1 MALTNQQVQQA
12 YLSVLGRPA
21 EGDAVLWGSLATDVP
36 GLINTIIT
44 IRNGV
49 DFNKDNTIFVQN
61 LYENLLGRT
70 GDDEG
75 LSFWVA
81 ALNAGMNH
89 GELVTSFISSAA
101 QTLNDL
107 YTIQN
112 KLALAEQIST
122 QIKTIKGGAPAEAKL
137 KALMNTIDDK
147 TSINDIQEDINHFIG
162 QFNEAKKVTVKPG
175 ADEPTQGSDEHASTY
190 NATVNL
196 NDEKTNLNIE
206 GSTSFDDTLNLTVKG
221 SSSNNTFN
229 SSDIGQLSN
238 LNTIN
243 LNLRDSRLTN
253 SNITTSDLGA
263 QNLKIKGTSA
273 DNITVNSQMSLLDT
287 GDGGDTL
294 SVNKSVESIKTGKGN
309 DKVTINAKVG
319 TLDTSAGN
327 DNIKVNAQVN
337 SIDAGS
343 GNDIIDLAAGSKIN
357 KLNAGAGDDIIS
369 ISQKANIKNALIDGG
384 AGFNSIKLYDGLV
397 DLTQTTLSGINA
409 LSGEARLKLSQ
420 IGAQNFILG
429 VERLDNFAEPTGVF
443 DSAKLEIKAEQG
455 SMDLSKLAIAQ
466 DSTGHELKILDVKNS
481 AIKLNDNN
489 LGNSDGS
496 DSTKVSV
503 YGTDG
508 NDTITI
514 ESGKVS
520 LLDSLSGND
529 TITISKA
536 ASIAILNAND
546 GKNKITIAG
555 KVGTLTTKS
564 GDDNISVSGEAGT
577 INTNDGNDIINI
589 SGQVNRLDTGAG
601 NDNISLSGALKE
613 LNAGSG
619 NDTIN
624 INQGAKIR
632 DLKAGDGDDTINI
645 QKGADINNAKIDGGS
660 GFNSL
665 KLSDG
670 EVDLSK
676 TSLNNISAISGEA
689 KLSANQVNNKSL
701 TLGTGQKDN
710 YGDPSGVFD
719 SATLNIQADKA
730 DLNLQ
735 GLKIASG
742 SKNHTINIQNAKESQ
757 ISLNDQNLGNDGIDD
772 VAVFASKVNVAGTAN
787 KDKITLK
794 EGKFASLDTNN
805 GNDIINIEK
814 GASLA
819 NLKAGD
825 GNDTINIK
833 GKVSE
838 LDAGNGD
845 DDVIVE
851 KDAEVK
857 KLNAG
862 AGDDIIRV
870 KNGAKIDL
878 IDGNAGSDTL
888 AFDKNASGSTS
899 QTPTDISKATISNIE
914 ILDGFGLLSAKQI
927 NGQSFILGGDKDKE
941 VDGQK
946 LSGNAKL
953 QVKSDDLTNINLANL
968 KSQTGVKDN
977 TVEIQDVSE
986 GKITLSDAKQYIKET
1001 IKLTAN
1007 AHSVDISNI
1016 KGGDKI
1022 DFENIQ
1028 KLNGSTGTNSAASSP
1043 EALDNSTN
1051 KTISSSKLYTINL
1064 VNGSVDD
1071 LSSLDSTLSAYS
1083 VSSNANA
1090 LLAINQNGKAHI
1102 FKVNGPSTQS
1112 SLNSNMLKLLAIT
1125 DSEINLGTTKVI
1137 GNTIEINGSVTITIN
1152 KGDTKVQSA
1161 GDADTVFVG
1170 SVDLSQADQGTP
1182 NNKTEIIGSKD
1193 FTDTLAIQITSGSS
1207 TGGTTQ
1213 KLDKSN
1219 FEKIVDTSKVKD
1231 VENLT
1236 LSTGNVEVDLTL
1248 ENTNGNFQNEVTIA
1262 GSGTTKL
1269 QVKQDTQKISLGSG
1283 SGDVTVSSASVG
1295 DLNLGGGQN
1304 TLKVENSGKIGE
1316 VTGSNEKDTI
1326 TISGSG
1332 LVDKITTNG
1341 GADEIKLE
1349 NAGTL
1354 KTLEAS
1360 SGNGTDTVT
1369 ISGSG
1374 SISNITGEGKVTIG
1388 NNTTLQNQ
1396 LDIGSYKND
1405 LTISG
1410 SSAKVKELLAD
1421 DNKIKLEAGSEVEK
1435 LQIKDGGNVSVSGSG
1450 SITFDTTNDTGTHTL
1465 TVGQDTTLKT
1475 FTAGSG
1481 DDTITIANGGKLSGD
1496 KLELTNGNN
1505 TLNVAS
1511 GGNVENLTS
1520 ITTGNGTNK
1529 ITIDKNATASKLATI
1544 NLGNGTNTLDLSVS
1558 GVSTGLT
1565 VSGGSGTDNINLSGT
1580 NGKITTLNAGA
1591 NSTNIHLNTSNNTI
1605 TTINANDKGST
1616 INIASGSGTITTI
1629 EGKSGLDSIS
1639 VGKGNTISEIKT
1651 GTGAISIDGEGTITK
1666 VTVSQNAS
1674 GDISIGNGTKT
1685 TVTTLQAGNNGT
1697 SNQNINLANGSTIS
1711 TLEAKSGGAI
1721 TLNGNG
1727 EVSTLDLTGNST
1739 ENITIANGAS
1749 VKNFTTD
1756 QNGSDNI
1763 TVASGG
1769 KLDVTDAGKNL
1780 NFSGGNDKL
1789 EVQSGGDISTITTIT
1804 MGSGSGSV
1812 ILQNGAKADK
1822 LTTINLGDGNNNLD
1836 LGISGA
1842 ANGIT
1847 VSGGSGTDTIKVSG
1861 AGKITTLN
1869 AGANKTDITL
1879 ENGGSISTIN
1889 ANNNASSTISVSG
1902 SGHIT
1907 KIAGNT
1913 QDDTITLGKD
1923 ITVDTIDTG
1932 ANQTTTINGGT
1943 ITTVSTTATGNVAV
1957 TVDKNAHITTL
1968 NTSNTAGAVTI
1979 SGASTVDS
1987 LTAAGAVTISGAST
2001 VNSLTATGS
2010 GAVTISGASTVNSLT
2025 TTGSGDIT
2033 LSGAG
2038 TTLKNDLNGKSGAN
2052 NKITIADGAKVD
2064 GTINLNTAQDSDLQN
2079 SKTGDQVIVSG
2090 ANTVVNKIDTG
2101 SGAKTIT
2108 LENNATINTI
2118 DAGHKKNDILLSGSG
2133 TVKELITGD
2142 TTSND
2147 THKIK
2152 IGGDTAGTTLSV
2164 EKFTAGTGKDEI
2176 TVASGGKISN
2186 QEINLNNGDNTF
2198 SVSGDISGANK
2209 ILTGSGANTITL
2221 SDGAKLK
2228 DNLMVDFSNAKDDK
2242 ASNLAMNASGSISV
2256 TASKNTTISV
2266 SGTNTGVDAKAKID
2280 TLKAGAGTTTI
2291 NLDNQAKIKTINA
2304 NDAADSTIT
2313 VSGTGTIENIS
2324 GSDTKDTINIKD
2336 AGSSI
2341 TNLNAGAGETDVVF
2355 SGGATVTNL
2364 NVSQSGSDI
2373 KLKNTTTNE
2382 ATINKLNTTGTGT
2395 HKIDVDNKVKIAG
2408 FEAGN
2413 GDDSI
2418 TVKSGGTISATS
2430 LDFKSG
2436 TNTLDLKSGANIT
2449 SLTNLKMGDGG
2460 NANLTIE
2467 DGVTLGNSLA
2477 IELGSAGTGATD
2489 KNTFTLKASGDKITL
2504 SGSSSLDEITVA
2516 GNNAKLGTLNAGT
2529 GTTQIT
2535 LNDNASIDTIN
2546 AKDTEGGT
2554 INISGSG
2561 SITTIVGK
2569 SGADTITLGQ
2579 NITVKTYTGGTG
2591 DDNINLSGATI
2602 TTLDTNAGNTTISGD
2617 ATSKGT
2623 VETLKTTSGDNH
2635 TITVSNATI
2644 KNYTAGTQNDTLIV
2658 SSGGVIGDNNTTLN
2672 FSGGNNTLMVKS
2684 GGDISKLG
2692 TITMGD
2698 NGNANITIENG
2709 AKLSSTDQTINL
2721 GTAAANGKNTF
2732 TLKAS
2737 GDHLNLSGSSS
2748 MDEITISGNGIN
2760 LNKLSAGSGTTTIN
2774 LESNGGIKTL
2784 DMGNDA
2790 NTITINGSGGVS
2802 TITATGSST
2811 HTITIGDK
2819 ATISTYTG
2827 GSGDDTITLQ
2837 SGASIGTT
2845 AAGATGGTGLKI
2857 ETGSGSDTITIE
2869 KGAKFGSG
2877 VTIDFGASGSGTLK
2891 LKGADFDLTKMT
2903 GTTGTANALNVTNV
2917 TNIDLT
2923 EATGNIN
2930 FGGNSG
2936 ATTSKTGNNQVEITG
2951 VTKTNSTITLSDKAK
2966 ETVKLENDAKGI
2978 TILSVTSGD
2987 KIDFSKVSTELST
3000 AISTTNF
3007 SSVSSTGSI
3016 SSSGA
3021 YVWND
3026 KMQDNEFGST
3036 EQVKAKI
3043 KEAAKN
3049 LNDNQKALVAVKN
3062 NNESKSAI
3070 YLVSGSGTNGNSDN
3084 ITLDLLGIVG
3094 HKIDNGDKL
3103 AANGVIEF
3111 A

>member
-137 KALMNTIDDK
+137 KALMSTVDDQ

-175 ADEPTQGSDEHASTY
+175 ADEPTIGSDEHASTY

-196 NDEKTNLNIE
+196 NDEKTDLNIE

-384 AGFNSIKLYDGLV
+384 AGFNSLKLYDGLV

-420 IGAQNFILG
+420 INAQNFILG

-443 DSAKLEIKAEQG
+443 DTAKLEIKAEQG

-564 GDDNISVSGEAGT
+564 GDDNISVSGEVGT
-577 INTNDGNDIINI
+577 INTNDGNDIIDI
-589 SGQVNRLDTGAG
+589 SGKVNSLNTGAG
-601 NDNISLSGALKE
+601 NDTISVSGQVSKE

-624 INQGAKIR
+624 INQGARIR
-632 DLKAGDGDDTINI
+632 DLKAGDGDDIISI
-645 QKGADINNAKIDGGS
+645 QKGADISNAKIDGGS

-665 KLSDG
+665 KLLNG

-689 KLSANQVNNKSL
+689 KLQANQVNNKSL

-730 DLNLQ
+730 DLSLNN
-735 GLKIASG
+735 LKIASG

-757 ISLNDQNLGNDGIDD
+757 ISLNDKNLGNDGIDD
-772 VAVFASKVNVAGTAN
+772 VEVFASKVNVTGTAN

-794 EGKFASLDTNN
+794 EGKFASLDANN

-819 NLKAGD
+819 SLKAGD

-870 KNGAKIDL
+870 KNGAKIEL

-888 AFDKNASGSTS
+888 AFDRSSGGTS
-899 QTPTDISKATISNIE
+899 QTPTDISKTTISNIE
-914 ILDGFGLLSAKQI
+914 ILDGEGVLSAKQI
-927 NGQSFILGGDKDKE
+927 NGQSFILGGDKNKE

-946 LSGNAKL
+946 LLGNAKL

-1028 KLNGSTGTNSAASSP
+1028 KLTGSTGTGTNSAASSP

-1071 LSSLDSTLSAYS
+1071 LSSLDSTLSTYS
-1083 VSSNANA
+1083 VSSGANA

-1102 FKVNGPSTQS
+1102 FKVNGPSTTS
-1112 SLNSNMLKLLAIT
+1112 KLNSNMLKLLAIT

-1161 GDADTVFVG
+1161 GNADTVFVG

-1182 NNKTEIIGSKD
+1182 NNKTQIIGSKD
-1193 FTDTLAIQITSGSS
+1193 FTDTLAIQITSGS
-1207 TGGTTQ
+1207 GTAGT
-1213 KLDKSN
+1213 KLDKDK
-1219 FEKIVDTSKVKD
+1219 FDKIVDTSKVKD

-1236 LSTGNVEVDLTL
+1236 LSTGSVEVNLTL

-1332 LVDKITTNG
+1332 SVDKITTNG
-1341 GADEIKLE
+1341 GADTITLSG
-1349 NAGTL
+1349 NGTL

-1360 SGNGTDTVT
+1360 KGNDEVT

-1374 SISNITGEGKVTIG
+1374 SISNITGEGKVKIG
-1388 NNTTLQNQ
+1388 DQTTLNNT
-1396 LDIGSYKND
+1396 LDIGSYKAE

-1410 SSAKVKELLAD
+1410 GSANVKNLLAD
-1421 DNKIKLEAGSEVEK
+1421 NNQIKLEANSQIEK

-1505 TLNVAS
+1505 TLNIAS
-1511 GGNVENLTS
+1511 GGNVENLTN

-1565 VSGGSGTDNINLSGT
+1565 VSGGSGTDNINLSEA

-1591 NSTNIHLNTSNNTI
+1591 NSTNISLKDSANTI

-1629 EGKSGLDSIS
+1629 EGKSGADSIS
-1639 VGKGNTISEIKT
+1639 IGKGNTVNEIKT

-1685 TVTTLQAGNNGT
+1685 TVATLQTGNNGT

-1727 EVSTLDLTGNST
+1727 EVTTLNLSGATT

-1756 QNGSDNI
+1756 NQGSDNI

-1769 KLDVTDAGKNL
+1769 KFGSGTTL

-1804 MGSGSGSV
+1804 MGDGSGSV
-1812 ILQNGAKADK
+1812 TLKDGAKADK
-1822 LTTINLGDGNNNLD
+1822 LATINLGDGNNNLE
-1836 LGISGA
+1836 LGISGDKTQ
-1842 ANGIT
+1842 GIT
-1847 VSGGSGTDTIKVSG
+1847 VTGGSGTDTIKVSG
-1861 AGKITTLN
+1861 AGKITTLV
-1869 AGANKTDITL
+1869 AGQNDTKITL

-1889 ANNNASSTISVSG
+1889 ANNTASSTISVSG
-1902 SGHIT
+1902 SGYID

-1923 ITVDTIDTG
+1923 ITVGTIDAG
-1932 ANQTTTINGGT
+1932 VNKTTTINGGN
-1943 ITTVSTTATGNVAV
+1943 ITTLSTKSTGNVSV
-1957 TVDKNAHITTL
+1957 KVDQKANIKTID
-1968 NTSNTAGAVTI
+1968 TSSTGGPVTI
-1979 SGASTVDS
+1979 SGASTVET
-1987 LTAAGAVTISGAST
+1987 LKAAGAVTISGAST
-2001 VNSLTATGS
+2001 VNSLTA
-2010 GAVTISGASTVNSLT
+2010 V
-2025 TTGSGDIT
+2025 GSGDIT
-2033 LSGAG
+2033 LSGDG

-2064 GTINLNTAQDSDLQN
+2064 GTINLKAAKDDTRGAST
-2079 SKTGDQVIVSG
+2079 SGDVVNISG
-2090 ANTVVNKIDTG
+2090 ANTVVNKIDTD
-2101 SGAKTIT
+2101 SGVKTIT
-2108 LENNATINTI
+2108 LDQATINTI
-2118 DAGHKKNDILLSGSG
+2118 DAGYKNNDILLSGSG

-2142 TTSND
+2142 TAPGGTD
-2147 THKIK
+2147 KHVIQ
-2152 IGGDTAGTTLSV
+2152 IGGNDKNKMLSV
-2164 EKFTAGTGKDEI
+2164 ENFTAGTGKDEI

-2186 QEINLNNGDNTF
+2186 QEINLNDGDNTF

-2228 DNLMVDFSNAKDDK
+2228 DNLMVDFSNAGDK
-2242 ASNLAMNASGSISV
+2242 ASTLAMNASGSISV

-2266 SGTNTGVDAKAKID
+2266 SGANTDQKAKID
-2280 TLKAGAGTTTI
+2280 TLKAGASTTTI
-2291 NLDNQAKIKTINA
+2291 NFTDNAKIKIINA
-2304 NDAADSTIT
+2304 SDTNDSTIT

-2324 GSDTKDTINIKD
+2324 GSDTKDIIKISGT
-2336 AGSSI
+2336 GSTI
-2341 TNLNAGAGETDVVF
+2341 TNLNAGASGTDITF
-2355 SGGATVTNL
+2355 SGNATVANL
-2364 NVSQSGSDI
+2364 NVSKSGSEINITNTD
-2373 KLKNTTTNE
+2373 TTTG
-2382 ATINKLNTTGTGT
+2382 ATITKLNTTGEGKHTIT
-2395 HKIDVDNKVKIAG
+2395 VDNKVTIAG

-2418 TVKSGGTISATS
+2418 TVKSGGTISASS
-2430 LDFKSG
+2430 LNFSGG
-2436 TNTLDLKSGANIT
+2436 TNTLDLQSGASIV
-2449 SLTNLKMGDGG
+2449 NLETIQMGDGTNTINIKDG
-2460 NANLTIE
+2460 ATASKLKTINLGNGTNTLELGVSGDVTNGITVTGGSGTDTIKVSGTNGKIKTLVAGANETKINLDNNGSIETINAN
-2467 DGVTLGNSLA
+2467 D
-2477 IELGSAGTGATD
+2477 
-2489 KNTFTLKASGDKITL
+2489 ASGSTISVSGSGTIKEIVGKNKADNITL
-2504 SGSSSLDEITVA
+2504 SQGITV
-2516 GNNAKLGTLNAGT
+2516 T
-2529 GTTQIT
+2529 
-2535 LNDNASIDTIN
+2535 
-2546 AKDTEGGT
+2546 
-2554 INISGSG
+2554 
-2561 SITTIVGK
+2561 
-2569 SGADTITLGQ
+2569 
-2579 NITVKTYTGGTG
+2579 TYTGGTG

-2602 TTLDTNAGNTTISGD
+2602 TTLDTNTGNTTISGD
-2617 ATSKGT
+2617 TTNKGT
-2623 VETLKTTSGDNH
+2623 VGTLKTTSGGSH

-2644 KNYTAGTQNDTLIV
+2644 NKYEAGTQNDTLIV
-2658 SSGGVIGDNNTTLN
+2658 SNGGVIGNNTNNTLN
-2672 FSGGNNTLMVKS
+2672 FSGGNNTLEVKS
-2684 GGDISKLG
+2684 GGDISKLS

-2709 AKLSSTDQTINL
+2709 AKLSTNTDTTINL
-2721 GTAAANGKNTF
+2721 GTAGTGGTNTF
-2732 TLKAS
+2732 KLYAS

-2748 MDEITISGNGIN
+2748 KDEITISGNGIN
-2760 LNKLSAGSGTTTIN
+2760 LKQLSAGSGTTTIN

-2784 DMGNDA
+2784 ELGDQA
-2790 NTITINGSGGVS
+2790 NTISINGSGGVS
-2802 TITATGSST
+2802 TITASGSVA
-2811 HTITIGDK
+2811 HTLTVGDK
-2819 ATISTYTG
+2819 ATISSYSG
-2827 GSGDDTITLQ
+2827 GSGADTITIG
-2837 SGASIGTT
+2837 SGANINVTSSNPSTQLNIT
-2845 AAGATGGTGLKI
+2845 
-2857 ETGSGSDTITIE
+2857 TGSGDDTITIE
-2869 KGAKFGSG
+2869 KGAKFASG
-2877 VTIDFGASGSGTLK
+2877 VAIDFTASGSGTLK
-2891 LKGADFDLTKMT
+2891 LKGNDFDLTKMDPIQ
-2903 GTTGTANALNVTNV
+2903 GTTKNALTVKNVTK
-2917 TNIDLT
+2917 IDLT
-2923 EATGNIN
+2923 DATGNIN

-2936 ATTSKTGNNQVEITG
+2936 ATQSKTGDNQVEITG

-3000 AISTTNF
+3000 AISSTNF
-3007 SSVSSTGSI
+3007 SSVGSTGTSTTI

-3026 KMQDNEFGST
+3026 NMSDSEFNNAD
-3036 EQVKAKI
+3036 QVKAKI
-3043 KEAAKN
+3043 KEVAKN

-3062 NNESKSAI
+3062 NNADKSAI

-3094 HKIDNGDKL
+3094 HKIDTQDKL

>member
-175 ADEPTQGSDEHASTY
+175 ADEPTIGSDEHASTY

-443 DSAKLEIKAEQG
+443 DTAKLEIKAEQG

-589 SGQVNRLDTGAG
+589 SGQANRLDTGAG

-632 DLKAGDGDDTINI
+632 DLKAGDGDDIISI

-665 KLSDG
+665 KLSNG

-689 KLSANQVNNKSL
+689 KLQANQVNNKSL

-730 DLNLQ
+730 DLNLNN
-735 GLKIASG
+735 LKIASG

-757 ISLNDQNLGNDGIDD
+757 ISLNDKNLGNDGIDD
-772 VAVFASKVNVAGTAN
+772 VEVFASKVNVAGTAN

-794 EGKFASLDTNN
+794 EGKFASLDANN

-819 NLKAGD
+819 SLKAGD

-870 KNGAKIDL
+870 KNGAKIEL

-888 AFDKNASGSTS
+888 AFDRSSGGTS
-899 QTPTDISKATISNIE
+899 QTPTDISKTTISNIE
-914 ILDGFGLLSAKQI
+914 ILDGEGVLSAKQI
-927 NGQSFILGGDKDKE
+927 NGQSFILGGDKNKE

-946 LSGNAKL
+946 LLGNAKL

-1022 DFENIQ
+1022 DFTNIQ
-1028 KLNGSTGTNSAASSP
+1028 SLNGASQNSAAHSP
-1043 EALDNSTN
+1043 ETLDNTS
-1051 KTISSSKLYTINL
+1051 KTISGSKLYTINL

-1083 VSSNANA
+1083 VASNANA

-1102 FKVNGPSTQS
+1102 FKVNGPSTAS
-1112 SLNSNMLKLLAIT
+1112 KLNSNMLKLLAIT

-1152 KGDTKVQSA
+1152 KEDKIVQSA
-1161 GDADTVFVG
+1161 GNADTVFVG

-1182 NNKTEIIGSKD
+1182 NKETQIIGSKD

-1207 TGGTTQ
+1207 TGGTPQ

-1219 FEKIVDTSKVKD
+1219 FEKIVDTNKVKD

-1236 LSTGNVEVDLTL
+1236 LSTGNVEVDLELT
-1248 ENTNGNFQNEVTIA
+1248 NTNGNFQNEVTIA

-1341 GADEIKLE
+1341 GADTITLSG
-1349 NAGTL
+1349 NGTL

-1360 SGNGTDTVT
+1360 SGAETVT
-1369 ISGSG
+1369 VSGSG
-1374 SISNITGEGKVTIG
+1374 SISNITGEGKVTIADQTTL
-1388 NNTTLQNQ
+1388 NNT

-1410 SSAKVKELLAD
+1410 AGANVKNLLAD
-1421 DNKIKLEAGSEVEK
+1421 NNKIKLEANSQIEK

-1529 ITIDKNATASKLATI
+1529 ITIDKDATASKLATI

-1558 GVSTGLT
+1558 GSNLT
-1565 VSGGSGTDNINLSGT
+1565 VSGGNGTDNINLSGA
-1580 NGKITTLNAGA
+1580 NGKIATLNAGA
-1591 NSTNIHLNTSNNTI
+1591 NSTNISLKANDNTI
-1605 TTINANDKGST
+1605 TTLNANDKGST

-1629 EGKSGLDSIS
+1629 EGKSGADSIS
-1639 VGKGNTISEIKT
+1639 IGKGNTISEIKT

-1685 TVTTLQAGNNGT
+1685 TVNELVAGNNST
-1697 SNQNINLANGSTIS
+1697 NQNINFDQGSVIT
-1711 TLEAKSGGAI
+1711 TLKAASGGTL

-1727 EVSTLDLTGNST
+1727 EVTTLNLSGATT

-1763 TVASGG
+1763 TVANGG
-1769 KLDVTDAGKNL
+1769 KLDVTDTSKTL

-1804 MGSGSGSV
+1804 MGDGSGSV
-1812 ILQNGAKADK
+1812 TLKDGAKADK
-1822 LTTINLGDGNNNLD
+1822 LSTINLGNGDNTLD

-1842 ANGIT
+1842 ANGLT

-1869 AGANKTDITL
+1869 AGQNNTNITL

-1889 ANNNASSTISVSG
+1889 ANNTTNSTNNISVSG

-1913 QDDTITLGKD
+1913 QNDTITLGEN
-1923 ITVDTIDTG
+1923 ITVGTLDTG
-1932 ANQTTTINGGT
+1932 ANGTANINGGN
-1943 ITTVSTTATGNVAV
+1943 ITTVQTTGTGNVV
-1957 TVDKNAHITTL
+1957 TTVNNKAHITTL
-1968 NTSNTAGAVTI
+1968 NASNTVGAVTI

-2001 VNSLTATGS
+2001 VNSLTA
-2010 GAVTISGASTVNSLT
+2010 V
-2025 TTGSGDIT
+2025 GSGDIT

-2064 GTINLNTAQDSDLQN
+2064 GTINLNTAQDSDRNNNQ
-2079 SKTGDQVIVSG
+2079 SGDQVIVSG
-2090 ANTVVNKIDTG
+2090 ANTVVNKIDTD
-2101 SGAKTIT
+2101 SGVKTIT
-2108 LENNATINTI
+2108 LDQATINTI
-2118 DAGHKKNDILLSGSG
+2118 DAGYKNNDILLSGSG

-2142 TTSND
+2142 TAPGSD
-2147 THKIK
+2147 KHIIQ
-2152 IGGDTAGTTLSV
+2152 IGGNDASKKVEVTT
-2164 EKFTAGTGKDEI
+2164 FTAGTGKDEI

-2198 SVSGDISGANK
+2198 SVSGDISKANK

-2221 SDGAKLK
+2221 DNGAKLK
-2228 DNLMVDFSNAKDDK
+2228 DNLMVDFSNANDSKN
-2242 ASNLAMNASGSISV
+2242 STLTMNASGSISV

-2266 SGTNTGVDAKAKID
+2266 SGANSGVDAKAKID

-2291 NLDNQAKIKTINA
+2291 TLENQAKIKTINA
-2304 NDAADSTIT
+2304 NDTNDSTIT
-2313 VSGTGTIENIS
+2313 VSGSGSITTLN
-2324 GSDTKDTINIKD
+2324 GSDTKDTIKIND
-2336 AGSSI
+2336 ANSSI

-2355 SGGATVTNL
+2355 SGGATVANL

-2382 ATINKLNTTGTGT
+2382 ATITKLSTNGTGT

-2408 FEAGN
+2408 FEAGS

-2436 TNTLDLKSGANIT
+2436 ANTLDLKSGANIA
-2449 SLTNLKMGDGG
+2449 SLTDLKMGDGG

-2467 DGVTLGNSLA
+2467 DGVTFGASTLNISLGTASN
-2477 IELGSAGTGATD
+2477 EQGA

-2504 SGSSSLDEITVA
+2504 SGSSSTDEITVA

-2529 GTTQIT
+2529 GTTQIN
-2535 LNDNASIDTIN
+2535 LNDNASIATIN
-2546 AKDTEGGT
+2546 AENTNGST

-2579 NITVKTYTGGTG
+2579 HITVTTYTGGTG

-2602 TTLDTNAGNTTISGD
+2602 TTLDTNTGNTTISGD
-2617 ATSKGT
+2617 TANQGT
-2623 VETLKTTSGDNH
+2623 VNELKTTSGDSH

-2644 KNYTAGTQNDTLIV
+2644 KKYTAGQKDDTLIV
-2658 SSGGVIGDNNTTLN
+2658 SGGGKIGDDSNKELN

-2684 GGDISKLG
+2684 GGDISKLN

-2698 NGNANITIENG
+2698 NGNANITIEKG
-2709 AKLSSTDQTINL
+2709 AMLSSTAQTINL
-2721 GTAAANGKNTF
+2721 GTAGSGQDAKNTF
-2732 TLKAS
+2732 KLYTS
-2737 GDHLNLSGSSS
+2737 GDNLSLSGSSS
-2748 MDEITISGNGIN
+2748 LDEITVSGNTA
-2760 LNKLSAGSGTTTIN
+2760 KLKTITAGANQTDIKLGGSSSITTV
-2774 LESNGGIKTL
+2774 
-2784 DMGNDA
+2784 DA
-2790 NTITINGSGGVS
+2790 NTEANTINIIAS
-2802 TITATGSST
+2802 GSST
-2811 HTITIGDK
+2811 TSNQTGTIDSITASGSSKHIININDKTLVYSYSGSGNSQNEINVKKGGAIGDITTASGTDTITLEAGSFFMLNK
-2819 ATISTYTG
+2819 SNQAPTINT
-2827 GSGDDTITLQ
+2827 GSGDDTITINGIL
-2837 SGASIGTT
+2837 ST
-2845 AAGATGGTGLKI
+2845 
-2857 ETGSGSDTITIE
+2857 TGSN
-2869 KGAKFGSG
+2869 
-2877 VTIDFGASGSGTLK
+2877 VTIDFGDGTNDTLVLSGDAVISNKITAIK
-2891 LKGADFDLTKMT
+2891 NVNKIDLTNS
-2903 GTTGTANALNVTNV
+2903 TA
-2917 TNIDLT
+2917 TNIDFSNVSGS
-2923 EATGNIN
+2923 A
-2930 FGGNSG
+2930 NS
-2936 ATTSKTGNNQVEITG
+2936 E
-2951 VTKTNSTITLSDKAK
+2951 VTIDKVNSNSTITLSKDNSTKTK
-2966 ETVKLENDAKGI
+2966 VVLEGKNA
-2978 TILSVTSGD
+2978 TILNVTSGD

-3026 KMQDNEFGST
+3026 KMSDSEFSNT

-3043 KEAAKN
+3043 KQAANN

-3062 NNESKSAI
+3062 NDESKSAI
-3070 YLVSGSGTNGNSDN
+3070 YLVSGSGTNGNGEN

-3094 HKIDNGDKL
+3094 HKIDNQDKL
-3103 AANGVIEF
+3103 AASGVIEF

>member
-190 NATVNL
+190 NATINL
-196 NDEKTNLNIE
+196 NDEKTDLNIE

-243 LNLRDSRLTN
+243 LNLRDSRITN

-273 DNITVNSQMSLLDT
+273 DNITVNTQMSLLDT

-343 GNDIIDLAAGSKIN
+343 GNDIINLAAGSKIN

-369 ISQKANIKNALIDGG
+369 ISQKANITNALIDGG
-384 AGFNSIKLYDGLV
+384 AGFNSLKLYDGLV
-397 DLTQTTLSGINA
+397 DLTKTTLSGINA

-443 DSAKLEIKAEQG
+443 DTAKLEIKAEQG
-455 SMDLSKLAIAQ
+455 SMDLSKLAIAE

-520 LLDSLSGND
+520 LLDSLKGND
-529 TITISKA
+529 TITISQA
-536 ASIAILNAND
+536 ASVAILNAND

-555 KVGTLTTKS
+555 KVGALTTKS

-589 SGQVNRLDTGAG
+589 SGQVNSLDTGAG
-601 NDNISLSGALKE
+601 NDNISVSGALKE

-632 DLKAGDGDDTINI
+632 NLKAGDGDDTISI
-645 QKGADINNAKIDGGS
+645 QKGADISNAKIDGGS

-665 KLSDG
+665 KLLNG
-670 EVDLSK
+670 EVNLSK

-730 DLNLQ
+730 DLSLNN
-735 GLKIASG
+735 LKIASG

-757 ISLNDQNLGNDGIDD
+757 ISLNDKNLGNDGTDD
-772 VAVFASKVNVAGTAN
+772 VEVFASKVNVTGSAN

-794 EGKFASLDTNN
+794 DGKFASLDAGD

-814 GASLA
+814 AASLA
-819 NLKAGD
+819 SLKAGD

-870 KNGAKIDL
+870 KNGAKIEL

-888 AFDKNASGSTS
+888 AFDRSSGGTS
-899 QTPTDISKATISNIE
+899 QTPTDISKTTISNIE
-914 ILDGFGLLSAKQI
+914 ILDGEGVLSAKQI
-927 NGQSFILGGDKDKE
+927 NGQSFILGGDKNKE

-946 LSGNAKL
+946 LLGNAKL

-1028 KLNGSTGTNSAASSP
+1028 KLTGSTGTNSAASSP
-1043 EALDNSTN
+1043 EALDNTKN
-1051 KTISSSKLYTINL
+1051 TTISGSKLYTINL

-1071 LSSLDSTLSAYS
+1071 LSSLDSTLSTYS
-1083 VSSNANA
+1083 VASNANA

-1112 SLNSNMLKLLAIT
+1112 PLNSNMLKLLAIT

-1137 GNTIEINGSVTITIN
+1137 GNTIELNGSVTITIN
-1152 KGDTKVQSA
+1152 KEDKIVQSA

-1182 NNKTEIIGSKD
+1182 NNKTQIIGSKD

-1207 TGGTTQ
+1207 TGGVGTSN
-1213 KLDKSN
+1213 KLDKTA
-1219 FEKIVDTSKVKD
+1219 FDKIVDTNKVKD

-1332 LVDKITTNG
+1332 SVDKITTNG
-1341 GADEIKLE
+1341 GADTITLSG
-1349 NAGTL
+1349 NGTL

-1360 SGNGTDTVT
+1360 KGNDEVT

-1374 SISNITGEGKVTIG
+1374 SISNITGEGKVKIG
-1388 NNTTLQNQ
+1388 DQTTLNNT
-1396 LDIGSYKND
+1396 LDIGSYKAE

-1410 SSAKVKELLAD
+1410 GSANVKNLLAD
-1421 DNKIKLEAGSEVEK
+1421 NNQIKLEANSQIEK

-1505 TLNVAS
+1505 TLNIAS
-1511 GGNVENLTS
+1511 GGNVENLTN

-1529 ITIDKNATASKLATI
+1529 ITINKDATASKLATI

-1565 VSGGSGTDNINLSGT
+1565 VSGGSGTDNINLSEA

-1591 NSTNIHLNTSNNTI
+1591 NSTNISLKDSANTI

-1629 EGKSGLDSIS
+1629 EGKSGADSIS
-1639 VGKGNTISEIKT
+1639 IGKGNTVNEIKT

-1685 TVTTLQAGNNGT
+1685 TVATLQTGNNGT

-1727 EVSTLDLTGNST
+1727 EVTTLNLSGATT

-1756 QNGSDNI
+1756 NQGSDNI

-1769 KLDVTDAGKNL
+1769 KFGSGTTL

-1804 MGSGSGSV
+1804 MGDGSGSV
-1812 ILQNGAKADK
+1812 TLKDGAKADK
-1822 LTTINLGDGNNNLD
+1822 LATINLGDGNNNLE
-1836 LGISGA
+1836 LGISGDKTQ
-1842 ANGIT
+1842 GIT
-1847 VSGGSGTDTIKVSG
+1847 VTGGSGTDTIKVSG
-1861 AGKITTLN
+1861 AGKITTLV
-1869 AGANKTDITL
+1869 AGQNDTKITL

-1889 ANNNASSTISVSG
+1889 ANNTASSTISVSG
-1902 SGHIT
+1902 SGYID

-1923 ITVDTIDTG
+1923 ITVGTIDAG
-1932 ANQTTTINGGT
+1932 VNKTTTINGGN
-1943 ITTVSTTATGNVAV
+1943 ITTLSTKSTGNVSV
-1957 TVDKNAHITTL
+1957 KVDQKANIKTID
-1968 NTSNTAGAVTI
+1968 TSSTGGPVTI
-1979 SGASTVDS
+1979 SGASTVET
-1987 LTAAGAVTISGAST
+1987 LKAAGAVTISGAST
-2001 VNSLTATGS
+2001 VNSLTA
-2010 GAVTISGASTVNSLT
+2010 V
-2025 TTGSGDIT
+2025 GSGDIT
-2033 LSGAG
+2033 LSGDG

-2064 GTINLNTAQDSDLQN
+2064 GTINLKAAKDDTRGAST
-2079 SKTGDQVIVSG
+2079 SGDVVNISG
-2090 ANTVVNKIDTG
+2090 ANTVVNKIDTD
-2101 SGAKTIT
+2101 SGVKTIT
-2108 LENNATINTI
+2108 LDQATINTI
-2118 DAGHKKNDILLSGSG
+2118 DAGYKNNDILLSGSG

-2142 TTSND
+2142 TAPGGTD
-2147 THKIK
+2147 KHVIQ
-2152 IGGDTAGTTLSV
+2152 IGGNDKNKMLSV
-2164 EKFTAGTGKDEI
+2164 ENFTAGTGKDEI

-2186 QEINLNNGDNTF
+2186 QEINLNDGDNTF

-2228 DNLMVDFSNAKDDK
+2228 DNLMVDFSNAGDK
-2242 ASNLAMNASGSISV
+2242 ASTLAMNASGSISV

-2266 SGTNTGVDAKAKID
+2266 SGANTDQKAKID
-2280 TLKAGAGTTTI
+2280 TLKAGASTTTI
-2291 NLDNQAKIKTINA
+2291 NFTDNAKIKIINA
-2304 NDAADSTIT
+2304 SDTNDSTIT

-2324 GSDTKDTINIKD
+2324 GSDTKDIIKISGT
-2336 AGSSI
+2336 GSTI
-2341 TNLNAGAGETDVVF
+2341 TNLNAGASGTDITF
-2355 SGGATVTNL
+2355 SGNATVANL
-2364 NVSQSGSDI
+2364 NVSKSGSEINITNTD
-2373 KLKNTTTNE
+2373 TTTG
-2382 ATINKLNTTGTGT
+2382 ATITKLNTTGEGKHTIT
-2395 HKIDVDNKVKIAG
+2395 VDNKVTIAG

-2418 TVKSGGTISATS
+2418 TVKSGGTISASS
-2430 LDFKSG
+2430 LNFSGG
-2436 TNTLDLKSGANIT
+2436 TNTLDLQSGASIV
-2449 SLTNLKMGDGG
+2449 NLETIQMGDGTNTINIKDG
-2460 NANLTIE
+2460 ATASKLKTINLGNGTNTLELGVSGDVTNGITVTGGSGTDTIKVSGTNGKIKTLVAGANETKINLDNNGSIETINAN
-2467 DGVTLGNSLA
+2467 D
-2477 IELGSAGTGATD
+2477 
-2489 KNTFTLKASGDKITL
+2489 ASGSTISVSGSGTIKEIVGKNKADNITL
-2504 SGSSSLDEITVA
+2504 SQGITV
-2516 GNNAKLGTLNAGT
+2516 T
-2529 GTTQIT
+2529 
-2535 LNDNASIDTIN
+2535 
-2546 AKDTEGGT
+2546 
-2554 INISGSG
+2554 
-2561 SITTIVGK
+2561 
-2569 SGADTITLGQ
+2569 
-2579 NITVKTYTGGTG
+2579 TYTGGTG

-2602 TTLDTNAGNTTISGD
+2602 TTLDTNTGNTTISGD
-2617 ATSKGT
+2617 TTNKGT
-2623 VETLKTTSGDNH
+2623 VGTLKTTSGGSH

-2644 KNYTAGTQNDTLIV
+2644 NKYEAGTQNDTLIV
-2658 SSGGVIGDNNTTLN
+2658 SNGGVIGDNTNNTLN
-2672 FSGGNNTLMVKS
+2672 FSGGNNTLEVKS
-2684 GGDISKLG
+2684 GGDISKLS

-2709 AKLSSTDQTINL
+2709 AKLSTNTDTTINL
-2721 GTAAANGKNTF
+2721 GTAGTGGTNTF
-2732 TLKAS
+2732 KLYAS

-2748 MDEITISGNGIN
+2748 KDEITISGNGIN
-2760 LNKLSAGSGTTTIN
+2760 LKQLSAGSGTTTIN

-2784 DMGNDA
+2784 ELGDQA
-2790 NTITINGSGGVS
+2790 NTISINGSGGVS
-2802 TITATGSST
+2802 TITASGSVA
-2811 HTITIGDK
+2811 HTLTVGDK
-2819 ATISTYTG
+2819 ATISSYSG
-2827 GSGDDTITLQ
+2827 GSGADTITIG
-2837 SGASIGTT
+2837 SGANINVTSSNPSTQLNIT
-2845 AAGATGGTGLKI
+2845 
-2857 ETGSGSDTITIE
+2857 TGSGDDTITIE
-2869 KGAKFGSG
+2869 KGAKFASG
-2877 VTIDFGASGSGTLK
+2877 VAIDFTASGSGTLK
-2891 LKGADFDLTKMT
+2891 LKGNDFDLTKMDPIQ
-2903 GTTGTANALNVTNV
+2903 GTTKNALTVKNVTK
-2917 TNIDLT
+2917 IDLT
-2923 EATGNIN
+2923 DATGNIN

-2936 ATTSKTGNNQVEITG
+2936 ATQSKTGDNQVEITG

-3000 AISTTNF
+3000 AISSTNF
-3007 SSVSSTGSI
+3007 SSVGSTGTSTTI

-3026 KMQDNEFGST
+3026 NMSDSEFNNAD
-3036 EQVKAKI
+3036 QVKAKI
-3043 KEAAKN
+3043 KEVAKN

-3062 NNESKSAI
+3062 NNADKSAI

-3094 HKIDNGDKL
+3094 HKIDTQDKL

>member
-137 KALMNTIDDK
+137 KALMSTVDDQ

-175 ADEPTQGSDEHASTY
+175 ADEPTIGSDEHASTY

-196 NDEKTNLNIE
+196 NDEKTDLNIE

-384 AGFNSIKLYDGLV
+384 AGFNSLKLYDGLV

-420 IGAQNFILG
+420 INAQNFILG

-443 DSAKLEIKAEQG
+443 DTAKLEIKAEQG

-564 GDDNISVSGEAGT
+564 GDDNISVSGEVGT
-577 INTNDGNDIINI
+577 INTNDGNDIIDI
-589 SGQVNRLDTGAG
+589 SGKVNSLNTGAG
-601 NDNISLSGALKE
+601 NDTISVSGQVSKE

-624 INQGAKIR
+624 INQGARIR
-632 DLKAGDGDDTINI
+632 DLKAGDGDDIISI

-665 KLSDG
+665 KLLNG

-689 KLSANQVNNKSL
+689 KLQANQVNNKSL

-730 DLNLQ
+730 DLSLNN
-735 GLKIASG
+735 LKIASG

-757 ISLNDQNLGNDGIDD
+757 ISLNDKNLGNDGIDD
-772 VAVFASKVNVAGTAN
+772 VEVFASKVNVTGTAN

-794 EGKFASLDTNN
+794 EGKFASLDANN

-819 NLKAGD
+819 SLKAGD

-870 KNGAKIDL
+870 KNGAKIEL

-888 AFDKNASGSTS
+888 AFDRSSGGTS
-899 QTPTDISKATISNIE
+899 QTPTDISKTTISNIE
-914 ILDGFGLLSAKQI
+914 ILDGEGVLSAKQI
-927 NGQSFILGGDKDKE
+927 NGQSFILGGDKNKE

-946 LSGNAKL
+946 LLGNAKL

-1028 KLNGSTGTNSAASSP
+1028 KLTGSTGTGTNSAASSP

-1071 LSSLDSTLSAYS
+1071 LSSLDSTLSTYS
-1083 VSSNANA
+1083 VSSGANA

-1102 FKVNGPSTQS
+1102 FKVNGPSTTS
-1112 SLNSNMLKLLAIT
+1112 KLNSNMLKLLAIT

-1161 GDADTVFVG
+1161 GNADTVFVG

-1182 NNKTEIIGSKD
+1182 NNKTQIIGSKD
-1193 FTDTLAIQITSGSS
+1193 FTDTLAIQITSGS
-1207 TGGTTQ
+1207 GTAGT
-1213 KLDKSN
+1213 KLDKDK
-1219 FEKIVDTSKVKD
+1219 FDKIVDTSKVKD

-1236 LSTGNVEVDLTL
+1236 LSTGSVEVNLTL

-1332 LVDKITTNG
+1332 SVDKITTNG
-1341 GADEIKLE
+1341 GADTITLSG
-1349 NAGTL
+1349 NGTL

-1360 SGNGTDTVT
+1360 KGNDEVT

-1374 SISNITGEGKVTIG
+1374 SISNITGEGKVKIG
-1388 NNTTLQNQ
+1388 DQTTLNNT
-1396 LDIGSYKND
+1396 LDIGSYKAE

-1410 SSAKVKELLAD
+1410 GSANVKNLLAD
-1421 DNKIKLEAGSEVEK
+1421 NNQIKLEANSQIEK

-1505 TLNVAS
+1505 TLNIAS
-1511 GGNVENLTS
+1511 GGNVENLTN

-1565 VSGGSGTDNINLSGT
+1565 VSGGSGTDNINLSEA

-1591 NSTNIHLNTSNNTI
+1591 NSTNISLKDSANTI

-1629 EGKSGLDSIS
+1629 EGKSGADSIS
-1639 VGKGNTISEIKT
+1639 IGKGNTVNEIKT

-1685 TVTTLQAGNNGT
+1685 TVATLQTGNNGT

-1727 EVSTLDLTGNST
+1727 EVTTLNLSGATT

-1756 QNGSDNI
+1756 NQGSDNI

-1769 KLDVTDAGKNL
+1769 KFGSGTTL

-1804 MGSGSGSV
+1804 MGDGSGSV
-1812 ILQNGAKADK
+1812 TLKDGAKADK
-1822 LTTINLGDGNNNLD
+1822 LATINLGDGNNNLE
-1836 LGISGA
+1836 LGISGDKTQ
-1842 ANGIT
+1842 GIT
-1847 VSGGSGTDTIKVSG
+1847 VTGGSGTDTIKVSG
-1861 AGKITTLN
+1861 AGKITTLV
-1869 AGANKTDITL
+1869 AGQNDTKITL

-1889 ANNNASSTISVSG
+1889 ANNTASSTISVSG
-1902 SGHIT
+1902 SGYID

-1923 ITVDTIDTG
+1923 ITVGTIDAG
-1932 ANQTTTINGGT
+1932 VNKTTTINGGN
-1943 ITTVSTTATGNVAV
+1943 ITTLSTKSTGNVSV
-1957 TVDKNAHITTL
+1957 KVDQKANIKTID
-1968 NTSNTAGAVTI
+1968 TSSTGGPVTI
-1979 SGASTVDS
+1979 SGASTVET
-1987 LTAAGAVTISGAST
+1987 LKAAGAVTISGAST
-2001 VNSLTATGS
+2001 VNSLTA
-2010 GAVTISGASTVNSLT
+2010 V
-2025 TTGSGDIT
+2025 GSGDIT
-2033 LSGAG
+2033 LSGDG

-2064 GTINLNTAQDSDLQN
+2064 GTINLKAAKDDTRGAST
-2079 SKTGDQVIVSG
+2079 SGDVVNISG
-2090 ANTVVNKIDTG
+2090 ANTVVNKIDTD
-2101 SGAKTIT
+2101 SGVKTIT
-2108 LENNATINTI
+2108 LDQATINTI
-2118 DAGHKKNDILLSGSG
+2118 DAGYKNNDILLSGSG

-2142 TTSND
+2142 TAPGGTD
-2147 THKIK
+2147 KHVIQ
-2152 IGGDTAGTTLSV
+2152 IGGNDKNKMLSV
-2164 EKFTAGTGKDEI
+2164 ENFTAGTGKDEI

-2186 QEINLNNGDNTF
+2186 QEINLNDGDNTF

-2228 DNLMVDFSNAKDDK
+2228 DNLMVDFSNAGDK
-2242 ASNLAMNASGSISV
+2242 ASTLAMNASGSISV

-2266 SGTNTGVDAKAKID
+2266 SGANTDQKAKID
-2280 TLKAGAGTTTI
+2280 TLKAGASTTTI
-2291 NLDNQAKIKTINA
+2291 NFTDNAKIKIINA
-2304 NDAADSTIT
+2304 SDTNDSTIT

-2324 GSDTKDTINIKD
+2324 GSDTKDIIKISGT
-2336 AGSSI
+2336 GSTI
-2341 TNLNAGAGETDVVF
+2341 TNLNAGASGTDITF
-2355 SGGATVTNL
+2355 SGNATVANL
-2364 NVSQSGSDI
+2364 NVSKSGSEINITNTD
-2373 KLKNTTTNE
+2373 TTTG
-2382 ATINKLNTTGTGT
+2382 ATITKLNTTGEGKHTIT
-2395 HKIDVDNKVKIAG
+2395 VDNKVTIAG

-2418 TVKSGGTISATS
+2418 TVKSGGTISASS
-2430 LDFKSG
+2430 LNFSGG
-2436 TNTLDLKSGANIT
+2436 TNTLDLQSGASIV
-2449 SLTNLKMGDGG
+2449 NLETIQMGDGTNTINIKDG
-2460 NANLTIE
+2460 ATASKLKTINLGNGTNTLELGVSGDVTNGITVTGGSGTDTIKVSGTNGKIKTLVAGANETKINLDNNGSIETINAN
-2467 DGVTLGNSLA
+2467 D
-2477 IELGSAGTGATD
+2477 
-2489 KNTFTLKASGDKITL
+2489 ASGSTISVSGSGTIKEIVGKNKADNITL
-2504 SGSSSLDEITVA
+2504 SQGITV
-2516 GNNAKLGTLNAGT
+2516 T
-2529 GTTQIT
+2529 
-2535 LNDNASIDTIN
+2535 
-2546 AKDTEGGT
+2546 
-2554 INISGSG
+2554 
-2561 SITTIVGK
+2561 
-2569 SGADTITLGQ
+2569 
-2579 NITVKTYTGGTG
+2579 TYTGGTG

-2602 TTLDTNAGNTTISGD
+2602 TTLDTNTGNTTISGD
-2617 ATSKGT
+2617 TTNKGT
-2623 VETLKTTSGDNH
+2623 VGTLKTTSGGSH

-2644 KNYTAGTQNDTLIV
+2644 NKYEAGTQNDTLIV
-2658 SSGGVIGDNNTTLN
+2658 SNGGVIGNNTNNTLN
-2672 FSGGNNTLMVKS
+2672 FSGGNNTLEVKS
-2684 GGDISKLG
+2684 GGDISKLS

-2709 AKLSSTDQTINL
+2709 AKLSTNTDTTINL
-2721 GTAAANGKNTF
+2721 GTAGTGGTNTF
-2732 TLKAS
+2732 KLYAS

-2748 MDEITISGNGIN
+2748 KDEITISGNGIN
-2760 LNKLSAGSGTTTIN
+2760 LKQLSAGSGTTTIN

-2784 DMGNDA
+2784 ELGDQA
-2790 NTITINGSGGVS
+2790 NTISINGSGGVS
-2802 TITATGSST
+2802 TITASGSVA
-2811 HTITIGDK
+2811 HTLTVGDK
-2819 ATISTYTG
+2819 ATISSYSG
-2827 GSGDDTITLQ
+2827 GSGADTITIG
-2837 SGASIGTT
+2837 SGANINVTSSNPSTQLNIT
-2845 AAGATGGTGLKI
+2845 
-2857 ETGSGSDTITIE
+2857 TGSGDDTITIE
-2869 KGAKFGSG
+2869 KGAKFASG
-2877 VTIDFGASGSGTLK
+2877 VAIDFTASGSGTLK
-2891 LKGADFDLTKMT
+2891 LKGNDFDLTKMDPIQ
-2903 GTTGTANALNVTNV
+2903 GTTKNALTVKNVTK
-2917 TNIDLT
+2917 IDLT
-2923 EATGNIN
+2923 DATGNIN

-2936 ATTSKTGNNQVEITG
+2936 ATQSKTGDNQVEITG

-3000 AISTTNF
+3000 AISSTNF
-3007 SSVSSTGSI
+3007 SSVGSTGTSTTI

-3026 KMQDNEFGST
+3026 NMSDSEFNNAD
-3036 EQVKAKI
+3036 QVKAKI
-3043 KEAAKN
+3043 KEVAKN

-3062 NNESKSAI
+3062 NNADKSAI

-3094 HKIDNGDKL
+3094 HKIDTQDKL

>member
-162 QFNEAKKVTVKPG
+162 QFNDAKKVTVKPG
-175 ADEPTQGSDEHASTY
+175 SDEPTIGSDEHASTY

-196 NDEKTNLNIE
+196 NDEKTDLNIE

-357 KLNAGAGDDIIS
+357 KLNAGAGDDIIN

-384 AGFNSIKLYDGLV
+384 AGFNSLKLYDGLV

-555 KVGTLTTKS
+555 KVGALTTKS
-564 GDDNISVSGEAGT
+564 SDDNISVSGEAGT

-665 KLSDG
+665 KLSNG

-757 ISLNDQNLGNDGIDD
+757 ISLNDKNLGNDGIDD
-772 VAVFASKVNVAGTAN
+772 VEVFASKVNVTGSAN

-794 EGKFASLDTNN
+794 EGKFASLDANN

-819 NLKAGD
+819 SLKAGD

-888 AFDKNASGSTS
+888 AFDRSSGGTS
-899 QTPTDISKATISNIE
+899 QTPTDISKTTISNIE
-914 ILDGFGLLSAKQI
+914 ILDGEGVLSAKQI
-927 NGQSFILGGDKDKE
+927 NGQSFILGGDKNKE

-946 LSGNAKL
+946 LLGNAKL
-953 QVKSDDLTNINLANL
+953 QVKSDDLTNINLNNL

-977 TVEIQDVSE
+977 TIELQDVSE

-1022 DFENIQ
+1022 DFTNIQ
-1028 KLNGSTGTNSAASSP
+1028 TLNGSTGTNSAASSP
-1043 EALDNSTN
+1043 EALDNTKN
-1051 KTISSSKLYTINL
+1051 TTISGSKLYTINL
-1064 VNGSVDD
+1064 VDGSVDD
-1071 LSSLDSTLSAYS
+1071 LSSLDSTLSTYS

-1102 FKVNGPSTQS
+1102 FKVNGPSTTS
-1112 SLNSNMLKLLAIT
+1112 KLNSNMLKLLAIT

-1207 TGGTTQ
+1207 TGGTSN
-1213 KLDKSN
+1213 KLDQTN
-1219 FEKIVDTSKVKD
+1219 FNKIVDTSKVKD
-1231 VENLT
+1231 VKNLT

-1304 TLKVENSGKIGE
+1304 TLKVESGGKIGE

-1332 LVDKITTNG
+1332 SVDKITTNG

-1360 SGNGTDTVT
+1360 SGSDTVT

-1374 SISNITGEGKVTIG
+1374 SISNITGEGKVKIG
-1388 NNTTLQNQ
+1388 DQTTLNNT
-1396 LDIGSYKND
+1396 LDIGSYKNE

-1410 SSAKVKELLAD
+1410 GSANVKNLLAD
-1421 DNKIKLEAGSEVEK
+1421 NNKIKLEANSQIEK

-1481 DDTITIANGGKLSGD
+1481 DDTITIANGGKLSGASIN
-1496 KLELTNGNN
+1496 LNNGDN

-1529 ITIDKNATASKLATI
+1529 ITIDKDATASKLATI

-1558 GVSTGLT
+1558 GSNLT
-1565 VSGGSGTDNINLSGT
+1565 VSGGNGTDNINLSGA

-1591 NSTNIHLNTSNNTI
+1591 NSTNISLKDSATI
-1605 TTINANDKGST
+1605 DNIKANEKGST
-1616 INIASGSGTITTI
+1616 INIASGTSTHTIKEIAGDSGA
-1629 EGKSGLDSIS
+1629 DSIS
-1639 VGKGNTISEIKT
+1639 VGKNITISEIKT

-1685 TVTTLQAGNNGT
+1685 TVGTLQAGNNGT

-1727 EVSTLDLTGNST
+1727 EVTTLNLSGATT

-1756 QNGSDNI
+1756 ANGNDNI
-1763 TVASGG
+1763 TVANGG
-1769 KLDVTDAGKNL
+1769 KFGSGTTLD
-1780 NFSGGNDKL
+1780 FSGGNDKL

-1812 ILQNGAKADK
+1812 TLKDGAKANK
-1822 LTTINLGDGNNNLD
+1822 LVTINLGDGNNNLD

-1842 ANGIT
+1842 TQGIT

-1861 AGKITTLN
+1861 AGKIKTLD
-1869 AGANKTDITL
+1869 AGANQTDITL

-1913 QDDTITLGKD
+1913 QNDTITLGKD
-1923 ITVDTIDTG
+1923 ITVDNIDTG
-1932 ANQTTTINGGT
+1932 ANGTTTINGGN
-1943 ITTVSTTATGNVAV
+1943 IDQVQTTGTGNVAT
-1957 TVDKNAHITTL
+1957 TVNNKAKITTL
-1968 NTSNTAGAVTI
+1968 DASNTLGAVTI

-1987 LTAAGAVTISGAST
+1987 LKV
-2001 VNSLTATGS
+2001 V

-2064 GTINLNTAQDSDLQN
+2064 GTINLNAAQDSDRQN
-2079 SKTGDQVIVSG
+2079 NTKTGDQVIVSG
-2090 ANTVVNKIDTG
+2090 ANTVVNKIITD
-2101 SGAKTIT
+2101 SGVKTIT

-2118 DAGHKKNDILLSGSG
+2118 DAGYKKNDILLSGEG
-2133 TVKELITGD
+2133 TVKELLTGD
-2142 TTSND
+2142 TAPGTD
-2147 THKIK
+2147 KHVIK
-2152 IGGDTAGTTLSV
+2152 IGGDDQNKMLSV
-2164 EKFTAGTGKDEI
+2164 EKFTAGTGTDEI

-2186 QEINLNNGDNTF
+2186 QEINLNNGDNKF
-2198 SVSGDISGANK
+2198 SVSGDISGANQ

-2221 SDGAKLK
+2221 DNGAKLK
-2228 DNLMVDFSNAKDDK
+2228 ENLMVDFSNAKDDK
-2242 ASNLAMNASGSISV
+2242 ASNLTMNASGSISV

-2266 SGTNTGVDAKAKID
+2266 SGANTDQKAKID
-2280 TLKAGAGTTTI
+2280 TLKAGTGTTTI
-2291 NLDNQAKIKTINA
+2291 NFTDNAKIKTINA
-2304 NDAADSTIT
+2304 NDAVDSTIT

-2324 GSDTKDTINIKD
+2324 GSDTKDTININD
-2336 AGSSI
+2336 ANSQI
-2341 TNLNAGAGETDVVF
+2341 TNLNAGASETDVVF

-2382 ATINKLNTTGTGT
+2382 ATITKLITTGTGT

-2408 FEAGN
+2408 FEAGS

-2436 TNTLDLKSGANIT
+2436 TNTLDLKSGASIVNLT
-2449 SLTNLKMGDGG
+2449 SLKMGDGG

-2467 DGVTLGNSLA
+2467 DGVTLNTSNLA

-2535 LNDNASIDTIN
+2535 LNNNASIDTIN

-2569 SGADTITLGQ
+2569 SGADIITLGQ
-2579 NITVKTYTGGTG
+2579 NITVTTYTGGTG
-2591 DDNINLSGATI
+2591 DDILNLSGATI
-2602 TTLDTNAGNTTISGD
+2602 TTLDTNTGTTMISGD
-2617 ATSKGT
+2617 TTSKGT
-2623 VETLKTTSGDNH
+2623 VGTLKTTSGDSH

-2644 KNYTAGTQNDTLIV
+2644 NKYEAGTKNDTLIV
-2658 SSGGVIGDNNTTLN
+2658 SNGGVIGDTTNNTLN

-2698 NGNANITIENG
+2698 GGNANITIENG
-2709 AKLSSTDQTINL
+2709 AKLSTNTDTTINL
-2721 GTAAANGKNTF
+2721 GTAGNEQGAKNTF
-2732 TLKAS
+2732 KLYAS

-2748 MDEITISGNGIN
+2748 TDEITISGNGIN
-2760 LNKLSAGSGTTTIN
+2760 LNKLSAGSGDTTIN
-2774 LESNGGIKTL
+2774 LQSNGGIKTL
-2784 DMGNDA
+2784 ELGNDA
-2790 NTITINGSGGVS
+2790 NNITINGSGGVS

-2869 KGAKFGSG
+2869 KGAKFGSN
-2877 VTIDFGASGSGTLK
+2877 VTIDFGADGNGTLK
-2891 LKGADFDLTKMT
+2891 LKGAGGFDLTQMDGT
-2903 GTTGTANALNVTNV
+2903 QGTTKNALTVKNV
-2917 TNIDLT
+2917 TNIDLS
-2923 EATGNIN
+2923 EASGSISL
-2930 FGGNSG
+2930 GGSG
-2936 ATTSKTGNNQVEITG
+2936 SNALAGKTNTQVEITG
-2951 VTKTNSTITLSDKAK
+2951 VTKDNTITLSDKAK
-2966 ETVKLENDAKGI
+2966 ETVKLDSNAKGI

-2987 KIDFSKVSTELST
+2987 KIDFHNVANDLST
-3000 AISTTNF
+3000 AISTGSF
-3007 SSVSSTGSI
+3007 SSVGSTGTSTTI

-3026 KMQDNEFGST
+3026 KMSDFDKQD
-3036 EQVKAKI
+3036 QVKEKI
-3043 KEAAKN
+3043 KTAAKDIGSN
-3049 LNDNQKALVAVKN
+3049 KQALVAIKN
-3062 NNESKSAI
+3062 DDEKKSAI
-3070 YLVSGSGTNGNSDN
+3070 YLVKGGSDTTNGND

>member
-175 ADEPTQGSDEHASTY
+175 ADEPTIGSDEHASTY

-206 GSTSFDDTLNLTVKG
+206 GSTSFDDTLNLTIKG

-384 AGFNSIKLYDGLV
+384 AGFNSLKLYDGLV

-489 LGNSDGS
+489 LGNSGS

-601 NDNISLSGALKE
+601 NDNISLSGVIKE

-665 KLSDG
+665 KLSNG

-757 ISLNDQNLGNDGIDD
+757 ISLNDKNLGNDGIDD
-772 VAVFASKVNVAGTAN
+772 VEVFASKVNVAGTAN

-794 EGKFASLDTNN
+794 EGKFASLDANN

-819 NLKAGD
+819 SLKAGD

-870 KNGAKIDL
+870 KNGAKIEL

-888 AFDKNASGSTS
+888 AFDKSSGSTS
-899 QTPTDISKATISNIE
+899 QTPTDISKTTISNIE
-914 ILDGFGLLSAKQI
+914 ILDGEGVLSAKQI

-946 LSGNAKL
+946 LLGNAKL

-1028 KLNGSTGTNSAASSP
+1028 KLNGSTGTNSAAHSP
-1043 EALDNSTN
+1043 ETLDNTS
-1051 KTISSSKLYTINL
+1051 KTISGSKLYTINL
-1064 VNGSVDD
+1064 VNGSLDD
-1071 LSSLDSTLSAYS
+1071 LSSLDSTLSTYS

-1102 FKVNGPSTQS
+1102 FKVNGPSTKS
-1112 SLNSNMLKLLAIT
+1112 PLNSNMLKLLAIT

-1152 KGDTKVQSA
+1152 KEDKIVQSA
-1161 GDADTVFVG
+1161 GNADTVFVG
-1170 SVDLSQADQGTP
+1170 SVDLSQADKGTP
-1182 NNKTEIIGSKD
+1182 NNQTQIIGSKD

-1213 KLDKSN
+1213 KLDNTN
-1219 FEKIVDTSKVKD
+1219 FKKIVDTNKVKD

-1283 SGDVTVSSASVG
+1283 SGDVTVSGASVG

-1316 VTGSNEKDTI
+1316 VTGSDSKDTI

-1332 LVDKITTNG
+1332 SVDKITTNG
-1341 GADEIKLE
+1341 GADTITLSG
-1349 NAGTL
+1349 NGTL

-1360 SGNGTDTVT
+1360 SGADTVT

-1374 SISNITGEGKVTIG
+1374 SISNITGEGKVKIG
-1388 NNTTLQNQ
+1388 DNTTLNNT
-1396 LDIGSYKND
+1396 LDIGDYKND

-1410 SSAKVKELLAD
+1410 GSAKVKNLLAD
-1421 DNKIKLEAGSEVEK
+1421 NNKIKLEANSQIEK

-1481 DDTITIANGGKLSGD
+1481 DDTITIANGGKLSGASIN
-1496 KLELTNGNN
+1496 LNNGDN

-1511 GGNVENLTS
+1511 GGKIEELAT

-1558 GVSTGLT
+1558 GATNGIT
-1565 VSGGSGTDNINLSGT
+1565 VSGGNGTDNINLSGA
-1580 NGKITTLNAGA
+1580 NGKIATLNAGA
-1591 NSTNIHLNTSNNTI
+1591 NSTNINLNTSDNTI
-1605 TTINANDKGST
+1605 TTLNANDKGST
-1616 INIASGSGTITTI
+1616 INIASGSGTIDKI
-1629 EGKSGLDSIS
+1629 AGKGGADSIS
-1639 VGKGNTISEIKT
+1639 VAKGNTIKDIET

-1685 TVTTLQAGNNGT
+1685 TVGTLQAGNNGT
-1697 SNQNINLANGSTIS
+1697 NNQNINLANGSTIS

-1749 VKNFTTD
+1749 VKNFTTN
-1756 QNGSDNI
+1756 QQGSENI

-1769 KLDVTDAGKNL
+1769 KLGSGTEL

-1804 MGSGSGSV
+1804 MGDGSGSV
-1812 ILQNGAKADK
+1812 TLKDGAKANK
-1822 LTTINLGDGNNNLD
+1822 LATINLGNGDNTLD

-1869 AGANKTDITL
+1869 AGQNATNIELKD
-1879 ENGGSISTIN
+1879 GGSISTIN
-1889 ANNNASSTISVSG
+1889 ANNNADSTISVSG
-1902 SGHIT
+1902 SGHI
-1907 KIAGNT
+1907 KEIKGNT
-1913 QDDTITLGKD
+1913 QNDTITLGKD
-1923 ITVDTIDTG
+1923 ITVDTIYTG
-1932 ANQTTTINGGT
+1932 GNNSATINGGT
-1943 ITTVSTTATGNVAV
+1943 ITTLSTQAVGNVNV
-1957 TVDKNAHITTL
+1957 TVDKNANIKTM
-1968 NTSNTAGAVTI
+1968 NTSNTGGTVTI

-2001 VNSLTATGS
+2001 VNSLT
-2010 GAVTISGASTVNSLT
+2010 TV
-2025 TTGSGDIT
+2025 GSGDIT
-2033 LSGAG
+2033 LSGDG

-2064 GTINLNTAQDSDLQN
+2064 GTINLNTAADSERNGTN
-2079 SKTGDQVIVSG
+2079 SGDVVNISG
-2090 ANTVVNKIDTG
+2090 TSTVVNKIITD
-2101 SGAKTIT
+2101 SGVKTIT

-2118 DAGHKKNDILLSGSG
+2118 DAGYKNNDILLSGSG

-2142 TTSND
+2142 TASSD
-2147 THKIK
+2147 THKIQ
-2152 IGGDTAGTTLSV
+2152 IGGNDASKKVEVTT
-2164 EKFTAGTGKDEI
+2164 FTAGTGKDEI

-2186 QEINLNNGDNTF
+2186 EVINLNNGDNTF
-2198 SVSGDISGANK
+2198 SVSGDISKADK

-2228 DNLMVDFSNAKDDK
+2228 DNLMVDFSNANDSKN
-2242 ASNLAMNASGSISV
+2242 STLTMNASGSISV

-2280 TLKAGAGTTTI
+2280 TLKAGTGETTI
-2291 NLDNQAKIKTINA
+2291 NLTANAKIKTINA
-2304 NDAADSTIT
+2304 NDVADSTIT

-2324 GSDTKDTINIKD
+2324 GSDTKDTIKIND
-2336 AGSSI
+2336 ANSSI

-2382 ATINKLNTTGTGT
+2382 ATITKLSTTGTGT

-2408 FEAGN
+2408 FEAGS

-2436 TNTLDLKSGANIT
+2436 ANTLDLKSGANIAN
-2449 SLTNLKMGDGG
+2449 LTTLKMGDGG

-2467 DGVTLGNSLA
+2467 NGVTLGNNLA
-2477 IELGSAGTGATD
+2477 IELGSAGTGTTD
-2489 KNTFTLKASGDKITL
+2489 KNTFTLKASGDTITL
-2504 SGSSSLDEITVA
+2504 SGSSSLDDITVA

-2535 LNDNASIDTIN
+2535 LNDNATITTIN
-2546 AKDTEGGT
+2546 AKDTEGST

-2569 SGADTITLGQ
+2569 SGADTINLSQ
-2579 NITVKTYTGGTG
+2579 HITVTTYTGGTG

-2602 TTLDTNAGNTTISGD
+2602 TTLDTNTGNTTISGD
-2617 ATSKGT
+2617 TTNKGT
-2623 VETLKTTSGDNH
+2623 VSTLKTTSGGSH

-2644 KNYTAGTQNDTLIV
+2644 NKYEAGTQNDTLIV
-2658 SSGGVIGDNNTTLN
+2658 SNGGAIGDNTNNTLN

-2684 GGDISKLG
+2684 GGDISNLS

-2698 NGNANITIENG
+2698 NGNANITIEKG
-2709 AKLSSTDQTINL
+2709 ATLSNSTQTINL
-2721 GTAAANGKNTF
+2721 GTAGTGGTNDKNTF
-2732 TLKAS
+2732 KLYAS
-2737 GDHLNLSGSSS
+2737 GDNLSLSGSSS
-2748 MDEITISGNGIN
+2748 LDEITVSGNGIN
-2760 LNKLSAGSGTTTIN
+2760 LGTLSAGSGTTTIN
-2774 LESNGGIKTL
+2774 LESKGGIKTL
-2784 DMGNDA
+2784 ELGDQA
-2790 NTITINGSGGVS
+2790 NTISINGEGGVS
-2802 TITATGSST
+2802 TITASGSVA
-2811 HTITIGDK
+2811 HTLTVGDK
-2819 ATISTYTG
+2819 ATISSYSG
-2827 GSGDDTITLQ
+2827 GSGADTITIG
-2837 SGASIGTT
+2837 SGANINVTSSNPSTQLNIT
-2845 AAGATGGTGLKI
+2845 
-2857 ETGSGSDTITIE
+2857 TGSGDDTITIE
-2869 KGAKFGSG
+2869 KGAKFASG
-2877 VTIDFGASGSGTLK
+2877 VAIDFTASGSGTLK
-2891 LKGADFDLTKMT
+2891 LKGNDFDLTKMDPIQ
-2903 GTTGTANALNVTNV
+2903 GTTKNALTVKNVTK
-2917 TNIDLT
+2917 IDLT
-2923 EATGNIN
+2923 DATGNIN
-2930 FGGNSG
+2930 LGDNQLTGQ
-2936 ATTSKTGNNQVEITG
+2936 TTTGSTKKDVEITG
-2951 VTKTNSTITLSDKAK
+2951 VTQGNTLTLSNGAHEKVILDQS
-2966 ETVKLENDAKGI
+2966 AKGI
-2978 TILSVTSGD
+2978 SILQVGSGD
-2987 KIDFSKVSTELST
+2987 KIDFHNVANDLST
-3000 AISTTNF
+3000 AISTGSF
-3007 SSVSSTGSI
+3007 SSANTTAGSTI
-3016 SSSGA
+3016 SASGT
-3021 YVWND
+3021 YVWHEGMND
-3026 KMQDNEFGST
+3026 FSNA

-3043 KEAAKN
+3043 KDAASN
-3049 LNDNQKALVAVKN
+3049 LTSGQKALVAIN
-3062 NNESKSAI
+3062 NSGGNTNDNKSAI
-3070 YLVSGSGTNGNSDN
+3070 YLVEGGNNSE

-3094 HKIDNGDKL
+3094 NKIDNNDKL
-3103 AANGVIEF
+3103 ASGGVIEF

>member
-12 YLSVLGRPA
+12 YLSILGRPA

-175 ADEPTQGSDEHASTY
+175 ADEPTIGSDKHASTY

-196 NDEKTNLNIE
+196 NDEKTDLNIE

-443 DSAKLEIKAEQG
+443 DTAKLEIKAEQG
-455 SMDLSKLAIAQ
+455 SMDLSKLAIAE

-589 SGQVNRLDTGAG
+589 SGQANRLDTGAG

-632 DLKAGDGDDTINI
+632 DLKAGDGDDIISI

-665 KLSDG
+665 KLSNG

-689 KLSANQVNNKSL
+689 KLQANQVNNKSL

-730 DLNLQ
+730 DLNLNN
-735 GLKIASG
+735 LKIASG

-757 ISLNDQNLGNDGIDD
+757 ISLNDKNLGNDGIDD
-772 VAVFASKVNVAGTAN
+772 VEVFASKVNVTGTAN

-819 NLKAGD
+819 SLKAGD

-888 AFDKNASGSTS
+888 AFDKSASGSTS

-914 ILDGFGLLSAKQI
+914 ILDGEGVLSAKQI
-927 NGQSFILGGDKDKE
+927 NGQSFILGGDKNKE

-1022 DFENIQ
+1022 DFTNIQ
-1028 KLNGSTGTNSAASSP
+1028 SLNGSTGTNSAAHSP
-1043 EALDNSTN
+1043 EALDNTKN
-1051 KTISSSKLYTINL
+1051 TTISGSKLYTINL

-1102 FKVNGPSTQS
+1102 FKVNGPSTTS
-1112 SLNSNMLKLLAIT
+1112 NLNSNMLKLLAIT

-1161 GDADTVFVG
+1161 GNADTVFVG

-1193 FTDTLAIQITSGSS
+1193 FTDTLAIQITSGS
-1207 TGGTTQ
+1207 GTAGI
-1213 KLDKSN
+1213 KLDKDK
-1219 FEKIVDTSKVKD
+1219 FDKIVDTSKVKD

-1236 LSTGNVEVDLTL
+1236 LSTGSVEVDLTL

-1262 GSGTTKL
+1262 GSGATKL

-1283 SGDVTVSSASVG
+1283 SGDVTVSGASVG

-1332 LVDKITTNG
+1332 SVDKITTNG
-1341 GADEIKLE
+1341 GADTITLSG
-1349 NAGTL
+1349 NGTL

-1374 SISNITGEGKVTIG
+1374 SISNITGEGKVKIG
-1388 NNTTLQNQ
+1388 DNTEIQNT

-1410 SSAKVKELLAD
+1410 ANAKVKELLAD
-1421 DNKIKLEAGSEVEK
+1421 DNKIKLEANSQIEK

-1511 GGNVENLTS
+1511 GGNVENLTN

-1529 ITIDKNATASKLATI
+1529 ITIDKDATANQLATI

-1558 GVSTGLT
+1558 GSNLT
-1565 VSGGSGTDNINLSGT
+1565 VSGGNGTDNINLSGA

-1591 NSTNIHLNTSNNTI
+1591 NSTNISLKDSATI
-1605 TTINANDKGST
+1605 DNIKANEKGST
-1616 INIASGSGTITTI
+1616 INIASGTSTHTIKEIAGDSGA
-1629 EGKSGLDSIS
+1629 DSIS
-1639 VGKGNTISEIKT
+1639 VGKNITISEIKT

-1685 TVTTLQAGNNGT
+1685 TVTTLQTGNNGT
-1697 SNQNINLANGSTIS
+1697 NKQNINLANGSTIS

-1756 QNGSDNI
+1756 ANGNDNI

-1780 NFSGGNDKL
+1780 NFSGGTSKL

-1804 MGSGSGSV
+1804 MGDGSGSV
-1812 ILQNGAKADK
+1812 TLKDGAKADK
-1822 LTTINLGDGNNNLD
+1822 LATINLGNGNNTLD

-1847 VSGGSGTDTIKVSG
+1847 VSGGSGIDTIKVSG
-1861 AGKITTLN
+1861 AGKITTLD

-1889 ANNNASSTISVSG
+1889 ANNTAGSTNNINISG

-1913 QDDTITLGKD
+1913 QTDNITLDKD
-1923 ITVDTIDTG
+1923 ITVGTIDAG
-1932 ANQTTTINGGT
+1932 VNGSTTINGGNINT
-1943 ITTVSTTATGNVAV
+1943 LNTKSTANVSI
-1957 TVDKNAHITTL
+1957 TVDQKAHITTL
-1968 NTSNTAGAVTI
+1968 NTSTSNGPVTI

-1987 LTAAGAVTISGAST
+1987 LTVAGE
-2001 VNSLTATGS
+2001 
-2010 GAVTISGASTVNSLT
+2010 VTISGASTVNSLT
-2025 TTGSGDIT
+2025 TTSSGAIT
-2033 LSGAG
+2033 ISGAG
-2038 TTLKNDLNGKSGAN
+2038 TTLKSELNGKSGAN

-2064 GTINLNTAQDSDLQN
+2064 GTINLNTAQDDSRN
-2079 SKTGDQVIVSG
+2079 NGANTGDQVIVSG
-2090 ANTVVNKIDTG
+2090 ANTVVNKIDTD
-2101 SGAKTIT
+2101 SGVKTIT
-2108 LENNATINTI
+2108 LDQATINTI
-2118 DAGHKKNDILLSGSG
+2118 DAGYKNNDILLSGSG

-2142 TTSND
+2142 TAPGSD
-2147 THKIK
+2147 KHIIQ
-2152 IGGDTAGTTLSV
+2152 IGGNDASKKVEVTT
-2164 EKFTAGTGKDEI
+2164 FTAGTGKDEI

-2198 SVSGDISGANK
+2198 SVSGDISGANQ
-2209 ILTGSGANTITL
+2209 ILTGSGENTITL
-2221 SDGAKLK
+2221 DNGAKLK

-2242 ASNLAMNASGSISV
+2242 ASNLTMNASGSISV

-2266 SGTNTGVDAKAKID
+2266 SGANTDNSKAKIN
-2280 TLKAGAGTTTI
+2280 TLDAGTGITTI
-2291 NLDNQAKIKTINA
+2291 NFTNNAKIKTINA
-2304 NDAADSTIT
+2304 NDASGSTIT

-2324 GSDTKDTINIKD
+2324 GSDTKDIIKISGT
-2336 AGSSI
+2336 GSSI
-2341 TNLNAGAGETDVVF
+2341 INLNAGASGTDITF
-2355 SGGATVTNL
+2355 SGNATVTNL
-2364 NVSQSGSDI
+2364 NVSKSGSEINITNTD
-2373 KLKNTTTNE
+2373 TTTG
-2382 ATINKLNTTGTGT
+2382 ATITKLSTANGTGT
-2395 HKIDVDNKVKIAG
+2395 HTITVGDKVTIAG

-2413 GDDSI
+2413 GDDTLIVS
-2418 TVKSGGTISATS
+2418 SGGAIGDTNSTELNLGSGSNTLTVQSGGDISKLGTIKMGDGTNNITIASGATVTG
-2430 LDFKSG
+2430 LKAITLGNG
-2436 TNTLDLKSGANIT
+2436 TNTLDIGVSGDTSNGITVTGGSGTDTIKVSGTNGKIKTLVAGANE
-2449 SLTNLKMGDGG
+2449 TN
-2460 NANLTIE
+2460 
-2467 DGVTLGNSLA
+2467 
-2477 IELGSAGTGATD
+2477 
-2489 KNTFTLKASGDKITL
+2489 ITL
-2504 SGSSSLDEITVA
+2504 D
-2516 GNNAKLGTLNAGT
+2516 NN
-2529 GTTQIT
+2529 
-2535 LNDNASIDTIN
+2535 
-2546 AKDTEGGT
+2546 
-2554 INISGSG
+2554 G
-2561 SITTIVGK
+2561 SITTINANDASGSTISVSGSGTINEIVGK
-2569 SGADTITLGQ
+2569 NKADNITLSQG
-2579 NITVKTYTGGTG
+2579 ITLTKYTGGTG

-2617 ATSKGT
+2617 ATHKGT
-2623 VETLKTTSGDNH
+2623 VETLKTTSGDSH
-2635 TITVSNATI
+2635 IITVSNATI
-2644 KNYTAGTQNDTLIV
+2644 NKYEAGTQNDTLIV
-2658 SSGGVIGDNNTTLN
+2658 SGGGQIGNDSNKELN

-2684 GGDISKLG
+2684 GGDISKLS
-2692 TITMGD
+2692 TITMGN
-2698 NGNANITIENG
+2698 NGNANITIEKG
-2709 AKLSSTDQTINL
+2709 ATLGTTTINL
-2721 GTAAANGKNTF
+2721 GTATTTNGKNTF
-2732 TLKAS
+2732 TLYAS
-2737 GDHLNLSGSSS
+2737 GDNLSLSGSSS
-2748 MDEITISGNGIN
+2748 TDEITISGNGIN

-2784 DMGNDA
+2784 ELGSVEN
-2790 NTITINGSGGVS
+2790 NITINGSGGVS
-2802 TITATGSST
+2802 TITASGNST
-2811 HTITIGDK
+2811 HTLTVGNQATISSYSGGSGADTITIGSG
-2819 ATISTYTG
+2819 ANINVTSNTPGASLNITT
-2827 GSGDDTITLQ
+2827 GSGD
-2837 SGASIGTT
+2837 
-2845 AAGATGGTGLKI
+2845 
-2857 ETGSGSDTITIE
+2857 DTITIE
-2869 KGAKFGSG
+2869 KGAKFGSN
-2877 VTIDFGASGSGTLK
+2877 VTIDFGADGNGTLK
-2891 LKGADFDLTKMT
+2891 LKGAGGFDLTQMD
-2903 GTTGTANALNVTNV
+2903 GTQGTKNALTVKNVTK
-2917 TNIDLT
+2917 IDLT
-2923 EATGNIN
+2923 DAMGNIN

-2936 ATTSKTGNNQVEITG
+2936 ATQSKTGDNQVEITG
-2951 VTKTNSTITLSDKAK
+2951 VTKTNSTITLSTKAK
-2966 ETVKLENDAKGI
+2966 ETVKLEQDAKGI

-2987 KIDFSKVSTELST
+2987 KIDFSNVANDLST
-3000 AISTTNF
+3000 AISATNF
-3007 SSVSSTGSI
+3007 STASTGSSI
-3016 SSSGA
+3016 SASGA

-3026 KMQDNEFGST
+3026 KMSDSEFSNT

-3043 KEAAKN
+3043 KQAANN

-3062 NNESKSAI
+3062 NDESKSAI
-3070 YLVSGSGTNGNSDN
+3070 YLVSGSGTNGNGEN

>member
-12 YLSVLGRPA
+12 YLSILGRPA

-137 KALMNTIDDK
+137 KALMSTVDDK

-196 NDEKTNLNIE
+196 NDEKTDLNIE
-206 GSTSFDDTLNLTVKG
+206 GSTSFDDTLNLTIKG

-243 LNLRDSRLTN
+243 LNLRDSRITN

-273 DNITVNSQMSLLDT
+273 DNITVNTQMSLLDT

-343 GNDIIDLAAGSKIN
+343 GNDIINLAAGSKIN

-384 AGFNSIKLYDGLV
+384 AGFNSLKLYDGLV
-397 DLTQTTLSGINA
+397 DLTNTTLSGINA

-429 VERLDNFAEPTGVF
+429 VERLDGFAEPTGVF
-443 DSAKLEIKAEQG
+443 DTAKLEIKAEQG

-520 LLDSLSGND
+520 LLDSLKGND
-529 TITISKA
+529 TITISQA
-536 ASIAILNAND
+536 ASVAILNAND
-546 GKNKITIAG
+546 GKNTIKIAG

-564 GDDNISVSGEAGT
+564 GDDNISVSGEAST

-589 SGQVNRLDTGAG
+589 SGKVNSLDTGAG
-601 NDNISLSGALKE
+601 NDTISVSGQVSKE

-624 INQGAKIR
+624 INQGARIR

-665 KLSDG
+665 KLSNG

-689 KLSANQVNNKSL
+689 KLQANQVNNKSL

-730 DLNLQ
+730 DLSLNN
-735 GLKIASG
+735 LKIASG

-757 ISLNDQNLGNDGIDD
+757 ISLNDKNLGNDGIDD
-772 VAVFASKVNVAGTAN
+772 VEVFASKVNVAGSAN

-794 EGKFASLDTNN
+794 EGKFASLDAGD

-819 NLKAGD
+819 KLNADD
-825 GNDTINIK
+825 GNDTINVK

-838 LDAGNGD
+838 LNANNGD
-845 DDVIVE
+845 DVVVLDNS
-851 KDAEVK
+851 AEVK

-888 AFDKNASGSTS
+888 AFDKSSGSTS

-927 NGQSFILGGDKDKE
+927 NGQSFILGGDKNKE

-1022 DFENIQ
+1022 DFTNIQ
-1028 KLNGSTGTNSAASSP
+1028 KLTGSTSTSAADSP
-1043 EALDNSTN
+1043 VALDNATN
-1051 KTISSSKLYTINL
+1051 KTISGSKLYTINL
-1064 VNGSVDD
+1064 VDGSVDD
-1071 LSSLDSTLSAYS
+1071 LSSLDSTLSTYS
-1083 VSSNANA
+1083 VSSGANA

-1102 FKVNGPSTQS
+1102 FKVNGPSTTS
-1112 SLNSNMLKLLAIT
+1112 KLNSNMLKLLAIT

-1152 KGDTKVQSA
+1152 KGDTRVESA

-1193 FTDTLAIQITSGSS
+1193 FTDTLAIQITSGGGA
-1207 TGGTTQ
+1207 GGTGTN
-1213 KLDKSN
+1213 KLDQTN
-1219 FEKIVDTSKVKD
+1219 FNKIVDTSKVKD

-1236 LSTGNVEVDLTL
+1236 LSTGSVEVDLTL

-1269 QVKQDTQKISLGSG
+1269 AIKQNTQKISLGSG
-1283 SGDVTVSSASVG
+1283 SGDVTVSGASVG
-1295 DLNLGGGQN
+1295 DLNLGGGEN
-1304 TLKVENSGKIGE
+1304 KLKVESGGKIGE

-1360 SGNGTDTVT
+1360 SGADTVT

-1374 SISNITGEGKVTIG
+1374 SISNITGEGKVKIG
-1388 NNTTLQNQ
+1388 DNTTLNNT
-1396 LDIGSYKND
+1396 LDIGDYKAE

-1410 SSAKVKELLAD
+1410 SSANVKNLLAD
-1421 DNKIKLEAGSEVEK
+1421 DNKIKLEANSQIEK

-1450 SITFDTTNDTGTHTL
+1450 SVTLDTTNDTGAHTI
-1465 TVGQDTTLKT
+1465 TIGQDTTLKT

-1511 GGNVENLTS
+1511 GGNVENLTN

-1565 VSGGSGTDNINLSGT
+1565 VSGGSGTDNINLSGA
-1580 NGKITTLNAGA
+1580 NGKIATLNAGENA
-1591 NSTNIHLNTSNNTI
+1591 TNISLKASDNTI

-1685 TVTTLQAGNNGT
+1685 TVNELVAGNNST
-1697 SNQNINLANGSTIS
+1697 NQNINFDQGSVIT
-1711 TLEAKSGGAI
+1711 TLKAASGGTL

-1727 EVSTLDLTGNST
+1727 EVSTLDLTGNTT

-1756 QNGSDNI
+1756 ANGNDNI
-1763 TVASGG
+1763 TVANGG
-1769 KLDVTDAGKNL
+1769 KFGSGTTLD
-1780 NFSGGNDKL
+1780 FSGGNDKL

-1804 MGSGSGSV
+1804 MGTGSGSV
-1812 ILQNGAKADK
+1812 TLKDGAKADK
-1822 LTTINLGDGNNNLD
+1822 LATINLGDGNNNLD

-1842 ANGIT
+1842 TNGIT

-1889 ANNNASSTISVSG
+1889 ANNTASSTIEVSG

-1913 QDDTITLGKD
+1913 QNDTITLGKD
-1923 ITVDTIDTG
+1923 ITVDNIDTG
-1932 ANQTTTINGGT
+1932 ANQTTTINGGN
-1943 ITTVSTTATGNVAV
+1943 ITTLSTTATGNVAV
-1957 TVDKNAHITTL
+1957 TVDKGANIKTM

-1987 LTAAGAVTISGAST
+1987 LTAA
-2001 VNSLTATGS
+2001 

-2079 SKTGDQVIVSG
+2079 NKTGDQVIVSG

-2108 LENNATINTI
+2108 IENNATINTI
-2118 DAGHKKNDILLSGSG
+2118 DAGYKNNDILLSGSG

-2142 TTSND
+2142 TASND

-2164 EKFTAGTGKDEI
+2164 ENFTAGTGKDEI

-2228 DNLMVDFSNAKDDK
+2228 DNLMVDFSNAGDTKT
-2242 ASNLAMNASGSISV
+2242 STLAMNASGSISV

-2266 SGTNTGVDAKAKID
+2266 SGANTDTNKAKIT
-2280 TLKAGAGTTTI
+2280 TLDAGTGTTTI
-2291 NLDNQAKIKTINA
+2291 NFTDNAKIKTINA
-2304 NDAADSTIT
+2304 NEQADSTIT

-2373 KLKNTTTNE
+2373 NIRNTTANE
-2382 ATINKLNTTGTGT
+2382 ATISKLITTGTGT
-2395 HKIDVDNKVKIAG
+2395 HTINVDNKVKIAG

-2436 TNTLDLKSGANIT
+2436 ANTLDLKSGANIA

-2467 DGVTLGNSLA
+2467 DGVTLNTSNLA
-2477 IELGSAGTGATD
+2477 IELGSAGTNTGD
-2489 KNTFTLKASGDKITL
+2489 KNTFTLKASGDNLSL

-2535 LNDNASIDTIN
+2535 LNNNASIDTIN

-2561 SITTIVGK
+2561 SIATIVGK

-2579 NITVKTYTGGTG
+2579 NITVTTYTGGTG

-2602 TTLDTNAGNTTISGD
+2602 TTLDTNTGNTTISGD
-2617 ATSKGT
+2617 TTNQGT
-2623 VETLKTTSGDNH
+2623 VNELKTTSGDSH

-2644 KNYTAGTQNDTLIV
+2644 KKYTAGQKDDTLIV
-2658 SSGGVIGDNNTTLN
+2658 SSGGVIGDNTNKELNLGSGSNTLTVQ
-2672 FSGGNNTLMVKS
+2672 SGGN
-2684 GGDISKLG
+2684 ISNLS

-2698 NGNANITIENG
+2698 GGNANITIENG
-2709 AKLSSTDQTINL
+2709 AKLSNTDQTINL

-2748 MDEITISGNGIN
+2748 TDEITISGNGIN
-2760 LNKLSAGSGTTTIN
+2760 LNKLSAGSGDTTIN
-2774 LESNGGIKTL
+2774 LQSNGGIKTL
-2784 DMGNDA
+2784 ELGNDA
-2790 NTITINGSGGVS
+2790 NNITINGSGGVS
-2802 TITATGSST
+2802 TITASGSVA
-2811 HTITIGDK
+2811 HTLTVGDK
-2819 ATISTYTG
+2819 ATISSYSG
-2827 GSGDDTITLQ
+2827 GSGADTITIG
-2837 SGASIGTT
+2837 SGANINVTSSNPSAQLNIT
-2845 AAGATGGTGLKI
+2845 
-2857 ETGSGSDTITIE
+2857 TGSGDDTITIE
-2869 KGAKFGSG
+2869 KGAKFASG
-2877 VTIDFGASGSGTLK
+2877 VTIDFTASGSGTLK
-2891 LKGADFDLTKMT
+2891 LKGNDFDLTKMDPIQ
-2903 GTTGTANALNVTNV
+2903 GTTKNALTVKNVTK
-2917 TNIDLT
+2917 IDLN

-2936 ATTSKTGNNQVEITG
+2936 ATTSKTGNGEVEITG
-2951 VTKTNSTITLSDKAK
+2951 VKSKDSTITLSDKAHEK
-2966 ETVKLENDAKGI
+2966 VTLESGAKGI

-2987 KIDFSKVSTELST
+2987 KIDFHNVANDLST
-3000 AISTTNF
+3000 AISSGTFN
-3007 SSVSSTGSI
+3007 SANSTGSSI
-3016 SSSGA
+3016 SASGA

-3026 KMQDNEFGST
+3026 GINGFDQI
-3036 EQVKAKI
+3036 EQVKAQI
-3043 KEAAKN
+3043 KTATSS
-3049 LNDNQKALVAVKN
+3049 LTTGQKALVAVKN
-3062 NNESKSAI
+3062 TEQNKSAI
-3070 YLVSGSGTNGNSDN
+3070 YLVSGSGTNGNND

-3094 HKIDNGDKL
+3094 HNIDNQDKL
-3103 AANGVIEF
+3103 GTSGVIEF

>member
-175 ADEPTQGSDEHASTY
+175 ADEPTIGSDEHASTY

-384 AGFNSIKLYDGLV
+384 AGFNSLKLYDGLV
-397 DLTQTTLSGINA
+397 DLTNTTLSGINA

-443 DSAKLEIKAEQG
+443 DTAKLEIKAEQG

-665 KLSDG
+665 KLSNG

-689 KLSANQVNNKSL
+689 KLQANQINNKSL

-730 DLNLQ
+730 DLNLNN
-735 GLKIASG
+735 LKIASG

-757 ISLNDQNLGNDGIDD
+757 ISLNDKNLGNDGTDD
-772 VAVFASKVNVAGTAN
+772 VEVFASKVNVAGTAN

-819 NLKAGD
+819 SLKAGD

-888 AFDKNASGSTS
+888 AFDRSSGGTS
-899 QTPTDISKATISNIE
+899 QTPTDISKTTISNIE
-914 ILDGFGLLSAKQI
+914 ILDGEGVLSAKQI
-927 NGQSFILGGDKDKE
+927 NGQSFILGGDKNKE

-946 LSGNAKL
+946 LLGNAKL

-1022 DFENIQ
+1022 DFTNIQ
-1028 KLNGSTGTNSAASSP
+1028 KLTGSTGTGTNSAASSP

-1051 KTISSSKLYTINL
+1051 KTISSSKFYTINL

-1071 LSSLDSTLSAYS
+1071 LISLDSTLSTYS

-1102 FKVNGPSTQS
+1102 FKVNGPSTTS
-1112 SLNSNMLKLLAIT
+1112 NLNSNMLKLLAIT

-1161 GDADTVFVG
+1161 GNADTVFVG
-1170 SVDLSQADQGTP
+1170 SVDLSDAENGTP
-1182 NNKTEIIGSKD
+1182 NKNTQIIGSKD

-1207 TGGTTQ
+1207 TGGAGTSN
-1213 KLDKSN
+1213 KLDKTA

-1316 VTGSNEKDTI
+1316 VTGSDSKDTI

-1332 LVDKITTNG
+1332 SVDKITTNG

-1360 SGNGTDTVT
+1360 SGADTVT

-1374 SISNITGEGKVTIG
+1374 SISNITGEGKVKIG
-1388 NNTTLQNQ
+1388 DQTTLNNT
-1396 LDIGSYKND
+1396 LDIGSYKNK

-1410 SSAKVKELLAD
+1410 NSAKVKELLAD
-1421 DNKIKLEAGSEVEK
+1421 DNKIKLEANSQIEK

-1450 SITFDTTNDTGTHTL
+1450 SVTLDTTNDTGAHTI
-1465 TVGQDTTLKT
+1465 TIGQDTTLKT

-1505 TLNVAS
+1505 TLNIAS
-1511 GGNVENLTS
+1511 GGNVENLTN

-1529 ITIDKNATASKLATI
+1529 ITIDKDATASKLATI
-1544 NLGNGTNTLDLSVS
+1544 TLGNGTNTLDLSVS

-1580 NGKITTLNAGA
+1580 NGKIATLNAGA
-1591 NSTNIHLNTSNNTI
+1591 NSTNISLKDNANTI
-1605 TTINANDKGST
+1605 TTINANDKGSA

-1629 EGKSGLDSIS
+1629 EGKSGADSIS
-1639 VGKGNTISEIKT
+1639 IGKGNTVNEIKT
-1651 GTGAISIDGEGTITK
+1651 GTGAISIDGEGTISK

-1685 TVTTLQAGNNGT
+1685 TVAELVAGKNST
-1697 SNQNINLANGSTIS
+1697 NQNINFDQGSVIT
-1711 TLEAKSGGAI
+1711 TLKAASGGTL

-1780 NFSGGNDKL
+1780 NFSGGTSKL

-1812 ILQNGAKADK
+1812 TLKDGAKADK
-1822 LTTINLGDGNNNLD
+1822 LATINLGDGNNNLE

-1842 ANGIT
+1842 TQGIT

-1869 AGANKTDITL
+1869 AGANQTDITL

-1923 ITVDTIDTG
+1923 ITVDNIDTG
-1932 ANQTTTINGGT
+1932 ANNSATINGGT
-1943 ITTVSTTATGNVAV
+1943 ITTVSTQATGNVSV
-1957 TVDKNAHITTL
+1957 KVDQSAHITTL
-1968 NTSNTAGAVTI
+1968 NASNTAGAVTI

-1987 LTAAGAVTISGAST
+1987 LTAAGE
-2001 VNSLTATGS
+2001 
-2010 GAVTISGASTVNSLT
+2010 VTISGASTVNSLT
-2025 TTGSGDIT
+2025 TTSSGAIT
-2033 LSGAG
+2033 ISGAG

-2064 GTINLNTAQDSDLQN
+2064 GTINLNTAQDDTRGAST
-2079 SKTGDQVIVSG
+2079 SGDVVNISG

-2118 DAGHKKNDILLSGSG
+2118 DAGYKKNDILLSGSG

-2142 TTSND
+2142 TAPGGTD
-2147 THKIK
+2147 KHVIQ
-2152 IGGDTAGTTLSV
+2152 IGGDNANKTLSV
-2164 EKFTAGTGKDEI
+2164 EKFTAGTGTDEI

-2186 QEINLNNGDNTF
+2186 QEINLNNGDNKF
-2198 SVSGDISGANK
+2198 SVSGDISGANQ
-2209 ILTGSGANTITL
+2209 ILTGSGANTIIL

-2228 DNLMVDFSNAKDDK
+2228 DNLMVDFSNAGDTKT
-2242 ASNLAMNASGSISV
+2242 STLAMNASGSISV

-2266 SGTNTGVDAKAKID
+2266 SGTNTDQKAKID

-2291 NLDNQAKIKTINA
+2291 NLENQAKIKTINA
-2304 NDAADSTIT
+2304 SEQANSTIT

-2324 GSDTKDTINIKD
+2324 GSDTKDTININD
-2336 AGSSI
+2336 ANSSI
-2341 TNLNAGAGETDVVF
+2341 TNLNAGASGTDITF
-2355 SGGATVTNL
+2355 SGSATVTNL

-2373 KLKNTTTNE
+2373 NIRNTTTND
-2382 ATINKLNTTGTGT
+2382 ATISKLITTGGTGKHT
-2395 HKIDVDNKVKIAG
+2395 ITVDNKVKIAG

-2418 TVKSGGTISATS
+2418 TVKSGGTISANS

-2436 TNTLDLKSGANIT
+2436 ANTLDLKSGANIA

-2467 DGVTLGNSLA
+2467 DGVTLNTSNLA

-2535 LNDNASIDTIN
+2535 LNNNASINTIN

-2569 SGADTITLGQ
+2569 SGADTITLGK
-2579 NITVKTYTGGTG
+2579 NITVTTYTGGTG

-2602 TTLDTNAGNTTISGD
+2602 TTLDTNTGATTISGD

-2623 VETLKTTSGDNH
+2623 VGTLKTTSGDNH

-2644 KNYTAGTQNDTLIV
+2644 NKYEAGTKNDTLIV
-2658 SSGGVIGDNNTTLN
+2658 SNGGVIGDNT
-2672 FSGGNNTLMVKS
+2672 NNTLNLGSGSNTLTVQS

-2748 MDEITISGNGIN
+2748 TDEITISGNGIN
-2760 LNKLSAGSGTTTIN
+2760 LKQLSAGSGTTTIN

-2784 DMGNDA
+2784 NVGDQE
-2790 NTITINGSGGVS
+2790 NTITINGNGGVS
-2802 TITATGSST
+2802 TITASGSVA
-2811 HTITIGDK
+2811 HTLTVGNQ
-2819 ATISTYTG
+2819 ATISSYTG

-2845 AAGATGGTGLKI
+2845 ATSATTGGTLKI

-2869 KGAKFGSG
+2869 KGAKFGSN

-2891 LKGADFDLTKMT
+2891 LKGAGGFDLTQMDST
-2903 GTTGTANALNVTNV
+2903 QGTTKNALTVKNVTK
-2917 TNIDLT
+2917 IDLN

-2930 FGGNSG
+2930 FGGSG
-2936 ATTSKTGNNQVEITG
+2936 ANALVGQTSTGSTQKDVEITG
-2951 VTKTNSTITLSDKAK
+2951 VKSKDSTITLSNKAHEK
-2966 ETVKLENDAKGI
+2966 VTLENSAKGI

-2987 KIDFSKVSTELST
+2987 KIDFSQVANDLST
-3000 AISTTNF
+3000 AISTGTF
-3007 SSVSSTGSI
+3007 SSASSTNTI

-3026 KMQDNEFGST
+3026 GISGFDQI
-3036 EQVKAKI
+3036 EQVKAQI
-3043 KEAAKN
+3043 KTAANN
-3049 LNDNQKALVAVKN
+3049 LTTGQKALVAVKN
-3062 NNESKSAI
+3062 TEQNKSAI
-3070 YLVSGSGTNGNSDN
+3070 YLVSGSGTGNND

-3094 HKIDNGDKL
+3094 HKIDNQDKL
-3103 AANGVIEF
+3103 AANGIIEF

>member
-12 YLSVLGRPA
+12 YLSILGRPA

-137 KALMNTIDDK
+137 KALMSTVDDK

-175 ADEPTQGSDEHASTY
+175 ADEPTIGSDEHASTY

-196 NDEKTNLNIE
+196 NDEKTDLNIE

-243 LNLRDSRLTN
+243 LNLRDSRITN

-273 DNITVNSQMSLLDT
+273 DNITVNTQMSLLDT

-327 DNIKVNAQVN
+327 DNIKVNAQAN

-384 AGFNSIKLYDGLV
+384 AGFNSLKLYDGLV
-397 DLTQTTLSGINA
+397 DLTKTTLSGINA

-443 DSAKLEIKAEQG
+443 DTAKLEIKAEQG
-455 SMDLSKLAIAQ
+455 SMDLSKLAIAE

-481 AIKLNDNN
+481 TIKLNDNN

-529 TITISKA
+529 TITISQA
-536 ASIAILNAND
+536 ASVAILNAND
-546 GKNKITIAG
+546 GKNTIKIAG

-564 GDDNISVSGEAGT
+564 GDDNISVSGEAST

-589 SGQVNRLDTGAG
+589 SGKVNSLDTGAG
-601 NDNISLSGALKE
+601 NDTISVSGQVSKE

-624 INQGAKIR
+624 INQGARIR
-632 DLKAGDGDDTINI
+632 NLKAGDGDDTISI

-665 KLSDG
+665 KLSNG

-757 ISLNDQNLGNDGIDD
+757 ISLNDKNLGNDGTDD
-772 VAVFASKVNVAGTAN
+772 VEVFASKVNVAGSAN

-794 EGKFASLDTNN
+794 EGKFASLDAGD

-819 NLKAGD
+819 KLNADD
-825 GNDTINIK
+825 GNDTINVK

-870 KNGAKIDL
+870 KNGAKIEL

-888 AFDKNASGSTS
+888 AFDRSSGGTS
-899 QTPTDISKATISNIE
+899 QTPTDISKTTISNIE
-914 ILDGFGLLSAKQI
+914 ILDGEGVLSAKQL

-946 LSGNAKL
+946 LLGNAKL
-953 QVKSDDLTNINLANL
+953 QVKSDDLTNINLNNL

-1028 KLNGSTGTNSAASSP
+1028 KLTGSTGTNSAASSP
-1043 EALDNSTN
+1043 EALDNTS
-1051 KTISSSKLYTINL
+1051 KTISSSKLYTLNL

-1071 LSSLDSTLSAYS
+1071 LSSLDSTLSTYS
-1083 VSSNANA
+1083 VASNANA

-1112 SLNSNMLKLLAIT
+1112 PLNSNMLKLLAIT

-1137 GNTIEINGSVTITIN
+1137 GNTIELNGSVTITIN
-1152 KGDTKVQSA
+1152 KEDKIVQSA

-1170 SVDLSQADQGTP
+1170 SVDISQADQGTP

-1193 FTDTLAIQITSGSS
+1193 FTDTLAIQITSGS
-1207 TGGTTQ
+1207 GTAGI
-1213 KLDKSN
+1213 KLDKDK
-1219 FEKIVDTSKVKD
+1219 FDKIVDTSKVKD

-1304 TLKVENSGKIGE
+1304 TLKVESGGKIGE
-1316 VTGSNEKDTI
+1316 VTGSDNKDTI

-1332 LVDKITTNG
+1332 SVDKITTNG

-1360 SGNGTDTVT
+1360 SGTETVT
-1369 ISGSG
+1369 VSGSG
-1374 SISNITGEGKVTIG
+1374 SISNITGEGKVKIG
-1388 NNTTLQNQ
+1388 DNTTLDKQ
-1396 LDIGSYKND
+1396 LDIGSYKAE

-1410 SSAKVKELLAD
+1410 GSANVKNLLAD
-1421 DNKIKLEAGSEVEK
+1421 NNKIKLEANSQIEK

-1505 TLNVAS
+1505 TLNIAS
-1511 GGNVENLTS
+1511 GGNVENLTN

-1529 ITIDKNATASKLATI
+1529 ITIKEGATASKLATI

-1558 GVSTGLT
+1558 GSNLT
-1565 VSGGSGTDNINLSGT
+1565 VSGGNGTDNINLSGT
-1580 NGKITTLNAGA
+1580 NGKIATLNAGA
-1591 NSTNIHLNTSNNTI
+1591 NSTNISLKASDNTI
-1605 TTINANDKGST
+1605 TTLNANDKGST

-1629 EGKSGLDSIS
+1629 EGKSGADSIS
-1639 VGKGNTISEIKT
+1639 IGKGNTVNEIKT
-1651 GTGAISIDGEGTITK
+1651 GTGAISIDGEGTISK

-1685 TVTTLQAGNNGT
+1685 TVSTLQAGNNGT
-1697 SNQNINLANGSTIS
+1697 NNQNINLANGSTIS

-1756 QNGSDNI
+1756 QQGNDNI

-1769 KLDVTDAGKNL
+1769 KLGSGTEL
-1780 NFSGGNDKL
+1780 NFNGGNDKL

-1804 MGSGSGSV
+1804 MGDGSGSV
-1812 ILQNGAKADK
+1812 TLKDGAKANK
-1822 LTTINLGDGNNNLD
+1822 LATINLGNGDNTLD

-1869 AGANKTDITL
+1869 AGKNDTKITL

-1889 ANNNASSTISVSG
+1889 VDNNTGSTNNISVSG

-1913 QDDTITLGKD
+1913 QTDNITLGKD
-1923 ITVDTIDTG
+1923 ITVGTLDTG
-1932 ANQTTTINGGT
+1932 ANGTTTINGGN
-1943 ITTVSTTATGNVAV
+1943 IDQVKTTGTGNVAT
-1957 TVDKNAHITTL
+1957 TVNNKAKITTL
-1968 NTSNTAGAVTI
+1968 DASNTLGAVTI

-2001 VNSLTATGS
+2001 VNSLTTTSS
-2010 GAVTISGASTVNSLT
+2010 GAITI
-2025 TTGSGDIT
+2025 
-2033 LSGAG
+2033 SGAG
-2038 TTLKNDLNGKSGAN
+2038 TTLKSELNGKSGAN

-2064 GTINLNTAQDSDLQN
+2064 GTINLNTAQDDSRN
-2079 SKTGDQVIVSG
+2079 NGANTGDQVIVSG
-2090 ANTVVNKIDTG
+2090 ANTVVEKIDAG
-2101 SGAKTIT
+2101 QGAKTIT

-2118 DAGHKKNDILLSGSG
+2118 DAGYKKNDILLSGEG

-2147 THKIK
+2147 THKIQ

-2164 EKFTAGTGKDEI
+2164 ENFTAGTGKDEI

-2186 QEINLNNGDNTF
+2186 EVINLNNGDNKF

-2209 ILTGSGANTITL
+2209 ILTGSGENTITL
-2221 SDGAKLK
+2221 DNGAKLK
-2228 DNLMVDFSNAKDDK
+2228 DNLMVDFSNADDGK
-2242 ASNLAMNASGSISV
+2242 TSNLTMNASGSISV

-2266 SGTNTGVDAKAKID
+2266 SGANSGVDAKAKID
-2280 TLKAGAGTTTI
+2280 TLNAGTETTTI
-2291 NLDNQAKIKTINA
+2291 NLTDNAKIKTINA
-2304 NDAADSTIT
+2304 NDAANSQIT
-2313 VSGTGTIENIS
+2313 VSGNGTIETIS
-2324 GSDTKDTINIKD
+2324 GSDTKDTIKISGT
-2336 AGSSI
+2336 GSTI
-2341 TNLNAGAGETDVVF
+2341 TNLNAGASGTDITF
-2355 SGGATVTNL
+2355 SGNATVANL
-2364 NVSQSGSDI
+2364 NVSKSGSEI
-2373 KLKNTTTNE
+2373 NITNTDTATN
-2382 ATINKLNTTGTGT
+2382 ATITKLNTTGEGKHTITVG
-2395 HKIDVDNKVKIAG
+2395 DKVTIQN

-2430 LDFKSG
+2430 LNFSGG
-2436 TNTLDLKSGANIT
+2436 TNTLDLQSGASIV
-2449 SLTNLKMGDGG
+2449 NLETIQMGDGTNTINIKDG
-2460 NANLTIE
+2460 ATASKLKTIQLGNGTNTLDIGVSGDTSNGITVTGGSGTDTIKVSGATGKIRTLVAGANETKINLDNNGSIETINAN
-2467 DGVTLGNSLA
+2467 D
-2477 IELGSAGTGATD
+2477 
-2489 KNTFTLKASGDKITL
+2489 ASGSTISVSGSGTINEIVGKNKADNITL
-2504 SGSSSLDEITVA
+2504 SQG
-2516 GNNAKLGTLNAGT
+2516 
-2529 GTTQIT
+2529 IT
-2535 LNDNASIDTIN
+2535 LT
-2546 AKDTEGGT
+2546 K
-2554 INISGSG
+2554 
-2561 SITTIVGK
+2561 
-2569 SGADTITLGQ
+2569 
-2579 NITVKTYTGGTG
+2579 YTGGTG

-2623 VETLKTTSGDNH
+2623 VETLKTTSGDSH
-2635 TITVSNATI
+2635 IITVSNATI
-2644 KNYTAGTQNDTLIV
+2644 KAYTAGQKDDTLIV
-2658 SSGGVIGDNNTTLN
+2658 SSGGVIGDNNTTLD

-2684 GGDISKLG
+2684 GGDISKLS

-2698 NGNANITIENG
+2698 NGNANITIEKG
-2709 AKLSSTDQTINL
+2709 ATLGTTTINL
-2721 GTAAANGKNTF
+2721 GTATTTNGKNTF
-2732 TLKAS
+2732 TLYAS
-2737 GDHLNLSGSSS
+2737 GDNLSLSGSSS
-2748 MDEITISGNGIN
+2748 TDEITISGNGIN
-2760 LNKLSAGSGTTTIN
+2760 LNKLSAGSGDTTIN
-2774 LESNGGIKTL
+2774 LQSNGGIKTL
-2784 DMGNDA
+2784 ELGNDA
-2790 NTITINGSGGVS
+2790 NNITINGSGAVS
-2802 TITATGSST
+2802 TITATGDKAHTLTVGNQATISSYSGGSGADN
-2811 HTITIGDK
+2811 ITIG
-2819 ATISTYTG
+2819 
-2827 GSGDDTITLQ
+2827 
-2837 SGASIGTT
+2837 SGANINVTSSNPSTQ
-2845 AAGATGGTGLKI
+2845 LKI
-2857 ETGSGSDTITIE
+2857 STGSGSDTITIE
-2869 KGAKFGSG
+2869 KGAKFGSN
-2877 VTIDFGASGSGTLK
+2877 VTIDFGADGSGTLK
-2891 LKGADFDLTKMT
+2891 LKGNDFDLTKMA
-2903 GTTGTANALNVTNV
+2903 GTTGTATNALTVQNV
-2917 TNIDLT
+2917 TNIDLS
-2923 EATGNIN
+2923 EASGSISL
-2930 FGGNSG
+2930 GGSG
-2936 ATTSKTGNNQVEITG
+2936 SNALVGKTNTQVEITG

-2966 ETVKLENDAKGI
+2966 ETVKLEQDAKGI

-2987 KIDFSKVSTELST
+2987 KIDFSKVATDLST
-3000 AISTTNF
+3000 AIN
-3007 SSVSSTGSI
+3007 TGSFTSANTTGSSI
-3016 SSSGA
+3016 SASGT
-3021 YVWND
+3021 YVWHEEMND
-3026 KMQDNEFGST
+3026 FSNA

-3043 KEAAKN
+3043 KNAASS
-3049 LNDNQKALVAVKN
+3049 LTSGQKALVAIN
-3062 NNESKSAI
+3062 NSGGNTNDNKSAI
-3070 YLVSGSGTNGNSDN
+3070 YLVKGGSDTTNGSD

-3094 HKIDNGDKL
+3094 HKIDNQDKL
-3103 AANGVIEF
+3103 AASGVIEF
-3111 A
+3111 N

>member
-175 ADEPTQGSDEHASTY
+175 ADEPTIGSDEHASTY

-206 GSTSFDDTLNLTVKG
+206 GSTSFDDTLNLTIKG

-384 AGFNSIKLYDGLV
+384 AGFNSLKLYDGLV
-397 DLTQTTLSGINA
+397 DLTKTTLSGINA

-420 IGAQNFILG
+420 INAQNFILG

-564 GDDNISVSGEAGT
+564 GDDNISVSGEVGT

-624 INQGAKIR
+624 INQGARIR
-632 DLKAGDGDDTINI
+632 DLKAGDGDDIISI

-665 KLSDG
+665 KLSNG

-689 KLSANQVNNKSL
+689 KLQANQVNNKSL

-757 ISLNDQNLGNDGIDD
+757 ISLNDKNLGNDGIDD
-772 VAVFASKVNVAGTAN
+772 VEVFASKVNVAGTAN

-794 EGKFASLDTNN
+794 EGKFASLDANN

-878 IDGNAGSDTL
+878 IDGNTGSDTL
-888 AFDKNASGSTS
+888 AFDKSSGGTS
-899 QTPTDISKATISNIE
+899 QATDISKATISNIE

-927 NGQSFILGGDKDKE
+927 NGQSFILGGDKNKE

-946 LSGNAKL
+946 LLGNAKL

-1022 DFENIQ
+1022 DFTNIQ
-1028 KLNGSTGTNSAASSP
+1028 SLNGASQNSAAHSP
-1043 EALDNSTN
+1043 ETLDNTS
-1051 KTISSSKLYTINL
+1051 KTISGSKLYTINL

-1071 LSSLDSTLSAYS
+1071 LSSLDSTLSTYS
-1083 VSSNANA
+1083 VASNANA

-1102 FKVNGPSTQS
+1102 FKVNGPSTAS
-1112 SLNSNMLKLLAIT
+1112 KLNSNMLKLLAIT

-1152 KGDTKVQSA
+1152 KGDAKVESA
-1161 GDADTVFVG
+1161 GNADTVFVG
-1170 SVDLSQADQGTP
+1170 SVDISQADQGTP
-1182 NNKTEIIGSKD
+1182 NKETQIIGSKD

-1207 TGGTTQ
+1207 TGGVGTSN
-1213 KLDKSN
+1213 KLDKTA
-1219 FEKIVDTSKVKD
+1219 FDKIVDTNKVKD

-1236 LSTGNVEVDLTL
+1236 LSTGSVEVDLTL

-1262 GSGTTKL
+1262 GSGNTKL

-1316 VTGSNEKDTI
+1316 VTGSDNKDTI

-1332 LVDKITTNG
+1332 SVDKITTNG

-1360 SGNGTDTVT
+1360 SGADTVT

-1374 SISNITGEGKVTIG
+1374 SISNITGEGKVKIADQTTL
-1388 NNTTLQNQ
+1388 NNT
-1396 LDIGSYKND
+1396 LDIGSYKNE

-1410 SSAKVKELLAD
+1410 GSANVKNLLAD
-1421 DNKIKLEAGSEVEK
+1421 NNQIKLEANSQIEK

-1481 DDTITIANGGKLSGD
+1481 DDTITIANGGKLSGASIN
-1496 KLELTNGNN
+1496 LNNGDN

-1529 ITIDKNATASKLATI
+1529 ITIDKDATASKLATI
-1544 NLGNGTNTLDLSVS
+1544 TLGNGTNTLDLSVS
-1558 GVSTGLT
+1558 GSNLT
-1565 VSGGSGTDNINLSGT
+1565 VSGGNGTDNINLSGT
-1580 NGKITTLNAGA
+1580 NGKISTLNAGA
-1591 NSTNIHLNTSNNTI
+1591 NSTNISLKDNSNTI

-1616 INIASGSGTITTI
+1616 INIASGSGTIDKI
-1629 EGKSGLDSIS
+1629 AGKGGADSIS
-1639 VGKGNTISEIKT
+1639 VAKGNTIKDIET

-1685 TVTTLQAGNNGT
+1685 TVNELIAGKNT
-1697 SNQNINLANGSTIS
+1697 ANQNINFDQGSVIT
-1711 TLEAKSGGAI
+1711 TLKAASGGTL

-1727 EVSTLDLTGNST
+1727 EVTTLDLSGATT

-1756 QNGSDNI
+1756 QQGNDNI

-1769 KLDVTDAGKNL
+1769 KLGSGTEL

-1804 MGSGSGSV
+1804 MGDGSGSV
-1812 ILQNGAKADK
+1812 TLKDGAKADK
-1822 LTTINLGDGNNNLD
+1822 LATINLGDGNNNLE

-1842 ANGIT
+1842 TNGIT

-1861 AGKITTLN
+1861 ANGKIKTLV

-1879 ENGGSISTIN
+1879 EKGGSISTIN
-1889 ANNNASSTISVSG
+1889 ANNTASSTIEVSG
-1902 SGHIT
+1902 SGYID

-1913 QDDTITLGKD
+1913 QDDIITLGKD
-1923 ITVDTIDTG
+1923 ITVGTIDAG
-1932 ANQTTTINGGT
+1932 VNKTTTINGGN
-1943 ITTVSTTATGNVAV
+1943 ITTLSAKSTGNVAV
-1957 TVDKNAHITTL
+1957 KVDQKANIKTID
-1968 NTSNTAGAVTI
+1968 TSSTAGAVTI

-1987 LTAAGAVTISGAST
+1987 LTVAGEVTISGAST
-2001 VNSLTATGS
+2001 VN
-2010 GAVTISGASTVNSLT
+2010 NLT

-2033 LSGAG
+2033 LSGTG

-2064 GTINLNTAQDSDLQN
+2064 GTINLNTAKDDTRSA
-2079 SKTGDQVIVSG
+2079 STSGDVVNISG
-2090 ANTVVNKIDTG
+2090 TSTVVNKIITD
-2101 SGAKTIT
+2101 SGVKTIT
-2108 LENNATINTI
+2108 LDQATINTI
-2118 DAGHKKNDILLSGSG
+2118 DAGYKKNDILLSGSG

-2142 TTSND
+2142 TAPGSD
-2147 THKIK
+2147 KHVIQ
-2152 IGGDTAGTTLSV
+2152 IGGNAAGTTLSV
-2164 EKFTAGTGKDEI
+2164 EKFTAGTGTDEI
-2176 TVASGGKISN
+2176 TVASGGKILN

-2198 SVSGDISGANK
+2198 SVSGDISKAEK

-2221 SDGAKLK
+2221 SDGATLK
-2228 DNLMVDFSNAKDDK
+2228 ENLMVDFSNAKDDK
-2242 ASNLAMNASGSISV
+2242 ASNLTMNASGSISV

-2266 SGTNTGVDAKAKID
+2266 SGANTDNSKAKID
-2280 TLKAGAGTTTI
+2280 TLKAGTGTTTI
-2291 NLDNQAKIKTINA
+2291 NFTDNAKIKTINA
-2304 NDAADSTIT
+2304 NEQADSTIT

-2324 GSDTKDTINIKD
+2324 GSDTKDTININD
-2336 AGSSI
+2336 ANSKI
-2341 TNLNAGAGETDVVF
+2341 TNLYAGASGTDITF
-2355 SGGATVTNL
+2355 SGGATITTL
-2364 NVSQSGSDI
+2364 NVSKSGSEI
-2373 KLKNTTTNE
+2373 NIRNTSTTD
-2382 ATINKLNTTGTGT
+2382 ATITKLSTANGTGT

-2408 FEAGN
+2408 FEAGS

-2436 TNTLDLKSGANIT
+2436 ANTLDLKSGANIA
-2449 SLTNLKMGDGG
+2449 SLTDLKMGDGG

-2467 DGVTLGNSLA
+2467 DGVTFGASTLNISLGTASN
-2477 IELGSAGTGATD
+2477 EQGA

-2504 SGSSSLDEITVA
+2504 SGSSSTDEITVA

-2529 GTTQIT
+2529 GTTQIN
-2535 LNDNASIDTIN
+2535 LNDNASIATIN
-2546 AKDTEGGT
+2546 AENTNGST

-2579 NITVKTYTGGTG
+2579 HITVTTYTGGTG

-2602 TTLDTNAGNTTISGD
+2602 TTLDTNTGNTTISGD
-2617 ATSKGT
+2617 TANQGT
-2623 VETLKTTSGDNH
+2623 VNELKTTSGDSH

-2644 KNYTAGTQNDTLIV
+2644 KKYTAGQKDDTLIV
-2658 SSGGVIGDNNTTLN
+2658 SGGGKIGDDSNKELN

-2684 GGDISKLG
+2684 GGDISKLN

-2698 NGNANITIENG
+2698 NGNANITIEKG
-2709 AKLSSTDQTINL
+2709 AMLSSTAQTINL
-2721 GTAAANGKNTF
+2721 GTAGSGQDAKNTF
-2732 TLKAS
+2732 KLYTS
-2737 GDHLNLSGSSS
+2737 GDNLSLSGSSS
-2748 MDEITISGNGIN
+2748 LDEITVSGNTA
-2760 LNKLSAGSGTTTIN
+2760 KLKTITAGANQTDIKLGGSSSITTV
-2774 LESNGGIKTL
+2774 
-2784 DMGNDA
+2784 DA
-2790 NTITINGSGGVS
+2790 NTEANTINIIAS
-2802 TITATGSST
+2802 GSST
-2811 HTITIGDK
+2811 TSNQTGTIDSITASGSSKHIININDKTLVYSYSGSGNSQNEINVKKGGAIGDITTASGTDTITLEAGSFFMLNK
-2819 ATISTYTG
+2819 SNQAPTINT
-2827 GSGDDTITLQ
+2827 GSGDDTITINGIL
-2837 SGASIGTT
+2837 ST
-2845 AAGATGGTGLKI
+2845 
-2857 ETGSGSDTITIE
+2857 TGSN
-2869 KGAKFGSG
+2869 
-2877 VTIDFGASGSGTLK
+2877 VTIDFGDGTNDTLVLSGDAT
-2891 LKGADFDLTKMT
+2891 LTKFKEIK
-2903 GTTGTANALNVTNV
+2903 NVNK
-2917 TNIDLT
+2917 IDLT
-2923 EATGNIN
+2923 NSTANNID
-2930 FGGNSG
+2930 FSKVSG
-2936 ATTSKTGNNQVEITG
+2936 S
-2951 VTKTNSTITLSDKAK
+2951 VTIDKVQASSTITLNSTQADNK
-2966 ETVKLENDAKGI
+2966 TVNLAGENA
-2978 TILSVTSGD
+2978 TILNVTSGD
-2987 KIDFSKVSTELST
+2987 KIDFNNVATDLST
-3000 AISTTNF
+3000 AITATTF
-3007 SSVSSTGSI
+3007 SEANSTGSSI
-3016 SSSGA
+3016 SASGA
-3021 YVWND
+3021 YVWNNGIEGFD
-3026 KMQDNEFGST
+3026 KQD
-3036 EQVKAKI
+3036 QVKTQI
-3043 KEAAKN
+3043 KDVANN
-3049 LNDNQKALVAVKN
+3049 LNGKALVAVKN
-3062 NNESKSAI
+3062 TNQDKSAI
-3070 YLVSGSGTNGNSDN
+3070 YLVSGSGTAGNGNGDN
-3084 ITLDLLGIVG
+3084 IDLKLLGIVG
-3094 HKIDNGDKL
+3094 NKIDNQDKL
-3103 AANGVIEF
+3103 DQGVITF

>member
-175 ADEPTQGSDEHASTY
+175 ADEPTIGSDEHASTY

-369 ISQKANIKNALIDGG
+369 ISQKANITNALIDGG
-384 AGFNSIKLYDGLV
+384 AGFNSLKLYDGLV
-397 DLTQTTLSGINA
+397 DLTKTTLSGINA

-455 SMDLSKLAIAQ
+455 SMDLSKLAIAE

-520 LLDSLSGND
+520 LLDSLKGND
-529 TITISKA
+529 TITISQA

-546 GKNKITIAG
+546 GKNTIKIAG

-564 GDDNISVSGEAGT
+564 GDDNISVSGEVGT
-577 INTNDGNDIINI
+577 INTNDGNDIIDI
-589 SGQVNRLDTGAG
+589 SGKVNSLDTGAG
-601 NDNISLSGALKE
+601 NDNISVNGVIKE

-632 DLKAGDGDDTINI
+632 DLKAGDGDDIISI

-665 KLSDG
+665 KLSNG

-719 SATLNIQADKA
+719 SATLNIQANKA

-757 ISLNDQNLGNDGIDD
+757 ISLNDKNLGNDGIDD
-772 VAVFASKVNVAGTAN
+772 VEVFASKVNVAGTAN

-794 EGKFASLDTNN
+794 EGKFASLDANN

-819 NLKAGD
+819 SLKAGD

-888 AFDKNASGSTS
+888 AFDKSSGGTS
-899 QTPTDISKATISNIE
+899 QATDISKTTISNIE
-914 ILDGFGLLSAKQI
+914 ILDGEGVLSAKQL
-927 NGQSFILGGDKDKE
+927 NGQSFILGGDKNQE

-946 LSGNAKL
+946 LLGNAKL

-1022 DFENIQ
+1022 DFTNIQ
-1028 KLNGSTGTNSAASSP
+1028 KLNSSTGTNSAASSP
-1043 EALDNSTN
+1043 EALDNATS
-1051 KTISSSKLYTINL
+1051 KTLSGSKLYTLNL
-1064 VNGSVDD
+1064 VDGSVDD
-1071 LSSLDSTLSAYS
+1071 LSSLDSTLSTYS

-1112 SLNSNMLKLLAIT
+1112 PLNSNMLKLLAIT

-1137 GNTIEINGSVTITIN
+1137 GNTIELNGSVTITIN

-1207 TGGTTQ
+1207 TGGTGTN
-1213 KLDKSN
+1213 KLDQTN
-1219 FEKIVDTSKVKD
+1219 FNKIVDTNKVKD

-1236 LSTGNVEVDLTL
+1236 LSTGNVEVDLELT
-1248 ENTNGNFQNEVTIA
+1248 NTNGNFQNEVTIA
-1262 GSGTTKL
+1262 GSGKTTLK
-1269 QVKQDTQKISLGSG
+1269 VKQDTQKISLGSG
-1283 SGDVTVSSASVG
+1283 SGDVTVSGASVG

-1326 TISGSG
+1326 TISGSSSQ
-1332 LVDKITTNG
+1332 VDKITTNG

-1360 SGNGTDTVT
+1360 SGTETVT
-1369 ISGSG
+1369 VSGSG
-1374 SISNITGEGKVTIG
+1374 SISNITGEGKVKIG
-1388 NNTTLQNQ
+1388 DNTTLNNT
-1396 LDIGSYKND
+1396 LDIGSYKAE

-1410 SSAKVKELLAD
+1410 SSANVKNLLAD
-1421 DNKIKLEAGSEVEK
+1421 DNKIKLEANSQIEK

-1505 TLNVAS
+1505 TLNIAS
-1511 GGNVENLTS
+1511 GGNVENLTN

-1529 ITIDKNATASKLATI
+1529 ITIDKDATASQLANI
-1544 NLGNGTNTLDLSVS
+1544 NLGDGTNTLDLSVS
-1558 GVSTGLT
+1558 GSNLT
-1565 VSGGSGTDNINLSGT
+1565 VSGGSGTDNINLSGA
-1580 NGKITTLNAGA
+1580 NGKITTLNAGENA
-1591 NSTNIHLNTSNNTI
+1591 TNISLKANDNTI
-1605 TTINANDKGST
+1605 TTINANDKGSA

-1685 TVTTLQAGNNGT
+1685 TVATLQAGNNGT

-1769 KLDVTDAGKNL
+1769 KLDVTDTGKNL
-1780 NFSGGNDKL
+1780 NFSGGTSKL

-1804 MGSGSGSV
+1804 MGDGSGSV
-1812 ILQNGAKADK
+1812 TLKDGAKADK
-1822 LTTINLGDGNNNLD
+1822 LATINLGNGDNNLD

-1842 ANGIT
+1842 TQGIT

-1913 QDDTITLGKD
+1913 QTDNITLGKD

-1932 ANQTTTINGGT
+1932 ANQTTTINGGN
-1943 ITTVSTTATGNVAV
+1943 ITTLSTQSVGNVNV
-1957 TVDKNAHITTL
+1957 TVDKNANIKTM

-1987 LTAAGAVTISGAST
+1987 LTAA
-2001 VNSLTATGS
+2001 

-2064 GTINLNTAQDSDLQN
+2064 GTINLNTAQDSDRQN
-2079 SKTGDQVIVSG
+2079 NKTGDQVIVSG
-2090 ANTVVNKIDTG
+2090 ASTVVNKIDTG

-2108 LENNATINTI
+2108 IENNATINTI
-2118 DAGHKKNDILLSGSG
+2118 DAGYKKNDILLSGSG

-2142 TTSND
+2142 TAPGGTD
-2147 THKIK
+2147 KHVIQ
-2152 IGGDTAGTTLSV
+2152 IGGDNANKTLSV
-2164 EKFTAGTGKDEI
+2164 EKFTAGTGTDEI
-2176 TVASGGKISN
+2176 TIASGGKISN
-2186 QEINLNNGDNTF
+2186 QEINLNNGDNKF
-2198 SVSGDISGANK
+2198 SVSGDISGANQ

-2221 SDGAKLK
+2221 DNGATLK
-2228 DNLMVDFSNAKDDK
+2228 DNLMVDFSNANDSKN
-2242 ASNLAMNASGSISV
+2242 STLTMNASGSISV

-2266 SGTNTGVDAKAKID
+2266 SGTNTGMDAKAKID
-2280 TLKAGAGTTTI
+2280 TLKAGTGTTTI
-2291 NLDNQAKIKTINA
+2291 NFTDNAKIKTINA
-2304 NDAADSTIT
+2304 SEQADSTIT

-2336 AGSSI
+2336 ASSSI

-2382 ATINKLNTTGTGT
+2382 AIINKLITTGEGT
-2395 HKIDVDNKVKIAG
+2395 HKIDVDNKVKIAS

-2436 TNTLDLKSGANIT
+2436 TNTLDLKSGASIVNLT
-2449 SLTNLKMGDGG
+2449 SLKMGDGG

-2467 DGVTLGNSLA
+2467 DGVTLNTSNLA

-2535 LNDNASIDTIN
+2535 LNDNATITTIN

-2579 NITVKTYTGGTG
+2579 NIKVETYTGGTG

-2617 ATSKGT
+2617 TTSKGT
-2623 VETLKTTSGDNH
+2623 VGTLKTTSGDNH

-2644 KNYTAGTQNDTLIV
+2644 NKYEAGTKNDTLIV
-2658 SSGGVIGDNNTTLN
+2658 SNGGVIGDTTNNTLN
-2672 FSGGNNTLMVKS
+2672 FSGGNNTLEVKS

-2709 AKLSSTDQTINL
+2709 AKLSNTDQTINL
-2721 GTAAANGKNTF
+2721 GTAATNGKNTF

-2748 MDEITISGNGIN
+2748 TDEITISGNGIN
-2760 LNKLSAGSGTTTIN
+2760 LNKLSAGSGDTTIN

-2784 DMGNDA
+2784 NVGDQE

-2802 TITATGSST
+2802 TITASGSVA
-2811 HTITIGDK
+2811 HTLTVGNQ
-2819 ATISTYTG
+2819 ATISSYTG

-2845 AAGATGGTGLKI
+2845 AAGATAGTTLQLN
-2857 ETGSGSDTITIE
+2857 TGSGSDTITIE
-2869 KGAKFGSG
+2869 KGAKFGNG

-2891 LKGADFDLTKMT
+2891 LKGAGGFDLTQMDGT
-2903 GTTGTANALNVTNV
+2903 QGTTKNALSVKNVTK
-2917 TNIDLT
+2917 IDLS
-2923 EATGNIN
+2923 EATGNVN

-2936 ATTSKTGNNQVEITG
+2936 ATITKTTNGEVEITG
-2951 VTKTNSTITLSDKAK
+2951 VKSKDSTITLSDKAHEK
-2966 ETVKLENDAKGI
+2966 VTLESGAKGI
-2978 TILSVTSGD
+2978 TILSVNSGD

-3000 AISTTNF
+3000 AISSGSFTSANT
-3007 SSVSSTGSI
+3007 TGSSI
-3016 SSSGA
+3016 SASGT
-3021 YVWND
+3021 YVWHERMND
-3026 KMQDNEFGST
+3026 FSNA

-3043 KEAAKN
+3043 KDAASS
-3049 LNDNQKALVAVKN
+3049 LTSGQKALVAIN
-3062 NNESKSAI
+3062 NSDTSNQKSAI
-3070 YLVSGSGTNGNSDN
+3070 YLVSSSGTNGNSDN

-3094 HKIDNGDKL
+3094 HKIDNQDKL
-3103 AANGVIEF
+3103 GTGGVIEF

>member
-137 KALMNTIDDK
+137 KALMSTVDDQ

-175 ADEPTQGSDEHASTY
+175 ADEPTIGSDEHASTY

-196 NDEKTNLNIE
+196 NDEKTDLNIE

-384 AGFNSIKLYDGLV
+384 AGFNSLKLYDGLV
-397 DLTQTTLSGINA
+397 DLTNTTLSGINA

-443 DSAKLEIKAEQG
+443 DTAKLEIKAEQG
-455 SMDLSKLAIAQ
+455 SMDLSKLAIAE

-514 ESGKVS
+514 ESGKVR

-589 SGQVNRLDTGAG
+589 SGQANRLDTGAG

-632 DLKAGDGDDTINI
+632 DLKAGDGDDIISI

-665 KLSDG
+665 KLSNG

-730 DLNLQ
+730 DLNLNN
-735 GLKIASG
+735 LKIASG

-757 ISLNDQNLGNDGIDD
+757 ISLNDKNLGNDGIDD
-772 VAVFASKVNVAGTAN
+772 VEVFASKVNVAGTAN

-794 EGKFASLDTNN
+794 EGKFASLDANN

-819 NLKAGD
+819 SLKAGD

-888 AFDKNASGSTS
+888 AFDQSSGSTS
-899 QTPTDISKATISNIE
+899 QATDISKTTISNIE
-914 ILDGFGLLSAKQI
+914 ILDGEGVLSAKQI
-927 NGQSFILGGDKDKE
+927 NGQSFILGGDKNKE

-946 LSGNAKL
+946 LLGNAKL

-977 TVEIQDVSE
+977 TVEVQDVSE

-1022 DFENIQ
+1022 DFTNIQ
-1028 KLNGSTGTNSAASSP
+1028 NLNGANSAASSP
-1043 EALDNSTN
+1043 EALDNSTS
-1051 KTISSSKLYTINL
+1051 KTISGSKLYTLNL

-1071 LSSLDSTLSAYS
+1071 LSSLDNTLSTYS

-1102 FKVNGPSTQS
+1102 FKVNGSSTTS
-1112 SLNSNMLKLLAIT
+1112 KLNSNMLKLLAIT

-1137 GNTIEINGSVTITIN
+1137 GNTIELNGSVTITIN

-1170 SVDLSQADQGTP
+1170 SVDISQADKGTP
-1182 NNKTEIIGSKD
+1182 NNQTQIIGSKD

-1207 TGGTTQ
+1207 TGSATQ

-1283 SGDVTVSSASVG
+1283 SGDVTVSGASVG

-1332 LVDKITTNG
+1332 SVDKITTNG
-1341 GADEIKLE
+1341 GADTITLSG
-1349 NAGTL
+1349 NGTL

-1360 SGNGTDTVT
+1360 SGAETVT
-1369 ISGSG
+1369 VSGSG
-1374 SISNITGEGKVTIG
+1374 SISNITGEGKVTIADQ
-1388 NNTTLQNQ
+1388 TTLDKQ

-1410 SSAKVKELLAD
+1410 AGANVKNLLAD
-1421 DNKIKLEAGSEVEK
+1421 NNQIKLEANSQIEK

-1450 SITFDTTNDTGTHTL
+1450 SITFDTTNDAGTHTL

-1481 DDTITIANGGKLSGD
+1481 DDTITIANGGKLSGASIN
-1496 KLELTNGNN
+1496 LNNGDN

-1511 GGNVENLTS
+1511 GGNVENLTN

-1529 ITIDKNATASKLATI
+1529 ITIKEGATASKLATI

-1565 VSGGSGTDNINLSGT
+1565 VSGGNGTDNINLSGA

-1591 NSTNIHLNTSNNTI
+1591 NSTNISLKDSATI
-1605 TTINANDKGST
+1605 DNIKANEKGST
-1616 INIASGSGTITTI
+1616 INIASGTSTHTIKEIAGDSGA
-1629 EGKSGLDSIS
+1629 DSIS
-1639 VGKGNTISEIKT
+1639 VGKNITISEIKT
-1651 GTGAISIDGEGTITK
+1651 GTGAISIDGEGTISK
-1666 VTVSQNAS
+1666 VTATENAT

-1685 TVTTLQAGNNGT
+1685 TVGTLQAGNNGT

-1727 EVSTLDLTGNST
+1727 EVTTLNLSGATT

-1769 KLDVTDAGKNL
+1769 KLDVTDTGKNL
-1780 NFSGGNDKL
+1780 NFSGGTSKL

-1804 MGSGSGSV
+1804 MGDGSGSV
-1812 ILQNGAKADK
+1812 TLKDGAKADK
-1822 LTTINLGDGNNNLD
+1822 LATINLGNGDNTLD

-1869 AGANKTDITL
+1869 AGQNNTNITL

-1889 ANNNASSTISVSG
+1889 ANNTASSTISVSG

-1913 QDDTITLGKD
+1913 KDDTITLGKD

-1943 ITTVSTTATGNVAV
+1943 ITTLSTQAVGNVSV

-1968 NTSNTAGAVTI
+1968 NTSNSNGAVTI

-1987 LTAAGAVTISGAST
+1987 LKVA
-2001 VNSLTATGS
+2001 

-2033 LSGAG
+2033 LSGTG

-2064 GTINLNTAQDSDLQN
+2064 GTINLNTAQDSDRQN
-2079 SKTGDQVIVSG
+2079 NTKTGDQVIVSG
-2090 ANTVVNKIDTG
+2090 ANTVVEKIDVG
-2101 SGAKTIT
+2101 QGVKTIT
-2108 LENNATINTI
+2108 LDQGTINTI
-2118 DAGHKKNDILLSGSG
+2118 DAGYKKNDILLSGSG

-2142 TTSND
+2142 TASSD

-2164 EKFTAGTGKDEI
+2164 ENFKAGTGKDEI

-2198 SVSGDISGANK
+2198 SVSGDISGANQ

-2228 DNLMVDFSNAKDDK
+2228 DNLIVDFSNVNDGKN
-2242 ASNLAMNASGSISV
+2242 STLTMNASGSISV

-2266 SGTNTGVDAKAKID
+2266 SGANTDNSKAKID
-2280 TLKAGAGTTTI
+2280 TLKAGTGTTTI
-2291 NLDNQAKIKTINA
+2291 NFTDNAKIKTINA
-2304 NDAADSTIT
+2304 NEQADSTIT

-2324 GSDTKDTINIKD
+2324 GSDTKDTININD
-2336 AGSSI
+2336 ANSQI
-2341 TNLNAGAGETDVVF
+2341 TNLNAGASGTDITF
-2355 SGGATVTNL
+2355 SGSATVTNL
-2364 NVSQSGSDI
+2364 NVSQSGSEI
-2373 KLKNTTTNE
+2373 NIRNTTTNE

-2395 HKIDVDNKVKIAG
+2395 HKITVDNKVKIAG
-2408 FEAGN
+2408 FEAGS
-2413 GDDSI
+2413 GDDSL
-2418 TVKSGGTISATS
+2418 TVKSGGTISAST
-2430 LDFKSG
+2430 LDFKNG
-2436 TNTLDLKSGANIT
+2436 TNTLDLKSGANIA

-2467 DGVTLGNSLA
+2467 NGVTLGTSTLS
-2477 IELGSAGTGATD
+2477 IELGSAGTGTTD

-2504 SGSSSLDEITVA
+2504 SGSSSMDEIVVS
-2516 GNNAKLGTLNAGT
+2516 GGNAKLGTLNAGT

-2535 LNDNASIDTIN
+2535 LNDNATITTIN

-2569 SGADTITLGQ
+2569 SGADTINLSQ
-2579 NITVKTYTGGTG
+2579 NIKVTTYTGGTG

-2617 ATSKGT
+2617 TTNKGT
-2623 VETLKTTSGDNH
+2623 VETLKTTSGDSH

-2644 KNYTAGTQNDTLIV
+2644 KAYSAGQKDDTLIV
-2658 SSGGVIGDNNTTLN
+2658 SNGGAIGDNTNNTLN

-2684 GGDISKLG
+2684 GGDISKLS

-2698 NGNANITIENG
+2698 GGNANITIEKG
-2709 AKLSSTDQTINL
+2709 ATLSTTTQTINL
-2721 GTAAANGKNTF
+2721 GTAGSGQDAKNTF
-2732 TLKAS
+2732 KLYAS
-2737 GDHLNLSGSSS
+2737 GDNLSLSGSSS
-2748 MDEITISGNGIN
+2748 LDEITVSGNGIN

-2784 DMGNDA
+2784 ELGNDA
-2790 NTITINGSGGVS
+2790 NNITINGSGGVS

-2811 HTITIGDK
+2811 HTLTVGNQ

-2845 AAGATGGTGLKI
+2845 AAGATTGGTLKI
-2857 ETGSGSDTITIE
+2857 DTGSGSDTITIE
-2869 KGAKFGSG
+2869 KGAKFASG
-2877 VTIDFGASGSGTLK
+2877 VTIDFTASGSGTLK
-2891 LKGADFDLTKMT
+2891 LKGNDFDLTKMDPIQ
-2903 GTTGTANALNVTNV
+2903 GTTKNALTVKNV

-2923 EATGNIN
+2923 DATGNIN
-2930 FGGNSG
+2930 LGD
-2936 ATTSKTGNNQVEITG
+2936 NQVTTQTGAGKEITITG
-2951 VTKTNSTITLSDKAK
+2951 VTQGNTLTLSKGAHEKVILDQS
-2966 ETVKLENDAKGI
+2966 AKGI
-2978 TILSVTSGD
+2978 SILQVTSGD

-3000 AISTTNF
+3000 AISSGTF
-3007 SSVSSTGSI
+3007 SSANSTGSSI
-3016 SSSGA
+3016 SASGA

-3026 KMQDNEFGST
+3026 KMNDSEFSNT

-3043 KEAAKN
+3043 KQAANN

-3062 NNESKSAI
+3062 NDESKSAI

-3094 HKIDNGDKL
+3094 HKIDTQDKL
-3103 AANGVIEF
+3103 GNAGVIEF
-3111 A
+3111 N

>member
-175 ADEPTQGSDEHASTY
+175 ADEPTIGSDEHASTY

-196 NDEKTNLNIE
+196 NDEKTDLNIE

-384 AGFNSIKLYDGLV
+384 AGFNSLKLYDGLV

-443 DSAKLEIKAEQG
+443 DTAKLEIKAEQG

-589 SGQVNRLDTGAG
+589 SGQANRLDTGAG

-632 DLKAGDGDDTINI
+632 DLKAGDGDDIISI

-665 KLSDG
+665 KLSNG

-701 TLGTGQKDN
+701 TLGTEQKDN

-730 DLNLQ
+730 DLNLNN
-735 GLKIASG
+735 LKIASG

-757 ISLNDQNLGNDGIDD
+757 ISLNDKNLGNDGIDD
-772 VAVFASKVNVAGTAN
+772 VEVFASKVNVAGTAN

-794 EGKFASLDTNN
+794 EGKFASLDANN

-819 NLKAGD
+819 SLKAGD

-845 DDVIVE
+845 DDVIV
-851 KDAEVK
+851 DNSAEVK

-927 NGQSFILGGDKDKE
+927 NGQSFILGGDKNKE

-977 TVEIQDVSE
+977 TVEVQDVSE

-1022 DFENIQ
+1022 DFTNIQ
-1028 KLNGSTGTNSAASSP
+1028 NLNGTNSAASSP

-1071 LSSLDSTLSAYS
+1071 LSSLDSTLSTYS
-1083 VSSNANA
+1083 VASNANA

-1161 GDADTVFVG
+1161 GNADTVFVG

-1182 NNKTEIIGSKD
+1182 NKETQIIGSKD

-1207 TGGTTQ
+1207 TGGAGTSN
-1213 KLDKSN
+1213 KLDKTA
-1219 FEKIVDTSKVKD
+1219 FEQIVDTNKVKD

-1316 VTGSNEKDTI
+1316 VTGSDNKDTI

-1332 LVDKITTNG
+1332 SVDKITTNG

-1360 SGNGTDTVT
+1360 SGTDIVT

-1374 SISNITGEGKVTIG
+1374 SISNITGEGKVKIG
-1388 NNTTLQNQ
+1388 DQTTLNNT
-1396 LDIGSYKND
+1396 LDIGSYKNE

-1410 SSAKVKELLAD
+1410 SSANVKNLLAD
-1421 DNKIKLEAGSEVEK
+1421 NNQIKLEANSQIEK

-1496 KLELTNGNN
+1496 KIGLTNGNN
-1505 TLNVAS
+1505 TLNIAS
-1511 GGNVENLTS
+1511 GGNVTNLTT

-1529 ITIDKNATASKLATI
+1529 ITIDKNATASQLATI

-1558 GVSTGLT
+1558 GATNGIT
-1565 VSGGSGTDNINLSGT
+1565 VSGGSGTDNINLSEA
-1580 NGKITTLNAGA
+1580 NGKIATLNAGENA
-1591 NSTNIHLNTSNNTI
+1591 TNISLKANDNTI
-1605 TTINANDKGST
+1605 TTINANNKGST

-1639 VGKGNTISEIKT
+1639 IGKGNTVNEIKT

-1685 TVTTLQAGNNGT
+1685 TVGTLQTGNNGT

-1727 EVSTLDLTGNST
+1727 EVTTLNLSGATT

-1756 QNGSDNI
+1756 KDGSDNI

-1769 KLDVTDAGKNL
+1769 KLDVTDTSKTL

-1804 MGSGSGSV
+1804 MGDGSGSV
-1812 ILQNGAKADK
+1812 TLKDGAKANK
-1822 LTTINLGDGNNNLD
+1822 LATINLGNGDNTLD

-1869 AGANKTDITL
+1869 AGQNATNIELKD
-1879 ENGGSISTIN
+1879 GGSISTIN
-1889 ANNNASSTISVSG
+1889 ANNNADSTISVSG
-1902 SGHIT
+1902 SGHI
-1907 KIAGNT
+1907 KEIKGNT
-1913 QDDTITLGKD
+1913 QNDTITLGKD

-1943 ITTVSTTATGNVAV
+1943 ITTVSTQATGNVAV
-1957 TVDKNAHITTL
+1957 TVNQNAHITTL

-2001 VNSLTATGS
+2001 VNSLTAVS
-2010 GAVTISGASTVNSLT
+2010 
-2025 TTGSGDIT
+2025 SGDIT

-2090 ANTVVNKIDTG
+2090 AGTVVNKIDTG

-2118 DAGHKKNDILLSGSG
+2118 DAGYKKNDILLSGSG

-2142 TTSND
+2142 TAPSD

-2152 IGGDTAGTTLSV
+2152 IGGDTAGTILSV

-2198 SVSGDISGANK
+2198 SVSGDISKADK

-2242 ASNLAMNASGSISV
+2242 ASNLTMNASGSISV

-2280 TLKAGAGTTTI
+2280 TLKAGTGTTTI
-2291 NLDNQAKIKTINA
+2291 NFTDNAKIKTINA

-2313 VSGTGTIENIS
+2313 VSGAGTIENIS
-2324 GSDTKDTINIKD
+2324 GSDTKDTIKIND
-2336 AGSSI
+2336 ANSSI
-2341 TNLNAGAGETDVVF
+2341 TNLNAGASGTDITF
-2355 SGGATVTNL
+2355 SGGATITTL
-2364 NVSQSGSDI
+2364 NVSKSGSEI
-2373 KLKNTTTNE
+2373 NIRNTSTTD
-2382 ATINKLNTTGTGT
+2382 ATITKLSTANGTGT

-2408 FEAGN
+2408 FEAGS

-2418 TVKSGGTISATS
+2418 TVKSGGTISASS

-2436 TNTLDLKSGANIT
+2436 ANTLDLKSGANIA

-2467 DGVTLGNSLA
+2467 NGVTLGNNLA
-2477 IELGSAGTGATD
+2477 IELGSAGTGTTD
-2489 KNTFTLKASGDKITL
+2489 KNTFTLKASGDNITL

-2535 LNDNASIDTIN
+2535 LNDNATITTIN

-2569 SGADTITLGQ
+2569 SGADTITLSKD
-2579 NITVKTYTGGTG
+2579 IKVTTYTGGTG
-2591 DDNINLSGATI
+2591 DDILNLSGATI
-2602 TTLDTNAGNTTISGD
+2602 TTLDTNTGNTTISGD
-2617 ATSKGT
+2617 TTNKGT
-2623 VETLKTTSGDNH
+2623 VGTLKTTSGGSH

-2644 KNYTAGTQNDTLIV
+2644 NKYEAGTQNDTLIV
-2658 SSGGVIGDNNTTLN
+2658 SSGGVIGDNTNKELNLGSGSNTLTVQ
-2672 FSGGNNTLMVKS
+2672 SGGN
-2684 GGDISKLG
+2684 ISNLS
-2692 TITMGD
+2692 TIKMGD
-2698 NGNANITIENG
+2698 GGNANITIEKG
-2709 AKLSSTDQTINL
+2709 ATLSTTTQTINL
-2721 GTAAANGKNTF
+2721 GTAGNGQDAKNTF
-2732 TLKAS
+2732 KLYAS
-2737 GDHLNLSGSSS
+2737 GDNLSLSGSSS
-2748 MDEITISGNGIN
+2748 LDEITVSGNGIN
-2760 LNKLSAGSGTTTIN
+2760 LGTLSAGSGTTTIN
-2774 LESNGGIKTL
+2774 LESKGGIKTL
-2784 DMGNDA
+2784 ELGDQT
-2790 NTITINGSGGVS
+2790 NTISINGEGGVS
-2802 TITATGSST
+2802 TITASGSVA
-2811 HTITIGDK
+2811 HTLTVGDK
-2819 ATISTYTG
+2819 ATISSYSG
-2827 GSGDDTITLQ
+2827 GSGADTITIG
-2837 SGASIGTT
+2837 SGANINVTSSNPSAQLNIT
-2845 AAGATGGTGLKI
+2845 
-2857 ETGSGSDTITIE
+2857 TGSGDDTITIE
-2869 KGAKFGSG
+2869 KGAKFASG
-2877 VTIDFGASGSGTLK
+2877 VTIDFTASGNGTLK
-2891 LKGADFDLTKMT
+2891 LKGNDFDLTKMA
-2903 GTTGTANALNVTNV
+2903 GTTGTATNALSIKNVTK
-2917 TNIDLT
+2917 IDLT

-2936 ATTSKTGNNQVEITG
+2936 ATTSKTGNGEVEITG
-2951 VTKTNSTITLSDKAK
+2951 VTSKDSTITLSDKAHEK
-2966 ETVKLENDAKGI
+2966 VTLESNAKGI

-2987 KIDFSKVSTELST
+2987 KIDFSNVANDLST
-3000 AISTTNF
+3000 AISATNF
-3007 SSVSSTGSI
+3007 STASTGSSI
-3016 SSSGA
+3016 SASGA

-3026 KMQDNEFGST
+3026 KMSDSEFSNT

-3043 KEAAKN
+3043 KQAANN

-3062 NNESKSAI
+3062 NDESKSAI
-3070 YLVSGSGTNGNSDN
+3070 YLVSGSGTNGNGEN

>member
-137 KALMNTIDDK
+137 KALMSTVDDQ

-162 QFNEAKKVTVKPG
+162 QFNDAKKVTVKPG
-175 ADEPTQGSDEHASTY
+175 ADEPTIGSDEHASTY

-196 NDEKTNLNIE
+196 NDEKTDLNIE

-343 GNDIIDLAAGSKIN
+343 GNDIINLAAGSKIN

-369 ISQKANIKNALIDGG
+369 ISQKANITNALIDGG
-384 AGFNSIKLYDGLV
+384 AGFNSLKLYDGLV
-397 DLTQTTLSGINA
+397 DLTKTTLSGINA

-420 IGAQNFILG
+420 INAQNFILG
-429 VERLDNFAEPTGVF
+429 VERLDGFAEPTGVF
-443 DSAKLEIKAEQG
+443 DTAKLEIKAEQG

-520 LLDSLSGND
+520 LLDSLKGND

-536 ASIAILNAND
+536 ASVAILNAND
-546 GKNKITIAG
+546 GKNTIKIAG

-564 GDDNISVSGEAGT
+564 GDDNISVSGEAST
-577 INTNDGNDIINI
+577 INTNDGNDIIDI
-589 SGQVNRLDTGAG
+589 SGKVNSLDTGAG

-632 DLKAGDGDDTINI
+632 DLKAGDGDDIISI

-665 KLSDG
+665 KLSNG

-689 KLSANQVNNKSL
+689 KLQANQVNNKSL

-730 DLNLQ
+730 DLSLNN
-735 GLKIASG
+735 LKIASG

-757 ISLNDQNLGNDGIDD
+757 ISLNDKNLGNDAIDD
-772 VAVFASKVNVAGTAN
+772 VEVFASKVNVTGSAN

-794 EGKFASLDTNN
+794 EGKFASLDTDN

-819 NLKAGD
+819 SLKAGD

-878 IDGNAGSDTL
+878 IDGSAGSDTL
-888 AFDKNASGSTS
+888 AFDRSSGGTS
-899 QTPTDISKATISNIE
+899 QATDISKATISNIE
-914 ILDGFGLLSAKQI
+914 ILDGEGVLSAKQI
-927 NGQSFILGGDKDKE
+927 NGQSFILGGDKNKE

-977 TVEIQDVSE
+977 TIEVQDVSE

-1022 DFENIQ
+1022 DFTNIQ
-1028 KLNGSTGTNSAASSP
+1028 SLNGSTGTNSAASSP

-1071 LSSLDSTLSAYS
+1071 LSSLDSTLSTYS

-1102 FKVNGPSTQS
+1102 FKVNGPSTTS
-1112 SLNSNMLKLLAIT
+1112 KLNSNMLKLLAIT

-1161 GDADTVFVG
+1161 GNADTVFVG
-1170 SVDLSQADQGTP
+1170 SVDLSDAENGTP
-1182 NNKTEIIGSKD
+1182 NKNTQIIGSKD

-1207 TGGTTQ
+1207 TGGTGTN
-1213 KLDKSN
+1213 KLDQTN
-1219 FEKIVDTSKVKD
+1219 FNKIVDTNKVKD

-1236 LSTGNVEVDLTL
+1236 LSTGNVEVDLELT
-1248 ENTNGNFQNEVTIA
+1248 NTNGNFQNEVTIA
-1262 GSGTTKL
+1262 GSGKTKL

-1360 SGNGTDTVT
+1360 SGSDTVT

-1374 SISNITGEGKVTIG
+1374 SISNITGEGKVKIG
-1388 NNTTLQNQ
+1388 DNTTLNNT
-1396 LDIGSYKND
+1396 LDIGSYKAE

-1410 SSAKVKELLAD
+1410 GSANVKNLLAD
-1421 DNKIKLEAGSEVEK
+1421 NNQIKLEANSQIEK

-1505 TLNVAS
+1505 TLNIAS
-1511 GGNVENLTS
+1511 GGNVSALTN

-1529 ITIDKNATASKLATI
+1529 ITIDKDATANSLANI

-1558 GVSTGLT
+1558 GATNGIT
-1565 VSGGSGTDNINLSGT
+1565 VSGGNGTDNINLSGA

-1591 NSTNIHLNTSNNTI
+1591 NSTNISLNTSDNTI

-1629 EGKSGLDSIS
+1629 EGKSGADSIS
-1639 VGKGNTISEIKT
+1639 IGKGNTISEIKT

-1685 TVTTLQAGNNGT
+1685 TVGTLQAGNNGT
-1697 SNQNINLANGSTIS
+1697 NNQNINLANGSTIS

-1727 EVSTLDLTGNST
+1727 EVTTLNLSGATT

-1812 ILQNGAKADK
+1812 TLKDGAKADK
-1822 LTTINLGDGNNNLD
+1822 LATINLGDGNNNLE
-1836 LGISGA
+1836 LGINGA
-1842 ANGIT
+1842 TNGIT

-1869 AGANKTDITL
+1869 AGANRTDITL
-1879 ENGGSISTIN
+1879 EKGGSISTIN
-1889 ANNNASSTISVSG
+1889 ANNNAASTISVSG

-1923 ITVDTIDTG
+1923 ITVDNIDTG
-1932 ANQTTTINGGT
+1932 ANNKANINGGT
-1943 ITTVSTTATGNVAV
+1943 ITTLQTTSVGNVAV
-1957 TVDKNAHITTL
+1957 TVDKEAHITTL
-1968 NTSNTAGAVTI
+1968 NTSNSNGAVTI

-1987 LTAAGAVTISGAST
+1987 LTAA
-2001 VNSLTATGS
+2001 

-2064 GTINLNTAQDSDLQN
+2064 GTINLNTAADSERNGGTN
-2079 SKTGDQVIVSG
+2079 SGDVVNISG
-2090 ANTVVNKIDTG
+2090 AAVNKIDTG

-2118 DAGHKKNDILLSGSG
+2118 DAGYKKNDILLSGSG

-2142 TTSND
+2142 TAPSSTD
-2147 THKIK
+2147 KHIIQ
-2152 IGGDTAGTTLSV
+2152 IGGNDQNKMLSV

-2198 SVSGDISGANK
+2198 SVSGDISKADK

-2228 DNLMVDFSNAKDDK
+2228 DNLMVDFSNAGDTKT
-2242 ASNLAMNASGSISV
+2242 STLAMNASGSISV

-2266 SGTNTGVDAKAKID
+2266 SGANTGVDAKAKID
-2280 TLKAGAGTTTI
+2280 TLKAGTGTTTI
-2291 NLDNQAKIKTINA
+2291 TLENQAKIKTINA
-2304 NDAADSTIT
+2304 NDATDSTIT

-2382 ATINKLNTTGTGT
+2382 ATITKLSTTGTGT

-2418 TVKSGGTISATS
+2418 TVKSGGTISANS

-2436 TNTLDLKSGANIT
+2436 TNTLDLKSGASIVNLT
-2449 SLTNLKMGDGG
+2449 SLKMGDGG

-2467 DGVTLGNSLA
+2467 DGVTLSTSNLA
-2477 IELGSAGTGATD
+2477 IELGSAGTNTGD

-2535 LNDNASIDTIN
+2535 LNNNASIDTIN

-2569 SGADTITLGQ
+2569 SGADTINLSQ
-2579 NITVKTYTGGTG
+2579 HITVTTYTGGTG

-2602 TTLDTNAGNTTISGD
+2602 TTLDTNTGNTTISGD

-2623 VETLKTTSGDNH
+2623 VSTLKTTSGSSH

-2644 KNYTAGTQNDTLIV
+2644 NKYEAGTQNDTLIV
-2658 SSGGVIGDNNTTLN
+2658 SNGGVIGDTTNNTLN

-2684 GGDISKLG
+2684 GGDISNLS

-2721 GTAAANGKNTF
+2721 GTAATNGKNTF

-2748 MDEITISGNGIN
+2748 TDEIIVSGNTA
-2760 LNKLSAGSGTTTIN
+2760 KLKTFTAGANQTDIKLGGSSSITTVDAST
-2774 LESNGGIKTL
+2774 G
-2784 DMGNDA
+2784 A
-2790 NTITINGSGGVS
+2790 NTINIIAS
-2802 TITATGSST
+2802 GSST
-2811 HTITIGDK
+2811 TSNQTGTIDSITASGSSKHTININDKTLVYGYSGSDNSQNEINVKQGGAIGDITT
-2819 ATISTYTG
+2819 ASGTDTITLEAGSFFMLNKSNQAPTIQT
-2827 GSGDDTITLQ
+2827 GSGDDTITINGIL
-2837 SGASIGTT
+2837 ST
-2845 AAGATGGTGLKI
+2845 
-2857 ETGSGSDTITIE
+2857 SGSN
-2869 KGAKFGSG
+2869 
-2877 VTIDFGASGSGTLK
+2877 VTIDFGAGTNDTLVLSGDAVISNKITAIK
-2891 LKGADFDLTKMT
+2891 NVNKIDLTNS
-2903 GTTGTANALNVTNV
+2903 TA
-2917 TNIDLT
+2917 TNIDFSNVSGS
-2923 EATGNIN
+2923 A
-2930 FGGNSG
+2930 NS
-2936 ATTSKTGNNQVEITG
+2936 E
-2951 VTKTNSTITLSDKAK
+2951 VTIDKVNANSTITLSKDNSTKTK
-2966 ETVKLENDAKGI
+2966 VVLEGKNA
-2978 TILSVTSGD
+2978 TILNVTSGD
-2987 KIDFSKVSTELST
+2987 KIDFSQVANDLST
-3000 AISTTNF
+3000 AISSGTFN
-3007 SSVSSTGSI
+3007 SANSTGSSI
-3016 SSSGA
+3016 SNQGV

-3026 KMQDNEFGST
+3026 NISSFDQID
-3036 EQVKAKI
+3036 QVKAQI
-3043 KEAAKN
+3043 KTAAN
-3049 LNDNQKALVAVKN
+3049 SLTTGQKALVAIN
-3062 NNESKSAI
+3062 NGDTSNNKSAI
-3070 YLVSGSGTNGNSDN
+3070 YLVSGSGTGTGTND

>member
-175 ADEPTQGSDEHASTY
+175 ADEPTIGSDEHASTY

-384 AGFNSIKLYDGLV
+384 AGFNSLKLYDGLV
-397 DLTQTTLSGINA
+397 DLTNTTLSGINA

-443 DSAKLEIKAEQG
+443 DTAKLEIKAEQG

-589 SGQVNRLDTGAG
+589 SGQVNRLDTGTG

-665 KLSDG
+665 KLSNG

-689 KLSANQVNNKSL
+689 KLQANQVNNKSL

-757 ISLNDQNLGNDGIDD
+757 ISLNDKNLGNDGIDD
-772 VAVFASKVNVAGTAN
+772 VEVFASKVNVTGSAN

-794 EGKFASLDTNN
+794 EGKFASLDANN

-819 NLKAGD
+819 SLKAGD

-878 IDGNAGSDTL
+878 IDGSAGSDTL
-888 AFDKNASGSTS
+888 AFDKSSGGTS
-899 QTPTDISKATISNIE
+899 QATDISKTTISNIE
-914 ILDGFGLLSAKQI
+914 ILDGEGVLSAKQI
-927 NGQSFILGGDKDKE
+927 NGQSFILGGDKNKE

-946 LSGNAKL
+946 LLGNAKL

-977 TVEIQDVSE
+977 TIELQDVSE

-1028 KLNGSTGTNSAASSP
+1028 KLNGSTGTNNAAHSP
-1043 EALDNSTN
+1043 EALDNTKN
-1051 KTISSSKLYTINL
+1051 TTISGSKLYTINL

-1071 LSSLDSTLSAYS
+1071 LSSLDSTLSTYS
-1083 VSSNANA
+1083 VASNANA

-1152 KGDTKVQSA
+1152 KEDKIVQSA
-1161 GDADTVFVG
+1161 GNADTVFVG
-1170 SVDLSQADQGTP
+1170 SVDISQADQGTP
-1182 NNKTEIIGSKD
+1182 NKDTQIIGSKD

-1207 TGGTTQ
+1207 TGGVGTSN
-1213 KLDKSN
+1213 KLDKTA
-1219 FEKIVDTSKVKD
+1219 FDKIVDTNKVKD

-1316 VTGSNEKDTI
+1316 VTGSDNKDTI

-1332 LVDKITTNG
+1332 SVDKITTNG

-1360 SGNGTDTVT
+1360 SGADTVT

-1374 SISNITGEGKVTIG
+1374 SISNITGEGKVKIADQTTL
-1388 NNTTLQNQ
+1388 NNT
-1396 LDIGSYKND
+1396 LDIGSYKNE

-1410 SSAKVKELLAD
+1410 GSANVKNLLAD
-1421 DNKIKLEAGSEVEK
+1421 NNQIKLEANSQIEK

-1481 DDTITIANGGKLSGD
+1481 DDTITIANGGKLSGASIN
-1496 KLELTNGNN
+1496 LNNGDN

-1529 ITIDKNATASKLATI
+1529 ITIDKDATASKLATI
-1544 NLGNGTNTLDLSVS
+1544 TLGNGTNTLDLSVS
-1558 GVSTGLT
+1558 GSNLT
-1565 VSGGSGTDNINLSGT
+1565 VSGGNGTDNINLSGT
-1580 NGKITTLNAGA
+1580 NGKISTLNAGA
-1591 NSTNIHLNTSNNTI
+1591 NSTNISLKDNSNTI

-1616 INIASGSGTITTI
+1616 INIASGSGTIDKI
-1629 EGKSGLDSIS
+1629 AGKGGADSIS
-1639 VGKGNTISEIKT
+1639 VAKGNTIKDIET

-1685 TVTTLQAGNNGT
+1685 TVNELIAGKNT
-1697 SNQNINLANGSTIS
+1697 ANQNINFDQGSVIT
-1711 TLEAKSGGAI
+1711 TLKAASGGTL

-1727 EVSTLDLTGNST
+1727 EVTTLDLSGATT

-1756 QNGSDNI
+1756 QQGNDNI
-1763 TVASGG
+1763 TVANGG
-1769 KLDVTDAGKNL
+1769 KLDVTDTSKTL

-1804 MGSGSGSV
+1804 MGDGSGSV
-1812 ILQNGAKADK
+1812 TLKDGAKADK
-1822 LTTINLGDGNNNLD
+1822 LATINLGNGDNTLD

-1842 ANGIT
+1842 TQGIT

-1869 AGANKTDITL
+1869 AGQNATNIELKD
-1879 ENGGSISTIN
+1879 GGSISTIN
-1889 ANNNASSTISVSG
+1889 ANNTTNSTNNISVSG
-1902 SGHIT
+1902 SGYID

-1923 ITVDTIDTG
+1923 ITVGTIDAG
-1932 ANQTTTINGGT
+1932 VNKTTTINGGN
-1943 ITTVSTTATGNVAV
+1943 ITTLSTKSTGNVSV
-1957 TVDKNAHITTL
+1957 KVDQKANIKTID
-1968 NTSNTAGAVTI
+1968 TSSTGGPVTI

-2010 GAVTISGASTVNSLT
+2010 G
-2025 TTGSGDIT
+2025 DIT

-2038 TTLKNDLNGKSGAN
+2038 TTLNNLTGASGHN

-2064 GTINLNTAQDSDLQN
+2064 GTINLNTAKDDTRSA
-2079 SKTGDQVIVSG
+2079 STSGDVVNISG
-2090 ANTVVNKIDTG
+2090 TSTVVNKIITD
-2101 SGAKTIT
+2101 SGVKTIT

-2118 DAGHKKNDILLSGSG
+2118 DAGYKKNDILLSGSG
-2133 TVKELITGD
+2133 TVKELLTGD
-2142 TTSND
+2142 TASND

-2164 EKFTAGTGKDEI
+2164 ENFTAGTGKDEI

-2186 QEINLNNGDNTF
+2186 EVINLNDGDNKF

-2242 ASNLAMNASGSISV
+2242 ASNLTMNASGSISV

-2266 SGTNTGVDAKAKID
+2266 SGANTDQKAKID
-2280 TLKAGAGTTTI
+2280 TLKAGTGETTI
-2291 NLDNQAKIKTINA
+2291 NLTANAKIKTINA
-2304 NDAADSTIT
+2304 NDTNDSKIT
-2313 VSGTGTIENIS
+2313 VSGSGSITTLN
-2324 GSDTKDTINIKD
+2324 GSDTKDTININD
-2336 AGSSI
+2336 ANSSI
-2341 TNLNAGAGETDVVF
+2341 TNLNAGAGETNVVF

-2382 ATINKLNTTGTGT
+2382 ATITKLITNGTGT

-2408 FEAGN
+2408 FEAGS

-2436 TNTLDLKSGANIT
+2436 ANTLDLKSGANIA
-2449 SLTNLKMGDGG
+2449 SLTDLKMGDGG

-2467 DGVTLGNSLA
+2467 DGVTFGASTLNISLGTASN
-2477 IELGSAGTGATD
+2477 EQGA

-2504 SGSSSLDEITVA
+2504 SGSSSTDEITVA

-2529 GTTQIT
+2529 GTTQIN
-2535 LNDNASIDTIN
+2535 LNDNASIATIN
-2546 AKDTEGGT
+2546 AENTNGST

-2579 NITVKTYTGGTG
+2579 HITVTTYTGGTG

-2617 ATSKGT
+2617 ATHKGT
-2623 VETLKTTSGDNH
+2623 VETLKTTSGDSH
-2635 TITVSNATI
+2635 IITVSNATI
-2644 KNYTAGTQNDTLIV
+2644 NKYEAGTQNDTLIV
-2658 SSGGVIGDNNTTLN
+2658 SGGGQIGNDSNKELN

-2684 GGDISKLG
+2684 GGDISKLS
-2692 TITMGD
+2692 TITMGN
-2698 NGNANITIENG
+2698 NGNANITIEKG
-2709 AKLSSTDQTINL
+2709 ATLGTTTINL
-2721 GTAAANGKNTF
+2721 GTATTTNGKNTF
-2732 TLKAS
+2732 TLYAS
-2737 GDHLNLSGSSS
+2737 GDNLSLSGSSS
-2748 MDEITISGNGIN
+2748 TDEITVSGNTAKLKTITAGANQTDIKLGGSSSITTVDASTMANTIN
-2760 LNKLSAGSGTTTIN
+2760 IIASGSSTTSNQTGTIDSITASGSSKHTININDKTLVYGYSGSGTSQNEINVKKGGAIGDITTASGTDTITLEAGSFFMLNKSNQAPTIN
-2774 LESNGGIKTL
+2774 T
-2784 DMGNDA
+2784 
-2790 NTITINGSGGVS
+2790 
-2802 TITATGSST
+2802 
-2811 HTITIGDK
+2811 
-2819 ATISTYTG
+2819 
-2827 GSGDDTITLQ
+2827 GSGDDTITINGALATTGTSNVTINFGDGTNDTLVL
-2837 SGASIGTT
+2837 SGDATLTKFKEIKNVNKIDLTNST
-2845 AAGATGGTGLKI
+2845 ANNIDFSKV
-2857 ETGSGSDTITIE
+2857 SGS
-2869 KGAKFGSG
+2869 
-2877 VTIDFGASGSGTLK
+2877 VTIDKVQAS
-2891 LKGADFDLTKMT
+2891 
-2903 GTTGTANALNVTNV
+2903 
-2917 TNIDLT
+2917 
-2923 EATGNIN
+2923 
-2930 FGGNSG
+2930 
-2936 ATTSKTGNNQVEITG
+2936 
-2951 VTKTNSTITLSDKAK
+2951 STITLNSTQADNK
-2966 ETVKLENDAKGI
+2966 TVNLAGENA
-2978 TILSVTSGD
+2978 TILNVTSGD
-2987 KIDFSKVSTELST
+2987 KIDFNNVATDLST
-3000 AISTTNF
+3000 AITATTF
-3007 SSVSSTGSI
+3007 SEANSTGSSI
-3016 SSSGA
+3016 SASGA
-3021 YVWND
+3021 YVWNNGIEGFD
-3026 KMQDNEFGST
+3026 KQD
-3036 EQVKAKI
+3036 QVKTQI
-3043 KEAAKN
+3043 KDVANN
-3049 LNDNQKALVAVKN
+3049 LNGKALVAVKN
-3062 NNESKSAI
+3062 TNQDKSAI
-3070 YLVSGSGTNGNSDN
+3070 YLVSGSGTAGNGNGDN
-3084 ITLDLLGIVG
+3084 IDLKLLGIVG
-3094 HKIDNGDKL
+3094 NKIDSQDKL
-3103 AANGVIEF
+3103 DQGVITF

>member
-12 YLSVLGRPA
+12 YLSILGRPA

-122 QIKTIKGGAPAEAKL
+122 QIKTIKGGTPAEAKL

-175 ADEPTQGSDEHASTY
+175 ADEPTIGSDEHASTY

-196 NDEKTNLNIE
+196 NDEKTDLNIE

-384 AGFNSIKLYDGLV
+384 AGFNSLKLYDGLV

-589 SGQVNRLDTGAG
+589 SGQANRLDTGAG
-601 NDNISLSGALKE
+601 NDNISLSGTLKE

-665 KLSDG
+665 KLSNG

-730 DLNLQ
+730 DLSLNN
-735 GLKIASG
+735 LKIASG

-757 ISLNDQNLGNDGIDD
+757 ISLNDKNLGNDGTDD
-772 VAVFASKVNVAGTAN
+772 VEVFASKVNVAGTAN

-794 EGKFASLDTNN
+794 EGKFASLDANN

-819 NLKAGD
+819 SLKAGD

-870 KNGAKIDL
+870 KNGAKIEL

-888 AFDKNASGSTS
+888 AFDRSSGGTS
-899 QTPTDISKATISNIE
+899 QTPTDISKTTISNIE
-914 ILDGFGLLSAKQI
+914 ILDGEGVLSAKQI
-927 NGQSFILGGDKDKE
+927 NGQSFILGGDKNKE

-1022 DFENIQ
+1022 DFTNIQ
-1028 KLNGSTGTNSAASSP
+1028 TLNGNTGSTSAADSP
-1043 EALDNSTN
+1043 VSLDNTTT
-1051 KTISSSKLYTINL
+1051 TISGSKLYTINL

-1071 LSSLDSTLSAYS
+1071 LSSLDSTLSTYS
-1083 VSSNANA
+1083 VASNANA

-1161 GDADTVFVG
+1161 GNADTVFVG

-1182 NNKTEIIGSKD
+1182 NKNTQIIGSKD

-1207 TGGTTQ
+1207 TGGAN
-1213 KLDKSN
+1213 KLDKTA

-1304 TLKVENSGKIGE
+1304 TLKVGNSGKIGE

-1332 LVDKITTNG
+1332 SVDKITTNG

-1360 SGNGTDTVT
+1360 SGADTVT

-1374 SISNITGEGKVTIG
+1374 SISNITGEGKVKIG
-1388 NNTTLQNQ
+1388 DNTTLNNT
-1396 LDIGSYKND
+1396 LDIGDYKND

-1410 SSAKVKELLAD
+1410 GSAKVKNLLAD
-1421 DNKIKLEAGSEVEK
+1421 NNKIKLEANSQIEK

-1481 DDTITIANGGKLSGD
+1481 DDTITIANGGKLSGASIN
-1496 KLELTNGNN
+1496 LNNGDN

-1511 GGNVENLTS
+1511 GGKIEELAT

-1558 GVSTGLT
+1558 GATNGIT
-1565 VSGGSGTDNINLSGT
+1565 VSGGNGTDNINLSGA
-1580 NGKITTLNAGA
+1580 NGKIATLNAGA
-1591 NSTNIHLNTSNNTI
+1591 NSTNINLNTSDNTI
-1605 TTINANDKGST
+1605 TTLNANDKGST
-1616 INIASGSGTITTI
+1616 INIASGSGTIDKI
-1629 EGKSGLDSIS
+1629 AGKGGADSIS
-1639 VGKGNTISEIKT
+1639 VAKGNTIKDIET

-1685 TVTTLQAGNNGT
+1685 TVNELIAGKNT
-1697 SNQNINLANGSTIS
+1697 ANQNINFDQGSVIT
-1711 TLEAKSGGAI
+1711 TLKAASGGTL

-1756 QNGSDNI
+1756 ANGNDNI

-1769 KLDVTDAGKNL
+1769 KLDVTDNSKNL

-1804 MGSGSGSV
+1804 MGDGSGSV
-1812 ILQNGAKADK
+1812 TLKDGAKADK
-1822 LTTINLGDGNNNLD
+1822 LATINLGNGDNTLD

-1869 AGANKTDITL
+1869 AGQNNTNITL

-1889 ANNNASSTISVSG
+1889 ANNTTNSTNNISVSG

-1913 QDDTITLGKD
+1913 QKDTITLGEN
-1923 ITVDTIDTG
+1923 ITVGTLDTG
-1932 ANQTTTINGGT
+1932 ANGTTTINGGN
-1943 ITTVSTTATGNVAV
+1943 IDQVQTTGTGNVAT
-1957 TVDKNAHITTL
+1957 TVNNKAKITTL
-1968 NTSNTAGAVTI
+1968 DASNTLGAVTV

-1987 LTAAGAVTISGAST
+1987 LTVAGE
-2001 VNSLTATGS
+2001 
-2010 GAVTISGASTVNSLT
+2010 VTISGASTVNSLT
-2025 TTGSGDIT
+2025 TTSSGAIT
-2033 LSGAG
+2033 ISGAG

-2064 GTINLNTAQDSDLQN
+2064 GTINLKAA
-2079 SKTGDQVIVSG
+2079 GDDTRGASTSGDVVNISG
-2090 ANTVVNKIDTG
+2090 ANTVVNKIDTD
-2101 SGAKTIT
+2101 SGVKTIT
-2108 LENNATINTI
+2108 LENGTINTI
-2118 DAGHKKNDILLSGSG
+2118 DAGYKKNDILLSGSG

-2142 TTSND
+2142 TASSD
-2147 THKIK
+2147 THKIQ
-2152 IGGDTAGTTLSV
+2152 IGGNDTSKMLSV

-2176 TVASGGKISN
+2176 TVASGGKILN

-2221 SDGAKLK
+2221 DNGAKLK
-2228 DNLMVDFSNAKDDK
+2228 DNLMVDFSNANDSKN
-2242 ASNLAMNASGSISV
+2242 STLTMNASGSISV

-2280 TLKAGAGTTTI
+2280 TLKAGTGETTI
-2291 NLDNQAKIKTINA
+2291 NLTANAKIKTINA
-2304 NDAADSTIT
+2304 NDVADSTIT

-2324 GSDTKDTINIKD
+2324 GSDTKDTIKIND
-2336 AGSSI
+2336 ANSSI

-2382 ATINKLNTTGTGT
+2382 ATINKLSTTGTGT

-2418 TVKSGGTISATS
+2418 TVKSGGTISASS

-2436 TNTLDLKSGANIT
+2436 TNTLDLKSGANIA

-2467 DGVTLGNSLA
+2467 NGVTLGTSTLS
-2477 IELGSAGTGATD
+2477 IELGSAGTGTTD
-2489 KNTFTLKASGDKITL
+2489 KNTFTLKASGDTITL
-2504 SGSSSLDEITVA
+2504 SGSSSLDDITVA

-2535 LNDNASIDTIN
+2535 LNDNASITTIN

-2569 SGADTITLGQ
+2569 SGADTITLSKD
-2579 NITVKTYTGGTG
+2579 IKVTTYTGGTG

-2602 TTLDTNAGNTTISGD
+2602 TTLDTNTGNTTISGD
-2617 ATSKGT
+2617 TTNKGT
-2623 VETLKTTSGDNH
+2623 VGTLKTTSGGSH

-2644 KNYTAGTQNDTLIV
+2644 NKYEAGTQNDTLIV
-2658 SSGGVIGDNNTTLN
+2658 SNGGVIGDNTNNTLN

-2709 AKLSSTDQTINL
+2709 AKLSNTAQTINL
-2721 GTAAANGKNTF
+2721 GTAATSGQDAKNTF
-2732 TLKAS
+2732 KLYAS
-2737 GDHLNLSGSSS
+2737 GDNLSLSGSSS
-2748 MDEITISGNGIN
+2748 LDEITVSGNGIN
-2760 LNKLSAGSGTTTIN
+2760 LGTLSAGSGTTTIN
-2774 LESNGGIKTL
+2774 LEGKGGIKTL
-2784 DMGNDA
+2784 NVGDQA
-2790 NTITINGSGGVS
+2790 NTISINGEGGVS
-2802 TITATGSST
+2802 TITASGSAA
-2811 HTITIGDK
+2811 HTLTVGNQ
-2819 ATISTYTG
+2819 ATISSYTG

-2837 SGASIGTT
+2837 SGASIGLTANNATAGTT
-2845 AAGATGGTGLKI
+2845 LQLN
-2857 ETGSGSDTITIE
+2857 TGSGSDTITIE
-2869 KGAKFGSG
+2869 KGAKFASG
-2877 VTIDFGASGSGTLK
+2877 VTIDFTANGSGTLK
-2891 LKGADFDLTKMT
+2891 LKGNDFDLTKMDPIQ
-2903 GTTGTANALNVTNV
+2903 GTTKNALTVKNVTK
-2917 TNIDLT
+2917 IDLT
-2923 EATGNIN
+2923 DATGNIN
-2930 FGGNSG
+2930 FGGSG
-2936 ATTSKTGNNQVEITG
+2936 ANALEGQTQQAGGTKKDVEITG
-2951 VTKTNSTITLSDKAK
+2951 VKSKDNTITLSNKAHEK
-2966 ETVKLENDAKGI
+2966 VTLESGAKGI
-2978 TILSVTSGD
+2978 TILSVASGD
-2987 KIDFSKVSTELST
+2987 KIDFSKVATDLST
-3000 AISTTNF
+3000 AISSGTF
-3007 SSVSSTGSI
+3007 SSVGSTGTSTTI

-3026 KMQDNEFGST
+3026 SINGFDQI
-3036 EQVKAKI
+3036 EQVKAQI
-3043 KEAAKN
+3043 KTAASS
-3049 LNDNQKALVAVKN
+3049 LTTGQKALVAIN
-3062 NNESKSAI
+3062 NDDTSNQKSAI
-3070 YLVSGSGTNGNSDN
+3070 YLVSGSGTGNND

-3094 HKIDNGDKL
+3094 HKIDNQDKL
-3103 AANGVIEF
+3103 GTSGVIEF

>member
-137 KALMNTIDDK
+137 KALMNTIDDQ

-175 ADEPTQGSDEHASTY
+175 ADEPTIGSDEHASTY

-196 NDEKTNLNIE
+196 NDEKTDLNIE

-357 KLNAGAGDDIIS
+357 KLQAGAGDDIIS

-384 AGFNSIKLYDGLV
+384 AGFNSLKLYDGLV

-555 KVGTLTTKS
+555 KVGTLITKS

-632 DLKAGDGDDTINI
+632 DLKAGDGDDIISI

-665 KLSDG
+665 KLSNG

-719 SATLNIQADKA
+719 SATLNIQADKT
-730 DLNLQ
+730 DLSLNN
-735 GLKIASG
+735 LKIASG

-757 ISLNDQNLGNDGIDD
+757 ISLNDKNLGNDGIDD
-772 VAVFASKVNVAGTAN
+772 VEVFASKVNVAGTAN

-794 EGKFASLDTNN
+794 EGKFASLDANN

-819 NLKAGD
+819 SLKAGD

-870 KNGAKIDL
+870 KNGAKIEL

-888 AFDKNASGSTS
+888 AFDKSASGSTS
-899 QTPTDISKATISNIE
+899 QTPTDISKTTISNIE

-927 NGQSFILGGDKDKE
+927 NGQSFILGGDKNKE

-946 LSGNAKL
+946 LLGNAKL

-968 KSQTGVKDN
+968 KSQTGIKDN

-1007 AHSVDISNI
+1007 ANSVDISNI

-1028 KLNGSTGTNSAASSP
+1028 KLTGSTGTGTNSAAHSP
-1043 EALDNSTN
+1043 EALDNTS

-1071 LSSLDSTLSAYS
+1071 LSSLDNTLSTYS
-1083 VSSNANA
+1083 ISSGANA

-1102 FKVNGPSTQS
+1102 FKVSANAAGK
-1112 SLNSNMLKLLAIT
+1112 LNSNMLKLLAIT

-1152 KGDTKVQSA
+1152 KGDKIVQSA
-1161 GDADTVFVG
+1161 GNADTVFVG

-1182 NNKTEIIGSKD
+1182 NKDTQIIGSKD
-1193 FTDTLAIQITSGSS
+1193 FTDTLAIQITSGAS
-1207 TGGTTQ
+1207 TGGATQ

-1219 FEKIVDTSKVKD
+1219 FEKIVDTNKVKD

-1332 LVDKITTNG
+1332 SVDKITTNG
-1341 GADEIKLE
+1341 GADTITLSG
-1349 NAGTL
+1349 NGTL

-1360 SGNGTDTVT
+1360 SGAETVT
-1369 ISGSG
+1369 VSGSG
-1374 SISNITGEGKVTIG
+1374 SISHITGEGKVTIAD
-1388 NNTTLQNQ
+1388 NTTIQNT

-1410 SSAKVKELLAD
+1410 ANAKVKELLAD
-1421 DNKIKLEAGSEVEK
+1421 DNEIKLEANSQIEK

-1511 GGNVENLTS
+1511 GGNVENLTN

-1529 ITIDKNATASKLATI
+1529 ITIDKDATASKLATI

-1558 GVSTGLT
+1558 GSNLT
-1565 VSGGSGTDNINLSGT
+1565 VSGGNGTDNINLSGT
-1580 NGKITTLNAGA
+1580 NGKITTLNAGENA
-1591 NSTNIHLNTSNNTI
+1591 TNISLKASDNTI

-1639 VGKGNTISEIKT
+1639 IGKGNTISEIKT

-1685 TVTTLQAGNNGT
+1685 TVNELIAGKNT
-1697 SNQNINLANGSTIS
+1697 ANQNINFDQGSVIT
-1711 TLEAKSGGAI
+1711 TLKAASGGTL

-1756 QNGSDNI
+1756 ANGNDNI

-1769 KLDVTDAGKNL
+1769 KLDVTDASKNL

-1804 MGSGSGSV
+1804 MGDGSGSV
-1812 ILQNGAKADK
+1812 TLKDGAKADK
-1822 LTTINLGDGNNNLD
+1822 LATINLGNGDNTLD

-1842 ANGIT
+1842 TQGIT

-1869 AGANKTDITL
+1869 AGQNNTNITL

-1889 ANNNASSTISVSG
+1889 ANNTASSTISVSG

-1913 QDDTITLGKD
+1913 QADTITLGKD

-1943 ITTVSTTATGNVAV
+1943 ITTVSTTATGNVNV
-1957 TVDKNAHITTL
+1957 KVDQSAHITTL
-1968 NTSNTAGAVTI
+1968 NASNTAGAVTI

-2001 VNSLTATGS
+2001 VNSLTAVS
-2010 GAVTISGASTVNSLT
+2010 
-2025 TTGSGDIT
+2025 SGDIT

-2064 GTINLNTAQDSDLQN
+2064 GTINLKAAKDDTRNASTS
-2079 SKTGDQVIVSG
+2079 GDVVNISG
-2090 ANTVVNKIDTG
+2090 ANTVVNKIDTD
-2101 SGAKTIT
+2101 SGVKTIT
-2108 LENNATINTI
+2108 LDQATINTI

-2147 THKIK
+2147 THKIQ
-2152 IGGDTAGTTLSV
+2152 IGGNDASKKVEVTT
-2164 EKFTAGTGKDEI
+2164 FTAGTGTDEI

-2198 SVSGDISGANK
+2198 SVSGDISGANQ

-2228 DNLMVDFSNAKDDK
+2228 DNLMVDFSNANDGKT
-2242 ASNLAMNASGSISV
+2242 STLTMNASGSISV

-2266 SGTNTGVDAKAKID
+2266 SGANTDNSKAKID
-2280 TLKAGAGTTTI
+2280 TLKAGTGTTTI
-2291 NLDNQAKIKTINA
+2291 NFTDNAKIKTINA
-2304 NDAADSTIT
+2304 NDAANSQIT
-2313 VSGTGTIENIS
+2313 VSGNGTIETIS
-2324 GSDTKDTINIKD
+2324 GSDTKDTIKISGT
-2336 AGSSI
+2336 GSTI
-2341 TNLNAGAGETDVVF
+2341 TNLNAGASGTDITF
-2355 SGGATVTNL
+2355 SGNATVANL
-2364 NVSQSGSDI
+2364 NVSKSGSEI
-2373 KLKNTTTNE
+2373 NITNTDTATN
-2382 ATINKLNTTGTGT
+2382 ATISKLNTTGTGT
-2395 HKIDVDNKVKIAG
+2395 HKITVGDKVKIAG
-2408 FEAGN
+2408 FEAGS

-2436 TNTLDLKSGANIT
+2436 ANTLDLKSGASIVNLT
-2449 SLTNLKMGDGG
+2449 SLKMGDGG

-2467 DGVTLGNSLA
+2467 DGVTLGTSTLA
-2477 IELGSAGTGATD
+2477 IELGSAGTGTTD

-2535 LNDNASIDTIN
+2535 LNNNASIATIN
-2546 AKDTEGGT
+2546 AENTNGGT

-2579 NITVKTYTGGTG
+2579 NIKVETYTGGTG

-2602 TTLDTNAGNTTISGD
+2602 TTLDTNTGTTTISGD
-2617 ATSKGT
+2617 TTSKGT
-2623 VETLKTTSGDNH
+2623 VGTLKTTSGDSH

-2644 KNYTAGTQNDTLIV
+2644 NKYEAGTKNDTLIV
-2658 SSGGVIGDNNTTLN
+2658 SNGGVIGDNT
-2672 FSGGNNTLMVKS
+2672 NNTLNLGSGSNTLTIKS
-2684 GGDISKLG
+2684 GGDISKLS

-2709 AKLSSTDQTINL
+2709 AKLGSTDQTINL
-2721 GTAAANGKNTF
+2721 GTAGNGQDAKNTF
-2732 TLKAS
+2732 KLYAS

-2748 MDEITISGNGIN
+2748 TDEITISGNGIN

-2774 LESNGGIKTL
+2774 LESKGGIKTL
-2784 DMGNDA
+2784 NVGDQE
-2790 NTITINGSGGVS
+2790 NTISINGEGGVS
-2802 TITATGSST
+2802 TITATGSSK

-2819 ATISTYTG
+2819 ATISSYSG
-2827 GSGDDTITLQ
+2827 GSGADNITLQ
-2837 SGASIGTT
+2837 SGASIGIT
-2845 AAGATGGTGLKI
+2845 ATDPTANTLKI

-2869 KGAKFGSG
+2869 KGAKFGSN
-2877 VTIDFGASGSGTLK
+2877 VTIDFGANGTGTLK
-2891 LKGADFDLTKMT
+2891 LKGAGGFDLTQMDGT
-2903 GTTGTANALNVTNV
+2903 QGTTKNALNVTNV

-3000 AISTTNF
+3000 AISTGSFT
-3007 SSVSSTGSI
+3007 SATTGSSI
-3016 SSSGA
+3016 SASGA

-3026 KMQDNEFGST
+3026 KMSDFDKQD
-3036 EQVKAKI
+3036 QVKEKI
-3043 KEAAKN
+3043 KTAAKN
-3049 LNDNQKALVAVKN
+3049 IGSNKQALVAIKN
-3062 NNESKSAI
+3062 DDEKKSAI
-3070 YLVSGSGTNGNSDN
+3070 YLVKGGSDTTNGND

>member
-162 QFNEAKKVTVKPG
+162 QFNDAKKVTVKPG
-175 ADEPTQGSDEHASTY
+175 ADEPTIGSDEHASTY

-294 SVNKSVESIKTGKGN
+294 SVNKSVASIKTGKGN

-455 SMDLSKLAIAQ
+455 SMDLSKLAIAE

-508 NDTITI
+508 NDIITI

-589 SGQVNRLDTGAG
+589 SGQANRLDTGAG

-632 DLKAGDGDDTINI
+632 DLKAGDGDDIISI

-665 KLSDG
+665 KLSNG

-757 ISLNDQNLGNDGIDD
+757 ISLNDKNLGNDGIDD
-772 VAVFASKVNVAGTAN
+772 VEVFASKVNVAGSAN

-794 EGKFASLDTNN
+794 EGKFASLDANN

-819 NLKAGD
+819 KLNADD

-845 DDVIVE
+845 DDVII
-851 KDAEVK
+851 DNGAEVK

-888 AFDKNASGSTS
+888 AFDKSSGGTS
-899 QTPTDISKATISNIE
+899 QATDISKTTISNIE
-914 ILDGFGLLSAKQI
+914 ILDGEGVLSAKQI
-927 NGQSFILGGDKDKE
+927 NGQSFILGGDKNKE

-946 LSGNAKL
+946 LLGNAKL

-1083 VSSNANA
+1083 VASNANA

-1161 GDADTVFVG
+1161 GNADTVFVG
-1170 SVDLSQADQGTP
+1170 SVDLSDAENGTP
-1182 NNKTEIIGSKD
+1182 NKNTQIIGSKD

-1207 TGGTTQ
+1207 TGGATQ

-1360 SGNGTDTVT
+1360 SGSDTVT

-1388 NNTTLQNQ
+1388 DNTTLNNT
-1396 LDIGSYKND
+1396 LDIGSYKNE

-1410 SSAKVKELLAD
+1410 GSANVKNLLAD
-1421 DNKIKLEAGSEVEK
+1421 NNQIKLEANSQIEK

-1505 TLNVAS
+1505 TLNIAS
-1511 GGNVENLTS
+1511 GGNVSALTT

-1529 ITIDKNATASKLATI
+1529 ITIDKDATANQLANI
-1544 NLGNGTNTLDLSVS
+1544 NLGDGTNTLDLSVS
-1558 GVSTGLT
+1558 GSNLT

-1591 NSTNIHLNTSNNTI
+1591 NSTNISLKANDNTI

-1639 VGKGNTISEIKT
+1639 VGKGNTVNEIKT
-1651 GTGAISIDGEGTITK
+1651 GTGAISIDGEGTISK
-1666 VTVSQNAS
+1666 VTATENATGNINIGQN
-1674 GDISIGNGTKT
+1674 TKT
-1685 TVTTLQAGNNGT
+1685 TIAELDTGKNTNQTINFDKSSVITTLKA
-1697 SNQNINLANGSTIS
+1697 A
-1711 TLEAKSGGAI
+1711 SGGTL

-1756 QNGSDNI
+1756 ANGNDNI
-1763 TVASGG
+1763 TVANGG
-1769 KLDVTDAGKNL
+1769 KFGSGTTLD
-1780 NFSGGNDKL
+1780 FSGGNDKL

-1812 ILQNGAKADK
+1812 TLKDGAKADK
-1822 LTTINLGDGNNNLD
+1822 LTTINLGDGNNTLD

-1842 ANGIT
+1842 TQGIT

-1889 ANNNASSTISVSG
+1889 ANNNASSTIEVSG

-1923 ITVDTIDTG
+1923 ITVGTLDTG
-1932 ANQTTTINGGT
+1932 ANGTANINGGN
-1943 ITTVSTTATGNVAV
+1943 ITTLKTTSVGNVAV
-1957 TVDKNAHITTL
+1957 TVDKQAHITTL
-1968 NTSNTAGAVTI
+1968 NTSNSNGAVTI

-1987 LTAAGAVTISGAST
+1987 LTAA
-2001 VNSLTATGS
+2001 

-2090 ANTVVNKIDTG
+2090 ASTVVNKIDTG

-2118 DAGHKKNDILLSGSG
+2118 DAGYKKNDILLSGSG

-2142 TTSND
+2142 TAPSD

-2152 IGGDTAGTTLSV
+2152 IGGDTAGTILSV

-2186 QEINLNNGDNTF
+2186 EVINLNNGDNTF
-2198 SVSGDISGANK
+2198 SVSGDISKADK

-2221 SDGAKLK
+2221 SDGATLK
-2228 DNLMVDFSNAKDDK
+2228 ENLMVDFSNAKDDK
-2242 ASNLAMNASGSISV
+2242 ASNLTMNASGSISV

-2266 SGTNTGVDAKAKID
+2266 SGTNTDANKAKID
-2280 TLKAGAGTTTI
+2280 TLKAGTGTTTI
-2291 NLDNQAKIKTINA
+2291 NFTDNAKIKTINA
-2304 NDAADSTIT
+2304 SDTNDSTIT

-2324 GSDTKDTINIKD
+2324 GSNTKDTININD
-2336 AGSSI
+2336 ANSQI
-2341 TNLNAGAGETDVVF
+2341 TNLNAGASGTDITF
-2355 SGGATVTNL
+2355 SGSATVANL

-2373 KLKNTTTNE
+2373 NIRNTTTND
-2382 ATINKLNTTGTGT
+2382 ATISKLITTGGTGKHT
-2395 HKIDVDNKVKIAG
+2395 ITVDNKVKIAG
-2408 FEAGN
+2408 FEAGS

-2430 LDFKSG
+2430 LDFKNG
-2436 TNTLDLKSGANIT
+2436 TNTLELKSGASIVNLT
-2449 SLTNLKMGDGG
+2449 SLKMGDGG

-2467 DGVTLGNSLA
+2467 DGVTLNTSNLA

-2535 LNDNASIDTIN
+2535 LNNNASIDTIN

-2579 NITVKTYTGGTG
+2579 NITVTTYTGGTG

-2602 TTLDTNAGNTTISGD
+2602 TTLDTNTGNTTISGD

-2623 VETLKTTSGDNH
+2623 VGTLKTTSGDSH

-2644 KNYTAGTQNDTLIV
+2644 NKYEAGTQNDTLIV
-2658 SSGGVIGDNNTTLN
+2658 SNGGVIGDNTNNTLN
-2672 FSGGNNTLMVKS
+2672 FSGGNNTLEVKS

-2709 AKLSSTDQTINL
+2709 AKLSTNTNTTINL
-2721 GTAAANGKNTF
+2721 GTAGTGGTNTF
-2732 TLKAS
+2732 KLYAS

-2748 MDEITISGNGIN
+2748 LDEITISGNGIN

-2784 DMGNDA
+2784 ELGNDA
-2790 NTITINGSGGVS
+2790 NNITINGSGGVS

-2811 HTITIGDK
+2811 HTLTVGNQ
-2819 ATISTYTG
+2819 ATISSYTG

-2845 AAGATGGTGLKI
+2845 ATSATAGTTLQLN
-2857 ETGSGSDTITIE
+2857 TGSGSDTITIE
-2869 KGAKFGSG
+2869 KGAKFGSN
-2877 VTIDFGASGSGTLK
+2877 VTIDFTASGSGTLK
-2891 LKGADFDLTKMT
+2891 LKGNDFDLTKMDPIQ
-2903 GTTGTANALNVTNV
+2903 GTTKNALSVKNVTK
-2917 TNIDLT
+2917 IDLT

-2936 ATTSKTGNNQVEITG
+2936 ATITKTNNGEVEITG
-2951 VTKTNSTITLSDKAK
+2951 VKSKDNTITLSNKAHEK
-2966 ETVKLENDAKGI
+2966 VTLESGAKGI
-2978 TILSVTSGD
+2978 TILSVASGD

-3000 AISTTNF
+3000 AISATNF
-3007 SSVSSTGSI
+3007 STASTGSSI
-3016 SSSGA
+3016 SASGA

-3026 KMQDNEFGST
+3026 KMQDNEFGNT

-3062 NNESKSAI
+3062 NDESKSAI
-3070 YLVSGSGTNGNSDN
+3070 YLVSGSGTGADG

-3094 HKIDNGDKL
+3094 NKIDTNDKL

>member
-89 GELVTSFISSAA
+89 GELVTSFISSAT
-101 QTLNDL
+101 QTLTDL

-162 QFNEAKKVTVKPG
+162 QFNDAKKVTVKPG
-175 ADEPTQGSDEHASTY
+175 ADEPTIGSDEHASTY

-196 NDEKTNLNIE
+196 NDEKTDLNIE

-384 AGFNSIKLYDGLV
+384 AGFNSLKLYDGLV

-420 IGAQNFILG
+420 INAQNFILG
-429 VERLDNFAEPTGVF
+429 VERLDGFAEPTGVF
-443 DSAKLEIKAEQG
+443 DTAKLEIKAEQG
-455 SMDLSKLAIAQ
+455 SMDLSKLAIAE

-520 LLDSLSGND
+520 LLDSLKGND
-529 TITISKA
+529 TITISQA
-536 ASIAILNAND
+536 ASVAILNAND
-546 GKNKITIAG
+546 GKNTIKIAG

-564 GDDNISVSGEAGT
+564 GDDNISVSGEAST

-589 SGQVNRLDTGAG
+589 SGKVNSLDTGAG
-601 NDNISLSGALKE
+601 NDTISVSGQVSKE

-624 INQGAKIR
+624 INQGARIR
-632 DLKAGDGDDTINI
+632 DLKAGDGNDIISI
-645 QKGADINNAKIDGGS
+645 QKGADISNAKIDGGS

-665 KLSDG
+665 KLLNG
-670 EVDLSK
+670 EVNLSK

-701 TLGTGQKDN
+701 TLGTEQKDN
-710 YGDPSGVFD
+710 YGDPSGIFD

-757 ISLNDQNLGNDGIDD
+757 ISLNDKNLGNDGIDD
-772 VAVFASKVNVAGTAN
+772 VEVFASKVNVTGSAN

-794 EGKFASLDTNN
+794 EGKFASLDAGD

-819 NLKAGD
+819 KLNADD
-825 GNDTINIK
+825 GNDTINVK

-838 LDAGNGD
+838 LNANNGD
-845 DDVIVE
+845 DVVVLDNG
-851 KDAEVK
+851 AEVK

-888 AFDKNASGSTS
+888 AFDKSSGGTS
-899 QTPTDISKATISNIE
+899 QATDISKTTISNIE

-927 NGQSFILGGDKDKE
+927 NGQSFILGGDKNKE

-1022 DFENIQ
+1022 DFTNIQ
-1028 KLNGSTGTNSAASSP
+1028 NLNGTNSAAQSP
-1043 EALDNSTN
+1043 TALDNATN

-1071 LSSLDSTLSAYS
+1071 LSSLDSTLSTYS
-1083 VSSNANA
+1083 VSSGANA

-1102 FKVNGPSTQS
+1102 FKVNGPSTTS
-1112 SLNSNMLKLLAIT
+1112 KLNSNMLKLLAIT

-1137 GNTIEINGSVTITIN
+1137 GNTIELNGSVTITIN

-1161 GDADTVFVG
+1161 GNADTVFVG

-1207 TGGTTQ
+1207 TSGTPQ

-1262 GSGTTKL
+1262 GSGKTTLK
-1269 QVKQDTQKISLGSG
+1269 VKQDTQKISLGSG
-1283 SGDVTVSSASVG
+1283 SGDVTVSGASVG

-1326 TISGSG
+1326 TISGSSSQ
-1332 LVDKITTNG
+1332 VDKITTNG

-1360 SGNGTDTVT
+1360 SGSDTVT

-1374 SISNITGEGKVTIG
+1374 SISNITGEGKVKIG
-1388 NNTTLQNQ
+1388 DQTTLNNT
-1396 LDIGSYKND
+1396 LDIGSYKAE

-1410 SSAKVKELLAD
+1410 GSANVKNLLAD
-1421 DNKIKLEAGSEVEK
+1421 NNKIKLEANSQIEK

-1496 KLELTNGNN
+1496 KIGLTNGDN
-1505 TLNVAS
+1505 TLNIAS
-1511 GGNVENLTS
+1511 GGNVTNLTT

-1529 ITIDKNATASKLATI
+1529 ITIDKNATASQLANI

-1558 GVSTGLT
+1558 GATNGIT
-1565 VSGGSGTDNINLSGT
+1565 VSGGSGTDNINLSGA

-1591 NSTNIHLNTSNNTI
+1591 NSTNINLNTSDNTI

-1639 VGKGNTISEIKT
+1639 VGKGNTVNEIKT

-1666 VTVSQNAS
+1666 VTATENATGNINIGQN
-1674 GDISIGNGTKT
+1674 TKT
-1685 TVTTLQAGNNGT
+1685 TIAELDTGKNTNQTINFDKSSVITTLKVA
-1697 SNQNINLANGSTIS
+1697 
-1711 TLEAKSGGAI
+1711 SGGTL

-1756 QNGSDNI
+1756 ANGNDNI
-1763 TVASGG
+1763 TVANGG
-1769 KLDVTDAGKNL
+1769 KLDVTDTSKNL
-1780 NFSGGNDKL
+1780 NFSGGTSKL

-1812 ILQNGAKADK
+1812 TLKDGAKADK
-1822 LTTINLGDGNNNLD
+1822 LATINLGDGNNTLD

-1842 ANGIT
+1842 TQGIT

-1869 AGANKTDITL
+1869 AGANDTKITL

-1923 ITVDTIDTG
+1923 ITVDNIDTG
-1932 ANQTTTINGGT
+1932 ANKSATINGGT
-1943 ITTVSTTATGNVAV
+1943 ITTVSTQATGNVSV
-1957 TVDKNAHITTL
+1957 KVDQGAHITTL
-1968 NTSNTAGAVTI
+1968 NASNTAGAVTI

-1987 LTAAGAVTISGAST
+1987 LTVA
-2001 VNSLTATGS
+2001 

-2033 LSGAG
+2033 LSGTG

-2064 GTINLNTAQDSDLQN
+2064 GTINLNTAADSERNGGTN
-2079 SKTGDQVIVSG
+2079 SGDVVNISG

-2152 IGGDTAGTTLSV
+2152 IGGDTAGTILSV

-2228 DNLMVDFSNAKDDK
+2228 DNLMVDFSNAGDTK
-2242 ASNLAMNASGSISV
+2242 ASTLAMNASGSISV

-2266 SGTNTGVDAKAKID
+2266 SGANTGVDAKAKID
-2280 TLKAGAGTTTI
+2280 TLKAGTGETTI
-2291 NLDNQAKIKTINA
+2291 NLTANAKIKTINA
-2304 NDAADSTIT
+2304 NDATDSTIT

-2373 KLKNTTTNE
+2373 KLKNTTTTE
-2382 ATINKLNTTGTGT
+2382 ATITKLITTGTGT

-2408 FEAGN
+2408 FEAGS

-2436 TNTLDLKSGANIT
+2436 ANTLDLKSGANIA

-2467 DGVTLGNSLA
+2467 NGVTLNTSNLA
-2477 IELGSAGTGATD
+2477 IELGSAGTNAGD
-2489 KNTFTLKASGDKITL
+2489 KNTFTLKASGDTITL

-2529 GTTQIT
+2529 GTTQIN
-2535 LNDNASIDTIN
+2535 LNDNATITTIN

-2579 NITVKTYTGGTG
+2579 NITVTTYTGGTG

-2602 TTLDTNAGNTTISGD
+2602 TTLDTNTGNTTISGD
-2617 ATSKGT
+2617 TTSKGT
-2623 VETLKTTSGDNH
+2623 VSTLKTTSGDSH

-2644 KNYTAGTQNDTLIV
+2644 NKYEAGTKNDTLIV
-2658 SSGGVIGDNNTTLN
+2658 SNGGVIGDSTNKELN
-2672 FSGGNNTLMVKS
+2672 LGSGSNTLTVQS

-2698 NGNANITIENG
+2698 GGNANITIENG
-2709 AKLSSTDQTINL
+2709 AKLSTNTDTTINL
-2721 GTAAANGKNTF
+2721 GTAGNEQGAKNTF
-2732 TLKAS
+2732 TLKAN

-2748 MDEITISGNGIN
+2748 TDEIIVSGNTA
-2760 LNKLSAGSGTTTIN
+2760 KLKTFTAGENQTDIK
-2774 LESNGGIKTL
+2774 LGGSSSITKVDAST
-2784 DMGNDA
+2784 GA
-2790 NTITINGSGGVS
+2790 NTINIIAS
-2802 TITATGSST
+2802 GSST
-2811 HTITIGDK
+2811 TSNQTGTIDSITASGSSKHTININDKTLVYGYSGSDNSQNEINVKQGGAIGDITT
-2819 ATISTYTG
+2819 ASSTDTITLEAGSFFMLNKSNQAPTIQT
-2827 GSGDDTITLQ
+2827 GSGDDTITINGIL
-2837 SGASIGTT
+2837 ST
-2845 AAGATGGTGLKI
+2845 
-2857 ETGSGSDTITIE
+2857 SGSN
-2869 KGAKFGSG
+2869 
-2877 VTIDFGASGSGTLK
+2877 VTIDFGAGTNDTLVLSGDAVISNKITAIK
-2891 LKGADFDLTKMT
+2891 NVNKIDLTNS
-2903 GTTGTANALNVTNV
+2903 TA
-2917 TNIDLT
+2917 TNIDFSNVSGS
-2923 EATGNIN
+2923 A
-2930 FGGNSG
+2930 NS
-2936 ATTSKTGNNQVEITG
+2936 E
-2951 VTKTNSTITLSDKAK
+2951 VTIDKVNANSTITLSKDNSTKTK
-2966 ETVKLENDAKGI
+2966 VVLEGKNA
-2978 TILSVTSGD
+2978 TILNVTSGD
-2987 KIDFSKVSTELST
+2987 KIDFSQVANDLST
-3000 AISTTNF
+3000 AISSGSF
-3007 SSVSSTGSI
+3007 SSANSTGSSI
-3016 SSSGA
+3016 SNQGV

-3026 KMQDNEFGST
+3026 SISSFDQI
-3036 EQVKAKI
+3036 EQVKAQI
-3043 KEAAKN
+3043 KTAAN
-3049 LNDNQKALVAVKN
+3049 SLTTGQKALVAIN
-3062 NNESKSAI
+3062 NGDTSNNKSAI
-3070 YLVSGSGTNGNSDN
+3070 YLVSGAGTGTND

-3094 HKIDNGDKL
+3094 HKIDTGDKL

>member
-36 GLINTIIT
+36 GLINTIIF

-89 GELVTSFISSAA
+89 GELVVSFISSAA

-175 ADEPTQGSDEHASTY
+175 ADEPTIGSDEHASTY

-196 NDEKTNLNIE
+196 NDEKTDLNIE

-369 ISQKANIKNALIDGG
+369 ISQKANITNALIDGG
-384 AGFNSIKLYDGLV
+384 AGFNSLKLYDGLV
-397 DLTQTTLSGINA
+397 DLTKTTLSGINA

-420 IGAQNFILG
+420 INAQNFILG

-455 SMDLSKLAIAQ
+455 SMDLSKLAIAE

-520 LLDSLSGND
+520 LLDSLKGND

-536 ASIAILNAND
+536 ASVAILNAND
-546 GKNKITIAG
+546 GKNTIKIAG

-564 GDDNISVSGEAGT
+564 GDDNISVSGEAST
-577 INTNDGNDIINI
+577 INTNDGNDIIDI
-589 SGQVNRLDTGAG
+589 SGKVNSLDTGAG
-601 NDNISLSGALKE
+601 NDTISVSGQVSKE

-624 INQGAKIR
+624 INQGARIR
-632 DLKAGDGDDTINI
+632 DLKAGDGDDIISI

-665 KLSDG
+665 KLLNG

-757 ISLNDQNLGNDGIDD
+757 ISLNDKNLGNDGIDD
-772 VAVFASKVNVAGTAN
+772 VAVFASKVNVTGTAN

-794 EGKFASLDTNN
+794 EGKFASLDAGD

-845 DDVIVE
+845 DDVIV
-851 KDAEVK
+851 DNSAEVK

-888 AFDKNASGSTS
+888 AFDKSSGGTS

-914 ILDGFGLLSAKQI
+914 ILDGEGVLSAKQL
-927 NGQSFILGGDKDKE
+927 NGQSFILGGDKNKE

-946 LSGNAKL
+946 LLGNAKL

-968 KSQTGVKDN
+968 KSQIGVKDN
-977 TVEIQDVSE
+977 TVEVQDVSE

-1022 DFENIQ
+1022 DFTNIQ
-1028 KLNGSTGTNSAASSP
+1028 NLNGTNSAASSP

-1102 FKVNGPSTQS
+1102 FKVNGPSTTS
-1112 SLNSNMLKLLAIT
+1112 NLNSNMLKLLATT

-1161 GDADTVFVG
+1161 GNADTVFVG
-1170 SVDLSQADQGTP
+1170 SVDLSNAENGTP
-1182 NNKTEIIGSKD
+1182 NKNTQIIGSKD

-1207 TGGTTQ
+1207 TGGTGTN
-1213 KLDKSN
+1213 KLDKTA

-1262 GSGTTKL
+1262 GSGKTKL

-1295 DLNLGGGQN
+1295 DLSLGGGQN

-1360 SGNGTDTVT
+1360 SGSDTVT

-1374 SISNITGEGKVTIG
+1374 SISNITGEGKVKIG
-1388 NNTTLQNQ
+1388 DQTTLNNT
-1396 LDIGSYKND
+1396 LDIGSYKNE

-1410 SSAKVKELLAD
+1410 GSANVKNLLAD
-1421 DNKIKLEAGSEVEK
+1421 NNQIKLEANSQIEK

-1450 SITFDTTNDTGTHTL
+1450 SITFDTTNDTGTHTI
-1465 TVGQDTTLKT
+1465 TIGDQTTLKT

-1511 GGNVENLTS
+1511 GGNVTNLTT

-1529 ITIDKNATASKLATI
+1529 ITIDKNATASSLANI

-1558 GVSTGLT
+1558 GATNGIT
-1565 VSGGSGTDNINLSGT
+1565 VSGGNGTDNINLSGT
-1580 NGKITTLNAGA
+1580 NGKIATLNAGA
-1591 NSTNIHLNTSNNTI
+1591 NSTNISLNANDNTI

-1629 EGKSGLDSIS
+1629 EGKSGADSIS
-1639 VGKGNTISEIKT
+1639 IGKGNTISEIKT

-1685 TVTTLQAGNNGT
+1685 TVNELVAGNNST
-1697 SNQNINLANGSTIS
+1697 NQNINFDQGSVIT
-1711 TLEAKSGGAI
+1711 TLKAASGGTL

-1727 EVSTLDLTGNST
+1727 EVTTLNLSGATT

-1756 QNGSDNI
+1756 QNGNDNI
-1763 TVASGG
+1763 TVANGG
-1769 KLDVTDAGKNL
+1769 KLDVTDTSKTL

-1804 MGSGSGSV
+1804 MGDGSGSV
-1812 ILQNGAKADK
+1812 TLKDGAKADK
-1822 LTTINLGDGNNNLD
+1822 LSTINLGNGDNTLD

-1869 AGANKTDITL
+1869 AGQNNTNITL

-1889 ANNNASSTISVSG
+1889 ANNTTNSTNNISVSG

-1913 QDDTITLGKD
+1913 QKDTITLGEN
-1923 ITVDTIDTG
+1923 ITVGTLDTG
-1932 ANQTTTINGGT
+1932 ANGTANINGGN
-1943 ITTVSTTATGNVAV
+1943 ITTVQTTGTGNVAT
-1957 TVDKNAHITTL
+1957 TVNNKAHITTL
-1968 NTSNTAGAVTI
+1968 NASNTAGAVTI

-2001 VNSLTATGS
+2001 VNSLT
-2010 GAVTISGASTVNSLT
+2010 TV
-2025 TTGSGDIT
+2025 GSGDIT

-2064 GTINLNTAQDSDLQN
+2064 GTINLNAAADSDRQN
-2079 SKTGDQVIVSG
+2079 NKTGDQVIVSG
-2090 ANTVVNKIDTG
+2090 ANTVVNKIITD
-2101 SGAKTIT
+2101 SGTKTIT
-2108 LENNATINTI
+2108 IENNATINTI
-2118 DAGHKKNDILLSGSG
+2118 DAGYKKNDILLSGSG

-2142 TTSND
+2142 TAPSD

-2164 EKFTAGTGKDEI
+2164 ENFKAGTGKDEI

-2228 DNLMVDFSNAKDDK
+2228 DNLMVDFSNANDSKN
-2242 ASNLAMNASGSISV
+2242 STLTMNASGSISV

-2266 SGTNTGVDAKAKID
+2266 SGANSGVDAKAKID

-2291 NLDNQAKIKTINA
+2291 NFTDNAKIKTINA

-2324 GSDTKDTINIKD
+2324 GSDTKDTININD
-2336 AGSSI
+2336 ANSQI
-2341 TNLNAGAGETDVVF
+2341 TNLNAGASGTDITF
-2355 SGGATVTNL
+2355 SGSATVANL
-2364 NVSQSGSDI
+2364 NVSQSGSEI
-2373 KLKNTTTNE
+2373 NIRNTSANE
-2382 ATINKLNTTGTGT
+2382 ATISKLNTTGTGT

-2436 TNTLDLKSGANIT
+2436 ANTLDLKSGANIT
-2449 SLTNLKMGDGG
+2449 NLTSLKMGDGG

-2467 DGVTLGNSLA
+2467 DGVTFGTSTLNISLGTASN
-2477 IELGSAGTGATD
+2477 EQGA

-2535 LNDNASIDTIN
+2535 LNDNATITTIN
-2546 AKDTEGGT
+2546 AKDTEGST

-2569 SGADTITLGQ
+2569 SGADTINLSQ
-2579 NITVKTYTGGTG
+2579 HITVTTYTGGTG
-2591 DDNINLSGATI
+2591 DDILNLSGATI
-2602 TTLDTNAGNTTISGD
+2602 TTLDTNTGNTTISGD
-2617 ATSKGT
+2617 TTNKGT
-2623 VETLKTTSGDNH
+2623 VGTLKTTSGGSH

-2644 KNYTAGTQNDTLIV
+2644 NKYEAGTQNDTLIV
-2658 SSGGVIGDNNTTLN
+2658 SNGGAIGDSTNKELNLGSGSNTLTVQ
-2672 FSGGNNTLMVKS
+2672 SGGN
-2684 GGDISKLG
+2684 ISNLS

-2748 MDEITISGNGIN
+2748 TDEITISGNGIN
-2760 LNKLSAGSGTTTIN
+2760 LNKLSAGSGDTTIN

-2784 DMGNDA
+2784 ELGDQA
-2790 NTITINGSGGVS
+2790 NTISINGSGGVS

-2811 HTITIGDK
+2811 HTITVGNQ
-2819 ATISTYTG
+2819 ATISSYTG

-2845 AAGATGGTGLKI
+2845 AASATAGGTLKI

-2869 KGAKFGSG
+2869 KGAKFGSN
-2877 VTIDFGASGSGTLK
+2877 VTIDFGADGNGTLK
-2891 LKGADFDLTKMT
+2891 LKGAGGFDLTQMDQVQGSAKNALSVKNVT
-2903 GTTGTANALNVTNV
+2903 KIDLSEASGSISLGGNGANALV
-2917 TNIDLT
+2917 
-2923 EATGNIN
+2923 GK
-2930 FGGNSG
+2930 S
-2936 ATTSKTGNNQVEITG
+2936 TTQVEITG

-2966 ETVKLENDAKGI
+2966 ETVKLEQDAKGI

-2987 KIDFSKVSTELST
+2987 KIDFSQVVTDLST

-3007 SSVSSTGSI
+3007 STASTGSSI
-3016 SSSGA
+3016 SASGA

-3026 KMQDNEFGST
+3026 KMSDFDKQD
-3036 EQVKAKI
+3036 QVKEKI
-3043 KEAAKN
+3043 KTAAKDIGSN
-3049 LNDNQKALVAVKN
+3049 KQALVAIKN
-3062 NNESKSAI
+3062 DDEKKSAI
-3070 YLVSGSGTNGNSDN
+3070 YLVKGGSDTTNGND

-3094 HKIDNGDKL
+3094 HKIDTGDKL
-3103 AANGVIEF
+3103 GNAGVIEF

>member
-466 DSTGHELKILDVKNS
+466 DSTGHELKILDAKNS
-481 AIKLNDNN
+481 TIKLNDNN

-529 TITISKA
+529 TITISQP
-536 ASIAILNAND
+536 ASVAILNAND

-632 DLKAGDGDDTINI
+632 DLKAGDGDDIISI

-730 DLNLQ
+730 DLSLNN
-735 GLKIASG
+735 LKIASG

-757 ISLNDQNLGNDGIDD
+757 ISLNDKNLGNDGIDD
-772 VAVFASKVNVAGTAN
+772 VEVFASKVNVAGSAN

-794 EGKFASLDTNN
+794 EGKFASLDANN

-819 NLKAGD
+819 SLKAGD

-845 DDVIVE
+845 DDVIV
-851 KDAEVK
+851 DNSAEVK

-888 AFDKNASGSTS
+888 AFDKSSGGTS
-899 QTPTDISKATISNIE
+899 QATDISKTTISNIE

-927 NGQSFILGGDKDKE
+927 NGQSFILGGDKNKE

-977 TVEIQDVSE
+977 TVEVQDVSE

-1022 DFENIQ
+1022 DFTNIQ
-1028 KLNGSTGTNSAASSP
+1028 SLNGSTGTSAADSP
-1043 EALDNSTN
+1043 VSLGDTN

-1102 FKVNGPSTQS
+1102 FKVNGPSTTS
-1112 SLNSNMLKLLAIT
+1112 KLNSNMLKLLAIT

-1137 GNTIEINGSVTITIN
+1137 GNTIELNGSVTITIN
-1152 KGDTKVQSA
+1152 KEDKIVQSA
-1161 GDADTVFVG
+1161 GNADTVFVG
-1170 SVDLSQADQGTP
+1170 SVDLSQADKGTP
-1182 NNKTEIIGSKD
+1182 NNQTQIIGSKD
-1193 FTDTLAIQITSGSS
+1193 FTDTLAIQITSGS
-1207 TGGTTQ
+1207 GTAGT
-1213 KLDKSN
+1213 KLDKDK
-1219 FEKIVDTSKVKD
+1219 FDKIVDTNKVKD

-1236 LSTGNVEVDLTL
+1236 LSTGSVEVDLTL

-1360 SGNGTDTVT
+1360 SGTETVT
-1369 ISGSG
+1369 VSGSG
-1374 SISNITGEGKVTIG
+1374 SISNITGEGKVTIADQ
-1388 NNTTLQNQ
+1388 TTLDKQ

-1410 SSAKVKELLAD
+1410 AGANVKNLLAD
-1421 DNKIKLEAGSEVEK
+1421 NNQIKLEANSQIEK

-1450 SITFDTTNDTGTHTL
+1450 SITFDTTNDAGTHTL

-1496 KLELTNGNN
+1496 KIGLTNGNN
-1505 TLNVAS
+1505 TLNIAS
-1511 GGNVENLTS
+1511 GGNVTNLTT

-1529 ITIDKNATASKLATI
+1529 ITIDKNATASSLTNI

-1558 GVSTGLT
+1558 GATNGIT
-1565 VSGGSGTDNINLSGT
+1565 VSGGNGTDNINLSGT

-1591 NSTNIHLNTSNNTI
+1591 NSTNISLKDSATI
-1605 TTINANDKGST
+1605 DNIKANEKGST
-1616 INIASGSGTITTI
+1616 INIASGTSNHTIKEIAGDSGA
-1629 EGKSGLDSIS
+1629 DSIS
-1639 VGKGNTISEIKT
+1639 VGKNITISEIKT
-1651 GTGAISIDGEGTITK
+1651 GTGAISIDSEGTITK

-1685 TVTTLQAGNNGT
+1685 TVATLQAGNNGT

-1727 EVSTLDLTGNST
+1727 EVTTLNLSGATT

-1769 KLDVTDAGKNL
+1769 KLDVTDASKNL

-1804 MGSGSGSV
+1804 MGDGSGSV
-1812 ILQNGAKADK
+1812 TLKDGAKADK
-1822 LTTINLGDGNNNLD
+1822 LATINLGNGDNTLD

-1889 ANNNASSTISVSG
+1889 VDNNTGSTNNISVSG

-1913 QDDTITLGKD
+1913 QTDNITLGEN
-1923 ITVDTIDTG
+1923 ITVGTLDTG
-1932 ANQTTTINGGT
+1932 ANGATTINGGN
-1943 ITTVSTTATGNVAV
+1943 IDQVQTTGTGNVAT
-1957 TVDKNAHITTL
+1957 TVNNKAKITTL
-1968 NTSNTAGAVTI
+1968 DASNTLGAVTI
-1979 SGASTVDS
+1979 SGASTVET
-1987 LTAAGAVTISGAST
+1987 LKAAGAVTISGAST
-2001 VNSLTATGS
+2001 VNSLTA
-2010 GAVTISGASTVNSLT
+2010 V
-2025 TTGSGDIT
+2025 GSGDIT

-2064 GTINLNTAQDSDLQN
+2064 GTINLNAATDSDRQN
-2079 SKTGDQVIVSG
+2079 NTKTGDQVIVSG
-2090 ANTVVNKIDTG
+2090 ASTVVEKIDAG
-2101 SGAKTIT
+2101 QGVKTIT
-2108 LENNATINTI
+2108 LDQATINTI
-2118 DAGHKKNDILLSGSG
+2118 DAGYKKNDILLSGSG

-2142 TTSND
+2142 TAPGSD
-2147 THKIK
+2147 KHVIQ
-2152 IGGDTAGTTLSV
+2152 IGGNAAGTTLSV
-2164 EKFTAGTGKDEI
+2164 EKFTAGTGTDEI
-2176 TVASGGKISN
+2176 TVASGGKILN

-2198 SVSGDISGANK
+2198 SVSGDISKAEK

-2221 SDGAKLK
+2221 SDGATLK
-2228 DNLMVDFSNAKDDK
+2228 ENLMVDFSNAKDDK
-2242 ASNLAMNASGSISV
+2242 ASNLTMNASGSISV

-2266 SGTNTGVDAKAKID
+2266 SGTNTDANKAKID
-2280 TLKAGAGTTTI
+2280 TLKAGTGTTTI
-2291 NLDNQAKIKTINA
+2291 NFTDNAKIKTINA
-2304 NDAADSTIT
+2304 NEQADSTIT

-2324 GSDTKDTINIKD
+2324 GSDTKDTINISGT
-2336 AGSSI
+2336 GSTI
-2341 TNLNAGAGETDVVF
+2341 TNLNAGASGTDITF
-2355 SGGATVTNL
+2355 SGNATVANL
-2364 NVSQSGSDI
+2364 NVSKSGSEI
-2373 KLKNTTTNE
+2373 NIRNTSTNE
-2382 ATINKLNTTGTGT
+2382 ATITKLSTTGTGT

-2436 TNTLDLKSGANIT
+2436 TNTLDLKSGASIVNLT
-2449 SLTNLKMGDGG
+2449 SLKMGDGG

-2467 DGVTLGNSLA
+2467 DGVTLGTNNLA

-2535 LNDNASIDTIN
+2535 LNNNASIDTIN

-2569 SGADTITLGQ
+2569 SGADTITLGK
-2579 NITVKTYTGGTG
+2579 NITVTTYTGGTG

-2617 ATSKGT
+2617 TTSKGT
-2623 VETLKTTSGDNH
+2623 VSTLKTTSGDNH

-2644 KNYTAGTQNDTLIV
+2644 NKYEAGTKNDTLIV
-2658 SSGGVIGDNNTTLN
+2658 SNGGVIGDTTNNTLN

-2698 NGNANITIENG
+2698 GGNANITIEKG
-2709 AKLSSTDQTINL
+2709 AMLSSTAQTINL
-2721 GTAAANGKNTF
+2721 GTAGSGQDAKNTF
-2732 TLKAS
+2732 KLYTS
-2737 GDHLNLSGSSS
+2737 GDNLSLSGSSS
-2748 MDEITISGNGIN
+2748 TDEITISGNGIN

-2774 LESNGGIKTL
+2774 LESKGGIKTL
-2784 DMGNDA
+2784 NVGDQE
-2790 NTITINGSGGVS
+2790 NTISINGEGGVS
-2802 TITATGSST
+2802 TITASGSVA
-2811 HTITIGDK
+2811 HTLTVGDK
-2819 ATISTYTG
+2819 ATISSYTG

-3026 KMQDNEFGST
+3026 KMQDNEFGNT

-3062 NNESKSAI
+3062 NDESKSAI
-3070 YLVSGSGTNGNSDN
+3070 YLVSGSGTNGDTN

-3103 AANGVIEF
+3103 AANGIIEF

>member
-12 YLSVLGRPA
+12 YLSILGRPA

-206 GSTSFDDTLNLTVKG
+206 GSTSFDDTLNLTIKG

-443 DSAKLEIKAEQG
+443 DTAKLEIKAEQG

-665 KLSDG
+665 KLSNG

-689 KLSANQVNNKSL
+689 KLQANQVNNKSL

-730 DLNLQ
+730 DLSLNN
-735 GLKIASG
+735 LKIASG

-757 ISLNDQNLGNDGIDD
+757 ISLNDKNLGNDAIDD
-772 VAVFASKVNVAGTAN
+772 VEVFASKVNVTGSAN

-794 EGKFASLDTNN
+794 EGKFASLDTDN

-819 NLKAGD
+819 SLKAGD

-878 IDGNAGSDTL
+878 IDGNTGSDTL
-888 AFDKNASGSTS
+888 AFDKSSGSTS
-899 QTPTDISKATISNIE
+899 QATDISKTTISNIE
-914 ILDGFGLLSAKQI
+914 ILDGEGVLSAKQI
-927 NGQSFILGGDKDKE
+927 NGQSFILGGDKNKE

-1022 DFENIQ
+1022 DFTNIQ
-1028 KLNGSTGTNSAASSP
+1028 SLNGSTGTNSAAHSP
-1043 EALDNSTN
+1043 EALDNTKN
-1051 KTISSSKLYTINL
+1051 TTISGSKLYTINL
-1064 VNGSVDD
+1064 VNGSIDD
-1071 LSSLDSTLSAYS
+1071 LSSLDSTLSTYS
-1083 VSSNANA
+1083 VASNANA

-1102 FKVNGPSTQS
+1102 FKVNGPSTAS
-1112 SLNSNMLKLLAIT
+1112 KLNSNMLKLLAIT

-1152 KGDTKVQSA
+1152 KEDKIVQSA
-1161 GDADTVFVG
+1161 GNADTVFVG
-1170 SVDLSQADQGTP
+1170 SVDISQADQGTP
-1182 NNKTEIIGSKD
+1182 NKETQIIGSKD

-1207 TGGTTQ
+1207 TGGTGTN
-1213 KLDKSN
+1213 KLDQTN
-1219 FEKIVDTSKVKD
+1219 FNKIVDTSKVKD

-1236 LSTGNVEVDLTL
+1236 LSTGNVEVDLELT
-1248 ENTNGNFQNEVTIA
+1248 NTNGNFQNEVTIA
-1262 GSGTTKL
+1262 GSGATKL

-1326 TISGSG
+1326 TISGSSS
-1332 LVDKITTNG
+1332 VDKITTNG
-1341 GADEIKLE
+1341 GADTITLSG
-1349 NAGTL
+1349 NGTL

-1374 SISNITGEGKVTIG
+1374 SISNITGEGKVKIADQTTL
-1388 NNTTLQNQ
+1388 NNT
-1396 LDIGSYKND
+1396 LDIGSYKNE

-1410 SSAKVKELLAD
+1410 GSANVKNLLAD
-1421 DNKIKLEAGSEVEK
+1421 DNKIKLEANSQIEK

-1505 TLNVAS
+1505 TLNIAS
-1511 GGNVENLTS
+1511 GGNVENLTN

-1529 ITIDKNATASKLATI
+1529 ITINKDATASKLATI

-1565 VSGGSGTDNINLSGT
+1565 VSGGSGTDNINLSGA
-1580 NGKITTLNAGA
+1580 NGKIATLNAGA
-1591 NSTNIHLNTSNNTI
+1591 NSTNISLKDNANTI
-1605 TTINANDKGST
+1605 TTINANDKGSA

-1629 EGKSGLDSIS
+1629 EGKSGADSIS
-1639 VGKGNTISEIKT
+1639 IGKGNTISEIKT

-1685 TVTTLQAGNNGT
+1685 TVNELIAGKNT
-1697 SNQNINLANGSTIS
+1697 ANQNINFDQGSVIT
-1711 TLEAKSGGAI
+1711 TLKAASGGTL

-1756 QNGSDNI
+1756 ANGNDNI

-1780 NFSGGNDKL
+1780 NFSGGTSKL

-1804 MGSGSGSV
+1804 MGDGSGSV
-1812 ILQNGAKADK
+1812 TLKDGAKADK
-1822 LTTINLGDGNNNLD
+1822 LATINLGNGDNTLD

-1842 ANGIT
+1842 ANGLT

-1869 AGANKTDITL
+1869 AGQNATNIELKD
-1879 ENGGSISTIN
+1879 GGSISTIN
-1889 ANNNASSTISVSG
+1889 ANNTASSTISVSG
-1902 SGHIT
+1902 SGYID

-1923 ITVDTIDTG
+1923 ITVGTIDAG
-1932 ANQTTTINGGT
+1932 VNKTTTINGGN
-1943 ITTVSTTATGNVAV
+1943 ITTLSTKSTGNVSVKVDQKANIKTIDTSSTGGPV
-1957 TVDKNAHITTL
+1957 TISGASTVDKLTV
-1968 NTSNTAGAVTI
+1968 AGAVTI
-1979 SGASTVDS
+1979 SGASTVD
-1987 LTAAGAVTISGAST
+1987 
-2001 VNSLTATGS
+2001 
-2010 GAVTISGASTVNSLT
+2010 SLT

-2064 GTINLNTAQDSDLQN
+2064 GTINLKAAQDSERQPSN
-2079 SKTGDQVIVSG
+2079 SGDVVNISG
-2090 ANTVVNKIDTG
+2090 TSTVVNKIDTD
-2101 SGAKTIT
+2101 SGVKTIT
-2108 LENNATINTI
+2108 LDQATINTI
-2118 DAGHKKNDILLSGSG
+2118 DAGYKKNDILLSGSG

-2142 TTSND
+2142 TAPSSTD
-2147 THKIK
+2147 KHVIK
-2152 IGGDTAGTTLSV
+2152 IGGDDQNKILSV

-2198 SVSGDISGANK
+2198 SVSGDISGANQ

-2242 ASNLAMNASGSISV
+2242 ASNLTMNASGSISV

-2266 SGTNTGVDAKAKID
+2266 SGANTDTNKAKIT
-2280 TLKAGAGTTTI
+2280 TLDAGTGTTTI
-2291 NLDNQAKIKTINA
+2291 NFTDNAKIKTINA
-2304 NDAADSTIT
+2304 NEQADSTIT

-2324 GSDTKDTINIKD
+2324 GSDTKDIIKISGT
-2336 AGSSI
+2336 GSTI
-2341 TNLNAGAGETDVVF
+2341 TNLNAGASGTDITF
-2355 SGGATVTNL
+2355 SGNATVANL
-2364 NVSQSGSDI
+2364 NVSKSGSEINITNTD
-2373 KLKNTTTNE
+2373 TTTG
-2382 ATINKLNTTGTGT
+2382 ATITKLNTTGEGKHTIT
-2395 HKIDVDNKVKIAG
+2395 VDNKVTIAG

-2413 GDDSI
+2413 GDDTLIVS
-2418 TVKSGGTISATS
+2418 SGGAIGDTNSTELNLGSGSNTLTVQSGGDISKLGTIKMGDGTNNITIASGATVTG
-2430 LDFKSG
+2430 LKAITLGNG
-2436 TNTLDLKSGANIT
+2436 TNTLDIGVSGDTSNGITVTGGSGTDTIKVSGTNGKIKTLVAGANE
-2449 SLTNLKMGDGG
+2449 TN
-2460 NANLTIE
+2460 
-2467 DGVTLGNSLA
+2467 
-2477 IELGSAGTGATD
+2477 
-2489 KNTFTLKASGDKITL
+2489 ITL
-2504 SGSSSLDEITVA
+2504 D
-2516 GNNAKLGTLNAGT
+2516 NN
-2529 GTTQIT
+2529 
-2535 LNDNASIDTIN
+2535 
-2546 AKDTEGGT
+2546 
-2554 INISGSG
+2554 G
-2561 SITTIVGK
+2561 SITTINANDASGSTISVSGSGTINEIVGK
-2569 SGADTITLGQ
+2569 NKADNITLSQG
-2579 NITVKTYTGGTG
+2579 ITLTKYTGGTG

-2617 ATSKGT
+2617 ATHKGT
-2623 VETLKTTSGDNH
+2623 VETLKTTSGDSH
-2635 TITVSNATI
+2635 IITVSNATI
-2644 KNYTAGTQNDTLIV
+2644 NKYEAGTQNDTLIV
-2658 SSGGVIGDNNTTLN
+2658 SGGGQIGNDSNKELN

-2684 GGDISKLG
+2684 GGDISKLS
-2692 TITMGD
+2692 TITMGN
-2698 NGNANITIENG
+2698 NGNANITIEKG
-2709 AKLSSTDQTINL
+2709 ATLGTTTINL
-2721 GTAAANGKNTF
+2721 GTAATSGQDNKNTF
-2732 TLKAS
+2732 KLYAS
-2737 GDHLNLSGSSS
+2737 GENLSLSGSSS
-2748 MDEITISGNGIN
+2748 TDEITISGNGIN
-2760 LNKLSAGSGTTTIN
+2760 LNKLSAGSGDTTIN

-2784 DMGNDA
+2784 ELGNDA
-2790 NTITINGSGGVS
+2790 NNITINGSGGVS
-2802 TITATGSST
+2802 TITATGDKA
-2811 HTITIGDK
+2811 HTLTVGNQ
-2819 ATISTYTG
+2819 ATISSYSG

-2857 ETGSGSDTITIE
+2857 DTGSGSDTITIE

-2877 VTIDFGASGSGTLK
+2877 VTIDFTANGSGTLK
-2891 LKGADFDLTKMT
+2891 LKGNDFDLTKMA
-2903 GTTGTANALNVTNV
+2903 GTNNTQNKLTVKNVTGV
-2917 TNIDLT
+2917 DLT
-2923 EATGNIN
+2923 EATGSIN
-2930 FGGNSG
+2930 LGSNQTALQGQ
-2936 ATTSKTGNNQVEITG
+2936 TGQGKEVTVTG
-2951 VTKTNSTITLSDKAK
+2951 VTKDNHTITLSDATHEK
-2966 ETVKLENDAKGI
+2966 VVLESDAKGI

-2987 KIDFSKVSTELST
+2987 KIDFSKVATELST
-3000 AISTTNF
+3000 AISTGSFTSTSTSF
-3007 SSVSSTGSI
+3007 SDKGVYVWQNNI
-3016 SSSGA
+3016 SSDF
-3021 YVWND
+3021 D
-3026 KMQDNEFGST
+3026 KQET
-3036 EQVKAKI
+3036 VKQQI
-3043 KEAAKN
+3043 KDAGKH
-3049 LNDNQKALVAVKN
+3049 LNNGQKALVAIN
-3062 NNESKSAI
+3062 NGDTSNNKSAI
-3070 YLVSGSGTNGNSDN
+3070 YLVSGSGTDTTDEN

>member
-175 ADEPTQGSDEHASTY
+175 ADEPTIGSDEHASTY

-384 AGFNSIKLYDGLV
+384 AGFNSLKLYDGLV

-443 DSAKLEIKAEQG
+443 DTAKLEIKAEQG
-455 SMDLSKLAIAQ
+455 SMDLSKLAIAE

-503 YGTDG
+503 YGTEG

-589 SGQVNRLDTGAG
+589 SGQANRLDTGAG

-632 DLKAGDGDDTINI
+632 DLKAGDGDDIISI

-665 KLSDG
+665 KLSNG

-689 KLSANQVNNKSL
+689 KLQANQVNNKSL

-757 ISLNDQNLGNDGIDD
+757 ISLNDKNLGNDGTDD
-772 VAVFASKVNVAGTAN
+772 VEVFASKVNVAGTAN

-794 EGKFASLDTNN
+794 EGKFASLDANN

-819 NLKAGD
+819 SLKAGD

-878 IDGNAGSDTL
+878 IDGNTGSDTL
-888 AFDKNASGSTS
+888 AFDQSSGGTS
-899 QTPTDISKATISNIE
+899 QTPTDISKTTISNIE

-927 NGQSFILGGDKDKE
+927 NGQSFILGGDKNKE

-946 LSGNAKL
+946 LLGNAKL

-977 TVEIQDVSE
+977 TIELQDVSE

-1028 KLNGSTGTNSAASSP
+1028 KLTGSTGTNSAASSP
-1043 EALDNSTN
+1043 EALDNTS
-1051 KTISSSKLYTINL
+1051 KTISGSNLYTLNL

-1083 VSSNANA
+1083 VSSGANA

-1102 FKVNGPSTQS
+1102 FKVNGPSTTS
-1112 SLNSNMLKLLAIT
+1112 KLNSNMLKLLAIT

-1219 FEKIVDTSKVKD
+1219 FEKIVDTNKVKD

-1262 GSGTTKL
+1262 GSGATKL

-1332 LVDKITTNG
+1332 SVDKITTNG

-1360 SGNGTDTVT
+1360 SGSDTVI

-1374 SISNITGEGKVTIG
+1374 SISNITGEGKVKIADQTTL
-1388 NNTTLQNQ
+1388 NNT

-1410 SSAKVKELLAD
+1410 AGANVKNLLAD
-1421 DNKIKLEAGSEVEK
+1421 NNQIKLEANSQIEK

-1481 DDTITIANGGKLSGD
+1481 DDTITIANGGKLSGSSIN
-1496 KLELTNGNN
+1496 LNNGDN
-1505 TLNVAS
+1505 TLNIAS
-1511 GGNVENLTS
+1511 GGNVASLTT

-1529 ITIDKNATASKLATI
+1529 ITIDKDATASQLATI

-1558 GVSTGLT
+1558 GATNGIT
-1565 VSGGSGTDNINLSGT
+1565 VSGGSGTDNINLSGA
-1580 NGKITTLNAGA
+1580 NGKIATLNAGA
-1591 NSTNIHLNTSNNTI
+1591 NSTNISLKANDNTI

-1629 EGKSGLDSIS
+1629 EGKSGADSIS
-1639 VGKGNTISEIKT
+1639 IGKGNTISEIKT

-1685 TVTTLQAGNNGT
+1685 TVATLQTGNNGT

-1727 EVSTLDLTGNST
+1727 EVTTLNLSGATT

-1756 QNGSDNI
+1756 NQGSDNI

-1769 KLDVTDAGKNL
+1769 KLDVTDASKTL

-1804 MGSGSGSV
+1804 MGDGSGSV
-1812 ILQNGAKADK
+1812 TLKDGAKADK
-1822 LTTINLGDGNNNLD
+1822 LATINLGNGNNNLE

-1842 ANGIT
+1842 TQGIT

-1869 AGANKTDITL
+1869 AGQNNTNITL

-1889 ANNNASSTISVSG
+1889 ANNTTNSTNNISVSG

-1913 QDDTITLGKD
+1913 QTDNITLGEN
-1923 ITVDTIDTG
+1923 ITVGTLDTG
-1932 ANQTTTINGGT
+1932 ANGTANINGGN
-1943 ITTVSTTATGNVAV
+1943 ITTVKTTGTGNVV
-1957 TVDKNAHITTL
+1957 TTVNNKAHITTL
-1968 NTSNTAGAVTI
+1968 DASNTAGAVTI

-2001 VNSLTATGS
+2001 VNSLTAVS
-2010 GAVTISGASTVNSLT
+2010 
-2025 TTGSGDIT
+2025 SGDIT

-2064 GTINLNTAQDSDLQN
+2064 GTINLNAAADSDRQN

-2108 LENNATINTI
+2108 IENNATINTI

-2152 IGGDTAGTTLSV
+2152 IGGDTAGTILSV
-2164 EKFTAGTGKDEI
+2164 EKFTAGTGTDEI

-2228 DNLMVDFSNAKDDK
+2228 DNLMVDFSNANDSKN
-2242 ASNLAMNASGSISV
+2242 STLTMNASGSISV

-2280 TLKAGAGTTTI
+2280 TLKAGTGTTTI
-2291 NLDNQAKIKTINA
+2291 TLENQAKIKTINA
-2304 NDAADSTIT
+2304 NEQADSTIT

-2324 GSDTKDTINIKD
+2324 GSDTKDTININD
-2336 AGSSI
+2336 ANSQI
-2341 TNLNAGAGETDVVF
+2341 TNLNAGASGTDVVF

-2382 ATINKLNTTGTGT
+2382 ATITKLSTTGTGT
-2395 HKIDVDNKVKIAG
+2395 HKIDVDNKVKIAS

-2418 TVKSGGTISATS
+2418 TVKSGGTISASS

-2436 TNTLDLKSGANIT
+2436 ANTLDLKSGANIA

-2467 DGVTLGNSLA
+2467 DGVTLNTSTLS
-2477 IELGSAGTGATD
+2477 IELGSAGTGTTD
-2489 KNTFTLKASGDKITL
+2489 KNTFTLKASGDTITL

-2535 LNDNASIDTIN
+2535 LNNNANIATIN
-2546 AKDTEGGT
+2546 AENTNGGT

-2569 SGADTITLGQ
+2569 SGADTITLGKD
-2579 NITVKTYTGGTG
+2579 ITVTTYTGGTG

-2602 TTLDTNAGNTTISGD
+2602 TTLDTNTGNTTISGD

-2623 VETLKTTSGDNH
+2623 VGTLKTTSGDNH

-2644 KNYTAGTQNDTLIV
+2644 NKYEAGTKNDTLIV
-2658 SSGGVIGDNNTTLN
+2658 SNGGAIGDSTNKELN
-2672 FSGGNNTLMVKS
+2672 LGSGSNTLTIKS
-2684 GGDISKLG
+2684 GGDISNLS

-2721 GTAAANGKNTF
+2721 GTAATSGQDNKNTF
-2732 TLKAS
+2732 KLYAS
-2737 GDHLNLSGSSS
+2737 GENLSLSGSSS
-2748 MDEITISGNGIN
+2748 LDEITVSGNAA
-2760 LNKLSAGSGTTTIN
+2760 KLKTITAGANQTDIKLGGSSSITTVDAST
-2774 LESNGGIKTL
+2774 G
-2784 DMGNDA
+2784 A
-2790 NTITINGSGGVS
+2790 NTINIIAS
-2802 TITATGSST
+2802 GSST
-2811 HTITIGDK
+2811 TSNQTGTIDSITASGSSKHTININDKTLVYSYSGSETSQNEINVKKGGAIGDITT
-2819 ATISTYTG
+2819 ASGTDTITLEAGSFFMLNKSNQAPTIKT
-2827 GSGDDTITLQ
+2827 GSGDDTITINGIL
-2837 SGASIGTT
+2837 ST
-2845 AAGATGGTGLKI
+2845 
-2857 ETGSGSDTITIE
+2857 SGSN
-2869 KGAKFGSG
+2869 
-2877 VTIDFGASGSGTLK
+2877 VTIDFGDGTNDTLVLSGDAVISNKITAIK
-2891 LKGADFDLTKMT
+2891 NVNKIDLTNS
-2903 GTTGTANALNVTNV
+2903 TA
-2917 TNIDLT
+2917 TNIDFSNVSGS
-2923 EATGNIN
+2923 A
-2930 FGGNSG
+2930 NS
-2936 ATTSKTGNNQVEITG
+2936 E
-2951 VTKTNSTITLSDKAK
+2951 VTIDKVNANSTITLSKDNSTKTK
-2966 ETVKLENDAKGI
+2966 VVLEGKNA
-2978 TILSVTSGD
+2978 TILNVTSGD
-2987 KIDFSKVSTELST
+2987 KIDFSQVANDLST
-3000 AISTTNF
+3000 AISSGTFN
-3007 SSVSSTGSI
+3007 SANSTGSSI
-3016 SSSGA
+3016 SASGA

-3026 KMQDNEFGST
+3026 SIDSFDQT
-3036 EQVKAKI
+3036 EQVKTQI
-3043 KEAAKN
+3043 KTATN
-3049 LNDNQKALVAVKN
+3049 SLTTGQKALVAVKN
-3062 NNESKSAI
+3062 NDQSKSAI
-3070 YLVSGSGTNGNSDN
+3070 YLVSGSGTGNND

-3094 HKIDNGDKL
+3094 HKIDNNDKL
-3103 AANGVIEF
+3103 ASGGVIEF

>member
-397 DLTQTTLSGINA
+397 DLTNTTLSGINA

-443 DSAKLEIKAEQG
+443 DTAKLEIKAEQG

-632 DLKAGDGDDTINI
+632 DLKAGDGDDIISI

-665 KLSDG
+665 KLSNG

-730 DLNLQ
+730 DLNLNN
-735 GLKIASG
+735 LKIASG

-757 ISLNDQNLGNDGIDD
+757 ISLNDKNLGNDGIDD
-772 VAVFASKVNVAGTAN
+772 VEVFASKVNVAGTAN

-819 NLKAGD
+819 SLKAGD

-833 GKVSE
+833 GKVSK

-878 IDGNAGSDTL
+878 IDGNAGNDTL
-888 AFDKNASGSTS
+888 AFDKSSGGTS
-899 QTPTDISKATISNIE
+899 QTPTDISKTTISNIE
-914 ILDGFGLLSAKQI
+914 ILDGEGVLSAKQI
-927 NGQSFILGGDKDKE
+927 NGQSFILGGDKNKE

-1022 DFENIQ
+1022 DFTNIQ
-1028 KLNGSTGTNSAASSP
+1028 SLNGSTGTNSAAHSP
-1043 EALDNSTN
+1043 EALDNTKN
-1051 KTISSSKLYTINL
+1051 TTISGSKLYTINL

-1071 LSSLDSTLSAYS
+1071 LSSLDSTLSTYS

-1102 FKVNGPSTQS
+1102 FKVNGPSTKS
-1112 SLNSNMLKLLAIT
+1112 PLNSNMLKLLAIT

-1161 GDADTVFVG
+1161 GNADTVFVG
-1170 SVDLSQADQGTP
+1170 SVDLSQADKGTP
-1182 NNKTEIIGSKD
+1182 NNQTQIIGSKD

-1207 TGGTTQ
+1207 TGGAN
-1213 KLDKSN
+1213 KLDKTA

-1304 TLKVENSGKIGE
+1304 TLKVESGGKIGE
-1316 VTGSNEKDTI
+1316 VTGSDNKDTI

-1341 GADEIKLE
+1341 GADTITLSG
-1349 NAGTL
+1349 NGTL

-1360 SGNGTDTVT
+1360 SGAETVT
-1369 ISGSG
+1369 VSGSG
-1374 SISNITGEGKVTIG
+1374 SISNITGEGKVKIADQTTL
-1388 NNTTLQNQ
+1388 NNT
-1396 LDIGSYKND
+1396 LDIGSYKAE

-1410 SSAKVKELLAD
+1410 GSANVKNLLAD
-1421 DNKIKLEAGSEVEK
+1421 NNQIKLEANSQIEK

-1496 KLELTNGNN
+1496 KIGLTNGNN
-1505 TLNVAS
+1505 TLNIAS
-1511 GGNVENLTS
+1511 GGNVTNLTT

-1529 ITIDKNATASKLATI
+1529 ITIDKDATASQLATI

-1558 GVSTGLT
+1558 GATNGIT
-1565 VSGGSGTDNINLSGT
+1565 VSGGSGTDNINLSGA

-1591 NSTNIHLNTSNNTI
+1591 NSTNISLKANDNTI

-1629 EGKSGLDSIS
+1629 EGKSGADSIS
-1639 VGKGNTISEIKT
+1639 VGKNITISEIKT
-1651 GTGAISIDGEGTITK
+1651 GTGAISIDGEGTISK

-1685 TVTTLQAGNNGT
+1685 TVGTLQAGNNGT
-1697 SNQNINLANGSTIS
+1697 NNQNINLANGSTIS

-1749 VKNFTTD
+1749 VKNFTTN
-1756 QNGSDNI
+1756 QQGSENI

-1769 KLDVTDAGKNL
+1769 KLGSGTEL

-1804 MGSGSGSV
+1804 MGDGSGSV
-1812 ILQNGAKADK
+1812 TLKDGAKANK
-1822 LTTINLGDGNNNLD
+1822 LATINLGNGDNTLD

-1861 AGKITTLN
+1861 AGKITTLD

-1889 ANNNASSTISVSG
+1889 ANNTAGSTNNINISG

-1913 QDDTITLGKD
+1913 QTDNITLDKD
-1923 ITVDTIDTG
+1923 ITVGTIDAG
-1932 ANQTTTINGGT
+1932 VNGSTTINGGNINT
-1943 ITTVSTTATGNVAV
+1943 LNTKSTANVSI
-1957 TVDKNAHITTL
+1957 TVDQKAHITTL
-1968 NTSNTAGAVTI
+1968 NTSTSNGPVTI

-1987 LTAAGAVTISGAST
+1987 LTVAGE
-2001 VNSLTATGS
+2001 
-2010 GAVTISGASTVNSLT
+2010 VTISGASTVNSLT
-2025 TTGSGDIT
+2025 TTSSGAIT
-2033 LSGAG
+2033 ISGAG
-2038 TTLKNDLNGKSGAN
+2038 TTLKSELNGKSGAN

-2064 GTINLNTAQDSDLQN
+2064 GTINLKAA
-2079 SKTGDQVIVSG
+2079 GDDTRGASTSGDVVNISG
-2090 ANTVVNKIDTG
+2090 ANTVVNKIDTD
-2101 SGAKTIT
+2101 SGVKTIT
-2108 LENNATINTI
+2108 LDQATINTI
-2118 DAGHKKNDILLSGSG
+2118 DAGYKNNDILLSGSG

-2142 TTSND
+2142 TAPSSTD
-2147 THKIK
+2147 KHVIK
-2152 IGGDTAGTTLSV
+2152 IGGDDKNKMLSV
-2164 EKFTAGTGKDEI
+2164 ENFTAGTGKDEI

-2186 QEINLNNGDNTF
+2186 QEINLNDGDNTF

-2242 ASNLAMNASGSISV
+2242 ASNLTMNASGSISV

-2266 SGTNTGVDAKAKID
+2266 SGANTDNSKAKIN
-2280 TLKAGAGTTTI
+2280 TLDAGTGTTTI
-2291 NLDNQAKIKTINA
+2291 NFTNNAKIKTINA
-2304 NDAADSTIT
+2304 NDASGSTIT

-2324 GSDTKDTINIKD
+2324 GSDTKDIIKISGT
-2336 AGSSI
+2336 GSTI
-2341 TNLNAGAGETDVVF
+2341 TNLNAGASGTDITF
-2355 SGGATVTNL
+2355 SGNATVTNL
-2364 NVSQSGSDI
+2364 NVSKSGSEINITNTD
-2373 KLKNTTTNE
+2373 TTTG
-2382 ATINKLNTTGTGT
+2382 ATITKLSTANGTGT
-2395 HKIDVDNKVKIAG
+2395 HTITVGDKVTIAG

-2413 GDDSI
+2413 GDDTLIVS
-2418 TVKSGGTISATS
+2418 SGGAIGDTNSTELNLGSGSNTLTVQSGGDISKLGTIKMGDGTNNITIASGATVTG
-2430 LDFKSG
+2430 LKAITLGNG
-2436 TNTLDLKSGANIT
+2436 TNTLDIGVSGDTSNGITVTGGSGTDTIKVSGTNGKIKTLVAGANE
-2449 SLTNLKMGDGG
+2449 TN
-2460 NANLTIE
+2460 
-2467 DGVTLGNSLA
+2467 
-2477 IELGSAGTGATD
+2477 
-2489 KNTFTLKASGDKITL
+2489 ITL
-2504 SGSSSLDEITVA
+2504 D
-2516 GNNAKLGTLNAGT
+2516 NN
-2529 GTTQIT
+2529 
-2535 LNDNASIDTIN
+2535 
-2546 AKDTEGGT
+2546 
-2554 INISGSG
+2554 G
-2561 SITTIVGK
+2561 SITTINANDASGSTISVSGSGTINEIVGK
-2569 SGADTITLGQ
+2569 NKADNITLSQG
-2579 NITVKTYTGGTG
+2579 ITLTKYTGGTG

-2617 ATSKGT
+2617 ATHKGT
-2623 VETLKTTSGDNH
+2623 VETLKTTSGDSH
-2635 TITVSNATI
+2635 IITVSNATI
-2644 KNYTAGTQNDTLIV
+2644 NKYEAGTQNDTLIV
-2658 SSGGVIGDNNTTLN
+2658 SGGGQIGNDSNKELN

-2684 GGDISKLG
+2684 GGDISKLS
-2692 TITMGD
+2692 TITMGN
-2698 NGNANITIENG
+2698 NGNANITIEKG
-2709 AKLSSTDQTINL
+2709 ATLGTTTINL
-2721 GTAAANGKNTF
+2721 GTATTTNGKNTF
-2732 TLKAS
+2732 TLYAS
-2737 GDHLNLSGSSS
+2737 GDNLSLSGSSS
-2748 MDEITISGNGIN
+2748 TDEITISGNGIN

-2784 DMGNDA
+2784 ELGSVEN
-2790 NTITINGSGGVS
+2790 NITINGSGGVS
-2802 TITATGSST
+2802 TITASGNST
-2811 HTITIGDK
+2811 HTLTVGDK

-2845 AAGATGGTGLKI
+2845 ATSATTGGTLKI

-2869 KGAKFGSG
+2869 KGAKFGSN
-2877 VTIDFGASGSGTLK
+2877 VTIDFGANGTGTLK
-2891 LKGADFDLTKMT
+2891 LKGNDFDLTKMT
-2903 GTTGTANALNVTNV
+2903 GTQGSTTNALTVQNV
-2917 TNIDLT
+2917 TNIDLS
-2923 EATGNIN
+2923 EASGSISL
-2930 FGGNSG
+2930 GGNG
-2936 ATTSKTGNNQVEITG
+2936 ANALVGKSTTQVEITG

-2966 ETVKLENDAKGI
+2966 ETVKLEQDAKGI

-2987 KIDFSKVSTELST
+2987 KIDFSQVVTDLST

-3021 YVWND
+3021 YVWNETMND
-3026 KMQDNEFGST
+3026 FNST

-3043 KEAAKN
+3043 KDAAKN
-3049 LNDNQKALVAVKN
+3049 LNSGQKAIVAIKN
-3062 NNESKSAI
+3062 GDTNNDKSAI
-3070 YLVSGSGTNGNSDN
+3070 YLVSGSGTDGDTN

-3094 HKIDNGDKL
+3094 HKIDTNDKL
-3103 AANGVIEF
+3103 AASGVIEF

>member
-601 NDNISLSGALKE
+601 NDNISLSGTLKE

-624 INQGAKIR
+624 INQGARIR
-632 DLKAGDGDDTINI
+632 DLKAGDGDDIISI

-665 KLSDG
+665 KLSNG

-757 ISLNDQNLGNDGIDD
+757 ISLNDKNLGNDGIDD
-772 VAVFASKVNVAGTAN
+772 VEVFASKVNVTGTAN

-794 EGKFASLDTNN
+794 EGKFASLDANN

-819 NLKAGD
+819 SLKAGD

-888 AFDKNASGSTS
+888 AFDKSSGGTS
-899 QTPTDISKATISNIE
+899 QATDISKTTISNIE

-927 NGQSFILGGDKDKE
+927 NGQSFILGGDKNKE

-1022 DFENIQ
+1022 DFTNIQ
-1028 KLNGSTGTNSAASSP
+1028 SLNGSTGTNSAAHSP
-1043 EALDNSTN
+1043 EALDNTKN
-1051 KTISSSKLYTINL
+1051 TTISGSKLYTINL

-1102 FKVNGPSTQS
+1102 FKVNGPSTTS
-1112 SLNSNMLKLLAIT
+1112 NLNSNMLKLLAIT

-1161 GDADTVFVG
+1161 GNADTVFVG

-1182 NNKTEIIGSKD
+1182 NKETQIIGSKD

-1207 TGGTTQ
+1207 TGGTPQ

-1219 FEKIVDTSKVKD
+1219 FEKIVDTNKVKD

-1236 LSTGNVEVDLTL
+1236 LSTGNVEVDLELT
-1248 ENTNGNFQNEVTIA
+1248 NTNGNFQNEVTIA

-1341 GADEIKLE
+1341 GADTITLSG
-1349 NAGTL
+1349 NGTL

-1360 SGNGTDTVT
+1360 SGAETVT
-1369 ISGSG
+1369 VSGSG
-1374 SISNITGEGKVTIG
+1374 SISNITGEGKVTIADQTTL
-1388 NNTTLQNQ
+1388 NNT

-1410 SSAKVKELLAD
+1410 AGANVKNLLAD
-1421 DNKIKLEAGSEVEK
+1421 NNKIKLEANSQIEK

-1529 ITIDKNATASKLATI
+1529 ITIDKDATASKLATI

-1558 GVSTGLT
+1558 GSNLT
-1565 VSGGSGTDNINLSGT
+1565 VSGGNGTDNINLSGA
-1580 NGKITTLNAGA
+1580 NGKIATLNAGA
-1591 NSTNIHLNTSNNTI
+1591 NSTNISLKANDNTI
-1605 TTINANDKGST
+1605 TTLNANDKGST

-1629 EGKSGLDSIS
+1629 EGKSGADSIS
-1639 VGKGNTISEIKT
+1639 IGKGNTISEIKT

-1685 TVTTLQAGNNGT
+1685 TVNELVAGNNST
-1697 SNQNINLANGSTIS
+1697 NQNINFDQGSVIT
-1711 TLEAKSGGAI
+1711 TLKAASGGTL

-1727 EVSTLDLTGNST
+1727 EVTTLNLSGATT

-1763 TVASGG
+1763 TVANGG
-1769 KLDVTDAGKNL
+1769 KLDVTDTSKTL

-1804 MGSGSGSV
+1804 MGDGSGSV
-1812 ILQNGAKADK
+1812 TLKDGAKADK
-1822 LTTINLGDGNNNLD
+1822 LSTINLGNGDNTLD

-1842 ANGIT
+1842 ANGLT

-1869 AGANKTDITL
+1869 AGQNNTNITL

-1889 ANNNASSTISVSG
+1889 ANNTTNSTNNISVSG

-1913 QDDTITLGKD
+1913 QNDTITLGEN
-1923 ITVDTIDTG
+1923 ITVGTLDTG
-1932 ANQTTTINGGT
+1932 ANGTANINGGN
-1943 ITTVSTTATGNVAV
+1943 ITTVQTTGTGNVV
-1957 TVDKNAHITTL
+1957 TTVNNKAHITTL
-1968 NTSNTAGAVTI
+1968 NASNTVGAVTI

-2001 VNSLTATGS
+2001 VNSLT
-2010 GAVTISGASTVNSLT
+2010 TV
-2025 TTGSGDIT
+2025 GSGDIT
-2033 LSGAG
+2033 LSGTG

-2118 DAGHKKNDILLSGSG
+2118 DAGYKKNDILLSGSG

-2142 TTSND
+2142 TAPSD

-2152 IGGDTAGTTLSV
+2152 IGGDTAGTILSV

-2186 QEINLNNGDNTF
+2186 EVINLNNGDNTF
-2198 SVSGDISGANK
+2198 SVSGDISGANQ

-2228 DNLMVDFSNAKDDK
+2228 DNLMVDFSNANDSKN
-2242 ASNLAMNASGSISV
+2242 STLTMNASGSISV

-2266 SGTNTGVDAKAKID
+2266 SGANTDQKAKID
-2280 TLKAGAGTTTI
+2280 TLKAGTGETTI
-2291 NLDNQAKIKTINA
+2291 NLTANAKIKTINA
-2304 NDAADSTIT
+2304 NDVADSTIT

-2324 GSDTKDTINIKD
+2324 GSDTKDTIKIND
-2336 AGSSI
+2336 ANSSI

-2373 KLKNTTTNE
+2373 KLKNTTTTE
-2382 ATINKLNTTGTGT
+2382 ATITKLITTGTGT

-2408 FEAGN
+2408 FEAGS

-2436 TNTLDLKSGANIT
+2436 ANTLDLKSGANIA

-2467 DGVTLGNSLA
+2467 NGVTLGTSTLS

-2489 KNTFTLKASGDKITL
+2489 KNTFTLKASGDNITL

-2535 LNDNASIDTIN
+2535 LNDNATITTIN
-2546 AKDTEGGT
+2546 AKDTEGST

-2561 SITTIVGK
+2561 SITTIVGN
-2569 SGADTITLGQ
+2569 SGADTINLSQ
-2579 NITVKTYTGGTG
+2579 NITVTTYTGGTG

-2602 TTLDTNAGNTTISGD
+2602 TTLDTNTGTTTISGD
-2617 ATSKGT
+2617 TTNKGT
-2623 VETLKTTSGDNH
+2623 VGTLKTTSGDSH
-2635 TITVSNATI
+2635 IITVSNATI
-2644 KNYTAGTQNDTLIV
+2644 NKYEAGTQNDTLIV
-2658 SSGGVIGDNNTTLN
+2658 SNGGVIGDSSNKELN
-2672 FSGGNNTLMVKS
+2672 LGSGSNTLTVKS
-2684 GGDISKLG
+2684 GGDISNLS

-2698 NGNANITIENG
+2698 NGNANITIEKG
-2709 AKLSSTDQTINL
+2709 AKLGTTTDTTINL

-2748 MDEITISGNGIN
+2748 TDEITISGNGIN
-2760 LNKLSAGSGTTTIN
+2760 LNKLSAGSGSTTIN

-2784 DMGNDA
+2784 ELGSVEN
-2790 NTITINGSGGVS
+2790 NITINGSGGVS
-2802 TITATGSST
+2802 TITASGSVA
-2811 HTITIGDK
+2811 HTLTIGNQ
-2819 ATISTYTG
+2819 ATISSYTG

-2845 AAGATGGTGLKI
+2845 AAGATAGTGLKI

-2891 LKGADFDLTKMT
+2891 LKGNDFDLTKMA
-2903 GTTGTANALNVTNV
+2903 GTTGTANELSVKNVTK
-2917 TNIDLT
+2917 IDLT
-2923 EATGNIN
+2923 DATGNIN
-2930 FGGNSG
+2930 LGD
-2936 ATTSKTGNNQVEITG
+2936 NQVTTQTGAGKEITITG
-2951 VTKTNSTITLSDKAK
+2951 VTQGNTLTLSKGAHEKVILDQS
-2966 ETVKLENDAKGI
+2966 AKGI
-2978 TILSVTSGD
+2978 SILQVTSGD
-2987 KIDFSKVSTELST
+2987 KIDFSKVATELST
-3000 AISTTNF
+3000 AISSTNF

-3021 YVWND
+3021 YVWNETMND
-3026 KMQDNEFGST
+3026 FNST

-3043 KEAAKN
+3043 KDAAKN
-3049 LNDNQKALVAVKN
+3049 LNSGQKALVAIKN
-3062 NNESKSAI
+3062 GDTNNDKSAI
-3070 YLVSGSGTNGNSDN
+3070 YLVSGSGTDGDTN

-3094 HKIDNGDKL
+3094 HKIDTNDKL
-3103 AANGVIEF
+3103 GTGGVIEF
-3111 A
+3111 N

>member
-137 KALMNTIDDK
+137 KALMSTIDDQ

-175 ADEPTQGSDEHASTY
+175 ADEPTIGSDEHASTY

-243 LNLRDSRLTN
+243 LNLRDSRITN

-369 ISQKANIKNALIDGG
+369 ISQKANITNALIDGG
-384 AGFNSIKLYDGLV
+384 AGFNSLKLYDGLV
-397 DLTQTTLSGINA
+397 DLTKTTLSGINA

-420 IGAQNFILG
+420 INAQNFILG

-443 DSAKLEIKAEQG
+443 DTAKLEIKAEQG
-455 SMDLSKLAIAQ
+455 SMDLSKLAIAE

-520 LLDSLSGND
+520 LLDSLKGND
-529 TITISKA
+529 TITISQA
-536 ASIAILNAND
+536 ASVAILNAND
-546 GKNKITIAG
+546 GKNTIKIAG
-555 KVGTLTTKS
+555 KVGALTTKS

-589 SGQVNRLDTGAG
+589 SGQANRLDTGAG
-601 NDNISLSGALKE
+601 NDTISVSGQVSKE

-624 INQGAKIR
+624 INQGARIR
-632 DLKAGDGDDTINI
+632 DLKAGDGDDTISI
-645 QKGADINNAKIDGGS
+645 QKGADISNAKIDGGS

-665 KLSDG
+665 KLLNG
-670 EVDLSK
+670 EVNLSK

-730 DLNLQ
+730 DLSLNN
-735 GLKIASG
+735 LKIASG

-757 ISLNDQNLGNDGIDD
+757 ISLNDKNLGNDGIDD
-772 VAVFASKVNVAGTAN
+772 VEVFASKVNITGSAN

-794 EGKFASLDTNN
+794 EGKFASLDANN

-819 NLKAGD
+819 SLKAGD

-870 KNGAKIDL
+870 KNGAKIEL

-899 QTPTDISKATISNIE
+899 QTPTDISKTTISNIE

-927 NGQSFILGGDKDKE
+927 NGQSFILGGDKNKE

-977 TVEIQDVSE
+977 TIEVQDVSE

-1022 DFENIQ
+1022 DFTNIQ
-1028 KLNGSTGTNSAASSP
+1028 KLTGSTGTGTNSAASSP

-1071 LSSLDSTLSAYS
+1071 LSSLDSTLSTYS

-1102 FKVNGPSTQS
+1102 FKVNGPSTQGA
-1112 SLNSNMLKLLAIT
+1112 LKANMLKLLAIT

-1137 GNTIEINGSVTITIN
+1137 GNTIELNGSVTITIN

-1170 SVDLSQADQGTP
+1170 SVDISQADQGTP
-1182 NNKTEIIGSKD
+1182 NKNTEIIGSKD

-1207 TGGTTQ
+1207 TGGTSN

-1262 GSGTTKL
+1262 GSGATKL

-1316 VTGSNEKDTI
+1316 VTGSDQKDTI

-1332 LVDKITTNG
+1332 SVDKITTNG

-1360 SGNGTDTVT
+1360 SGSDTVT

-1374 SISNITGEGKVTIG
+1374 SISNITGEGKVKIG
-1388 NNTTLQNQ
+1388 DNTEIQNT
-1396 LDIGSYKND
+1396 LDIGSYKNE

-1421 DNKIKLEAGSEVEK
+1421 DNKIKLEANSQIEK

-1450 SITFDTTNDTGTHTL
+1450 SITFDTTNDTGTHTI
-1465 TVGQDTTLKT
+1465 TIGQDTTLKT

-1511 GGNVENLTS
+1511 GGNVENLTN

-1529 ITIDKNATASKLATI
+1529 ITIDKDATASKLATI

-1558 GVSTGLT
+1558 GSNLT
-1565 VSGGSGTDNINLSGT
+1565 VSGGNGTDNINLSGA
-1580 NGKITTLNAGA
+1580 NGKIATLNAGA
-1591 NSTNIHLNTSNNTI
+1591 NSTNISLKDSATI
-1605 TTINANDKGST
+1605 DNIKANEKGST
-1616 INIASGSGTITTI
+1616 INIASGTSTHTIKEIAGDSGA
-1629 EGKSGLDSIS
+1629 DSIS
-1639 VGKGNTISEIKT
+1639 VGKNITISEIKT

-1685 TVTTLQAGNNGT
+1685 TVGTLQAGNNGT
-1697 SNQNINLANGSTIS
+1697 NNQNINLANGSTIS

-1756 QNGSDNI
+1756 KDGSENI

-1769 KLDVTDAGKNL
+1769 KFGSGATLD
-1780 NFSGGNDKL
+1780 FSGGNDKL

-1804 MGSGSGSV
+1804 MGDGSGSV
-1812 ILQNGAKADK
+1812 TLKDGAKADK
-1822 LTTINLGDGNNNLD
+1822 LATINLGNGDNTLD

-1842 ANGIT
+1842 TQGIT

-1861 AGKITTLN
+1861 AGKITTLS

-1889 ANNNASSTISVSG
+1889 ANNTASSTISVSG
-1902 SGHIT
+1902 SGYID

-1923 ITVDTIDTG
+1923 ITVGTIDAG
-1932 ANQTTTINGGT
+1932 VNKTTTINGGN
-1943 ITTVSTTATGNVAV
+1943 ITTLSTKSTGNVSV
-1957 TVDKNAHITTL
+1957 KVDQKANIKTID
-1968 NTSNTAGAVTI
+1968 TSSTGGPVTI

-1987 LTAAGAVTISGAST
+1987 LTVAGE
-2001 VNSLTATGS
+2001 
-2010 GAVTISGASTVNSLT
+2010 VTISGASTVNSLT
-2025 TTGSGDIT
+2025 TTSSGAIT
-2033 LSGAG
+2033 ISGAG

-2064 GTINLNTAQDSDLQN
+2064 GTINLKAA
-2079 SKTGDQVIVSG
+2079 GDDTRGASTSGDVVNISG
-2090 ANTVVNKIDTG
+2090 ANTVVNKIDTD
-2101 SGAKTIT
+2101 SGVKTIT
-2108 LENNATINTI
+2108 LENGTINTI
-2118 DAGHKKNDILLSGSG
+2118 DAGYKKNDILLSGSG

-2142 TTSND
+2142 TASSD
-2147 THKIK
+2147 THKIQ
-2152 IGGDTAGTTLSV
+2152 IGGNDTSKMLSV

-2176 TVASGGKISN
+2176 TVASGGKILN
-2186 QEINLNNGDNTF
+2186 QEINLNNGDNKF
-2198 SVSGDISGANK
+2198 SVSGDISKADK

-2221 SDGAKLK
+2221 DNGAKLK
-2228 DNLMVDFSNAKDDK
+2228 DNLMVDFSNANDSKN
-2242 ASNLAMNASGSISV
+2242 STLTMNASGSISV

-2266 SGTNTGVDAKAKID
+2266 SGANTGADPKAKID

-2291 NLDNQAKIKTINA
+2291 NFTDNAKIKTINA

-2324 GSDTKDTINIKD
+2324 GSDTKDTININD
-2336 AGSSI
+2336 ANSQI
-2341 TNLNAGAGETDVVF
+2341 TNLNAGASGTDITF
-2355 SGGATVTNL
+2355 SGSATVTNL

-2373 KLKNTTTNE
+2373 NIRNTTTND
-2382 ATINKLNTTGTGT
+2382 ATISKLTTTGGTGT
-2395 HKIDVDNKVKIAG
+2395 HKITVDNKVKIAG
-2408 FEAGN
+2408 FEAGS

-2436 TNTLDLKSGANIT
+2436 TNTLDLKSGANIS

-2467 DGVTLGNSLA
+2467 NGVTLGNNLA
-2477 IELGSAGTGATD
+2477 IELGSAGTGTTD

-2504 SGSSSLDEITVA
+2504 SGSSSLDDITVA

-2535 LNDNASIDTIN
+2535 LNDNATITTIN

-2569 SGADTITLGQ
+2569 SGADTITLGKD
-2579 NITVKTYTGGTG
+2579 ITVTTYTGGTG

-2602 TTLDTNAGNTTISGD
+2602 TTLDTNTGNTTISGD

-2623 VETLKTTSGDNH
+2623 VGTLKTTSGDSH
-2635 TITVSNATI
+2635 IITVSNATI
-2644 KNYTAGTQNDTLIV
+2644 NKYEAGTKNDTLIV
-2658 SSGGVIGDNNTTLN
+2658 SNGGVIGDNTNNTLN
-2672 FSGGNNTLMVKS
+2672 FSGGNNTLEVKS

-2698 NGNANITIENG
+2698 NGNANITIEKG
-2709 AKLSSTDQTINL
+2709 AMLSSTAQTINL
-2721 GTAAANGKNTF
+2721 GTAGSGQDAKNTF
-2732 TLKAS
+2732 KLYTS
-2737 GDHLNLSGSSS
+2737 GDNLSLSGSSS
-2748 MDEITISGNGIN
+2748 LDEITISGNGIN
-2760 LNKLSAGSGTTTIN
+2760 LNKLSAGSGSTTIN
-2774 LESNGGIKTL
+2774 LESKGGIKTL
-2784 DMGNDA
+2784 ELGDQA
-2790 NTITINGSGGVS
+2790 NTISINGEGGIS
-2802 TITATGSST
+2802 TITASGSVA
-2811 HTITIGDK
+2811 HTLTVGNQATISSYSGGSGVDNITIGSG
-2819 ATISTYTG
+2819 ANINVTSNTPGASLNITT
-2827 GSGDDTITLQ
+2827 GSGD
-2837 SGASIGTT
+2837 
-2845 AAGATGGTGLKI
+2845 
-2857 ETGSGSDTITIE
+2857 DTITIE
-2869 KGAKFGSG
+2869 KGAKFGSN
-2877 VTIDFGASGSGTLK
+2877 VTIDFGADGNGTLK
-2891 LKGADFDLTKMT
+2891 LKGAGGFDLTQMDQVQGSAKNALSVKNVT
-2903 GTTGTANALNVTNV
+2903 KIDLSEASGSISLGGNGANALV
-2917 TNIDLT
+2917 
-2923 EATGNIN
+2923 GK
-2930 FGGNSG
+2930 S
-2936 ATTSKTGNNQVEITG
+2936 TTQVEITG
-2951 VTKTNSTITLSDKAK
+2951 VTKTNSTITLSTKAK

-2987 KIDFSKVSTELST
+2987 KIDFSKVATELST
-3000 AISTTNF
+3000 AIN
-3007 SSVSSTGSI
+3007 TGSFTSANTTGSSI
-3016 SSSGA
+3016 SASGT
-3021 YVWND
+3021 YVWHEGMND
-3026 KMQDNEFGST
+3026 FSNA

-3043 KEAAKN
+3043 KDAASS
-3049 LNDNQKALVAVKN
+3049 LTSGQKALVAVKN
-3062 NNESKSAI
+3062 NDESKSAI
-3070 YLVSGSGTNGNSDN
+3070 YLVSGSGTNGNGEN

>member
-175 ADEPTQGSDEHASTY
+175 ADEPTIGSDEHASTY

-343 GNDIIDLAAGSKIN
+343 GNDIINLAAGSKIN

-369 ISQKANIKNALIDGG
+369 ISQKANITNALIDGG
-384 AGFNSIKLYDGLV
+384 AGFNSLKLYDGLV
-397 DLTQTTLSGINA
+397 DLTKTTLSGINA

-443 DSAKLEIKAEQG
+443 DTAKLEIKAEQG

-589 SGQVNRLDTGAG
+589 SGQANRLDTGAG

-632 DLKAGDGDDTINI
+632 DLKAGDGDDIISI

-665 KLSDG
+665 KLSNG

-757 ISLNDQNLGNDGIDD
+757 ISLNDKNLGNDGIDD
-772 VAVFASKVNVAGTAN
+772 VEVFASKVNVAGTAN

-794 EGKFASLDTNN
+794 EGKFASLDAGD

-814 GASLA
+814 AASLA
-819 NLKAGD
+819 SLKAGD

-878 IDGNAGSDTL
+878 IDGSAGSDTL
-888 AFDKNASGSTS
+888 AFDKSSGSTS
-899 QTPTDISKATISNIE
+899 QTPTDISKSTISNIE
-914 ILDGFGLLSAKQI
+914 ILDGEGVLSAKQI
-927 NGQSFILGGDKDKE
+927 NGQSFILGGDKNKE

-946 LSGNAKL
+946 LLGNAKL

-977 TVEIQDVSE
+977 TIEVQDVSE

-1022 DFENIQ
+1022 DFTNIQ
-1028 KLNGSTGTNSAASSP
+1028 NLNGTNSAASSP
-1043 EALDNSTN
+1043 EALDNATN

-1071 LSSLDSTLSAYS
+1071 LSSLDSTLSTYS
-1083 VSSNANA
+1083 VSSGANA

-1102 FKVNGPSTQS
+1102 FKVNGPSTTS
-1112 SLNSNMLKLLAIT
+1112 NLNSNMLKLLAIT

-1137 GNTIEINGSVTITIN
+1137 GNTIELNGSVTITIN

-1161 GDADTVFVG
+1161 GNADTVFVG

-1182 NNKTEIIGSKD
+1182 NKNTQIIGSKD

-1207 TGGTTQ
+1207 TGGATQ

-1219 FEKIVDTSKVKD
+1219 FEKIVDTNKVKD

-1236 LSTGNVEVDLTL
+1236 LSTGSVEVDLTL

-1332 LVDKITTNG
+1332 SVDKITTNG

-1360 SGNGTDTVT
+1360 SGADTVI

-1374 SISNITGEGKVTIG
+1374 SISNITGEGKVKIG
-1388 NNTTLQNQ
+1388 DQTTLNNT
-1396 LDIGSYKND
+1396 LDIGSYKNE

-1410 SSAKVKELLAD
+1410 GSANVKNLLAD
-1421 DNKIKLEAGSEVEK
+1421 NNQIKLEANSQIEK

-1475 FTAGSG
+1475 FKAGSG

-1511 GGNVENLTS
+1511 GGNVASLTN

-1529 ITIDKNATASKLATI
+1529 ITIDKDATANQLANI

-1558 GVSTGLT
+1558 GSNLT
-1565 VSGGSGTDNINLSGT
+1565 VSGGSGTDNINLSGA
-1580 NGKITTLNAGA
+1580 NGKITTLNASA
-1591 NSTNIHLNTSNNTI
+1591 NSTNINLNTSNNTI

-1629 EGKSGLDSIS
+1629 EGKSGADSIS
-1639 VGKGNTISEIKT
+1639 IGTGNTVNEIKT

-1685 TVTTLQAGNNGT
+1685 TVGTLQAGNNGT

-1727 EVSTLDLTGNST
+1727 EVTTLNLSGATT

-1769 KLDVTDAGKNL
+1769 KLDVTDTSKTL

-1804 MGSGSGSV
+1804 MGDGSGSV
-1812 ILQNGAKADK
+1812 TLKDGAKADK
-1822 LTTINLGDGNNNLD
+1822 LATINLGNGDNTLD

-1842 ANGIT
+1842 TQGIT

-1869 AGANKTDITL
+1869 AGQNNTNITL

-1889 ANNNASSTISVSG
+1889 ANNNAASTIKVSG

-1913 QDDTITLGKD
+1913 QNDTITLGEN
-1923 ITVDTIDTG
+1923 ITVNTIDTG
-1932 ANQTTTINGGT
+1932 ANNSMTINGGN
-1943 ITTVSTTATGNVAV
+1943 ITTLSATATGNVSV
-1957 TVDKNAHITTL
+1957 TVNQKAHITTL

-1987 LTAAGAVTISGAST
+1987 LTVAGAVTISGAST
-2001 VNSLTATGS
+2001 VNSLTAVS
-2010 GAVTISGASTVNSLT
+2010 
-2025 TTGSGDIT
+2025 SGDIT

-2064 GTINLNTAQDSDLQN
+2064 GTINLDTAKDSERQTSN
-2079 SKTGDQVIVSG
+2079 SGDVVNISG

-2101 SGAKTIT
+2101 SGVKTIT

-2118 DAGHKKNDILLSGSG
+2118 DAGYKKNDILLSGEG

-2142 TTSND
+2142 TAPGTD
-2147 THKIK
+2147 KHVIK

-2228 DNLMVDFSNAKDDK
+2228 DNLMVDFSNAGDTKT
-2242 ASNLAMNASGSISV
+2242 STLAMNASGSISV

-2291 NLDNQAKIKTINA
+2291 NLENQAKIKTINA

-2382 ATINKLNTTGTGT
+2382 ATITKLSTTGTGT

-2430 LDFKSG
+2430 LDFKNG
-2436 TNTLDLKSGANIT
+2436 TNTLDLKSGANIS

-2477 IELGSAGTGATD
+2477 IELGSAGTNTGD

-2535 LNDNASIDTIN
+2535 LNDNATITTIN

-2569 SGADTITLGQ
+2569 SGADTINLSQ
-2579 NITVKTYTGGTG
+2579 HITVTTYTGGTG

-2602 TTLDTNAGNTTISGD
+2602 TTLDTNTGKTTISGD
-2617 ATSKGT
+2617 TTSKGT
-2623 VETLKTTSGDNH
+2623 VSTLKTTSGGSH

-2644 KNYTAGTQNDTLIV
+2644 NKYEAGTQNDTLIV
-2658 SSGGVIGDNNTTLN
+2658 SNGGAIGDSTNKELNLGSGSNTLTVQ
-2672 FSGGNNTLMVKS
+2672 SGGN
-2684 GGDISKLG
+2684 ISNLS

-2698 NGNANITIENG
+2698 GGNANITIEKG
-2709 AKLSSTDQTINL
+2709 ATLSTTTQTINL
-2721 GTAAANGKNTF
+2721 GTAGSGQDAKNTF
-2732 TLKAS
+2732 KLYTS
-2737 GDHLNLSGSSS
+2737 GDNLSLSGSSS
-2748 MDEITISGNGIN
+2748 LDEITVSGNGIN

-2784 DMGNDA
+2784 ELGDQA
-2790 NTITINGSGGVS
+2790 NTISINGSGGVS
-2802 TITATGSST
+2802 TITASGSVA
-2811 HTITIGDK
+2811 HTLTVGDK
-2819 ATISTYTG
+2819 ATISSYTG

-2845 AAGATGGTGLKI
+2845 ATSATQGGTLKI

-2869 KGAKFGSG
+2869 KGAKFGNG

-2891 LKGADFDLTKMT
+2891 LKGAGGFDLTQMDGT
-2903 GTTGTANALNVTNV
+2903 QGTTKNALTVKNVTK
-2917 TNIDLT
+2917 IDLT

-2930 FGGNSG
+2930 FGGSG
-2936 ATTSKTGNNQVEITG
+2936 ANALEGQTQAGSTKKDVEITG
-2951 VTKTNSTITLSDKAK
+2951 VKSKDNTITLSNKAHEK
-2966 ETVKLENDAKGI
+2966 VTLESGAKGI

-2987 KIDFSKVSTELST
+2987 KIDFHNVANDLST
-3000 AISTTNF
+3000 AISSGTFN
-3007 SSVSSTGSI
+3007 SANSTGSSI
-3016 SSSGA
+3016 SASGA

-3026 KMQDNEFGST
+3026 SISGFDQI
-3036 EQVKAKI
+3036 EQVKAQI
-3043 KEAAKN
+3043 KTAANN
-3049 LNDNQKALVAVKN
+3049 LTTGQKALVAVKN
-3062 NNESKSAI
+3062 TDQSKSAI
-3070 YLVSGSGTNGNSDN
+3070 YLVSGPGTNGNND

-3094 HKIDNGDKL
+3094 HNIDTNDKL
-3103 AANGVIEF
+3103 GNAGVIEF

>member
-12 YLSVLGRPA
+12 YLSILGRPA

-175 ADEPTQGSDEHASTY
+175 ADEPTIGSDEHASTY

-384 AGFNSIKLYDGLV
+384 AGFNSLKLYDGLV

-443 DSAKLEIKAEQG
+443 DTAKLEIKAEQG

-589 SGQVNRLDTGAG
+589 SGQANRLDTGAG

-632 DLKAGDGDDTINI
+632 DLKAGDGDDIISI

-665 KLSDG
+665 KLSNG

-689 KLSANQVNNKSL
+689 KLQANQVNNKSL

-757 ISLNDQNLGNDGIDD
+757 ISLNDKNLGNDGIDD
-772 VAVFASKVNVAGTAN
+772 VEVFASKVNVTGSAN

-794 EGKFASLDTNN
+794 EGKFASLDANN

-819 NLKAGD
+819 SLKAGD

-845 DDVIVE
+845 DDVIV
-851 KDAEVK
+851 DNSAEVK

-870 KNGAKIDL
+870 KNGAKIEL
-878 IDGNAGSDTL
+878 IDGSAGSDTL
-888 AFDKNASGSTS
+888 AFDQSSGGTS
-899 QTPTDISKATISNIE
+899 QTPTDISKTTISNIE

-927 NGQSFILGGDKDKE
+927 NGQSFILGGDKNKE

-946 LSGNAKL
+946 LLGNAKL
-953 QVKSDDLTNINLANL
+953 QVKSDDLTNINLNNL

-1022 DFENIQ
+1022 DFTNIQ
-1028 KLNGSTGTNSAASSP
+1028 NLNGTNSAASSP

-1152 KGDTKVQSA
+1152 KEDKIVQSA
-1161 GDADTVFVG
+1161 GNADTVFVG

-1182 NNKTEIIGSKD
+1182 NNKTQIIGSKD

-1360 SGNGTDTVT
+1360 SGSDTVT

-1374 SISNITGEGKVTIG
+1374 SISNITGEGKVKIG
-1388 NNTTLQNQ
+1388 DQTTLNNT
-1396 LDIGSYKND
+1396 LDIGSYKNE

-1410 SSAKVKELLAD
+1410 SSANVKNLLAD
-1421 DNKIKLEAGSEVEK
+1421 DNKIKLEANSQIEK

-1450 SITFDTTNDTGTHTL
+1450 SITFDTTNDTGTHTI
-1465 TVGQDTTLKT
+1465 TIGDQTTLKT

-1496 KLELTNGNN
+1496 QLALTNGNN
-1505 TLNVAS
+1505 TLNIAS
-1511 GGNVENLTS
+1511 GGNVTNLTT

-1529 ITIDKNATASKLATI
+1529 ITIDKNATASQLATI

-1558 GVSTGLT
+1558 GSNLT
-1565 VSGGSGTDNINLSGT
+1565 VSGGNGTDNINLSGA

-1591 NSTNIHLNTSNNTI
+1591 NSTNISLKDSATI
-1605 TTINANDKGST
+1605 DNIKANEKGST

-1639 VGKGNTISEIKT
+1639 IGKGNTVNEIKT

-1685 TVTTLQAGNNGT
+1685 TVNELVAGNNST
-1697 SNQNINLANGSTIS
+1697 NQNINFDQGSVIT
-1711 TLEAKSGGAI
+1711 TLKAASGGTL

-1727 EVSTLDLTGNST
+1727 EVTTLNLSGATT

-1780 NFSGGNDKL
+1780 NFSGGTSKL

-1804 MGSGSGSV
+1804 MGDGSGSV
-1812 ILQNGAKADK
+1812 TLKDGAKADK
-1822 LTTINLGDGNNNLD
+1822 LATINLGNGNNTLD

-1869 AGANKTDITL
+1869 AGVNKTDITL

-1889 ANNNASSTISVSG
+1889 ANNTASSTISVSG

-1913 QDDTITLGKD
+1913 QADTITLGKD

-2001 VNSLTATGS
+2001 VNSLTTTSS
-2010 GAVTISGASTVNSLT
+2010 GAITI
-2025 TTGSGDIT
+2025 
-2033 LSGAG
+2033 SGAG
-2038 TTLKNDLNGKSGAN
+2038 TTLKSELNGKSGAN

-2064 GTINLNTAQDSDLQN
+2064 GTIKLDTAKDTERN
-2079 SKTGDQVIVSG
+2079 NGTGDQVIVSG
-2090 ANTVVNKIDTG
+2090 ANTVVEKIDVG
-2101 SGAKTIT
+2101 QGVKTIT
-2108 LENNATINTI
+2108 LDQGTINTI
-2118 DAGHKKNDILLSGSG
+2118 DAGYKKNDILLSGSG

-2152 IGGDTAGTTLSV
+2152 IGGDNAGTTLSV

-2228 DNLMVDFSNAKDDK
+2228 DNLMVDFSNAGDK
-2242 ASNLAMNASGSISV
+2242 ASTLAMNASGSISV

-2266 SGTNTGVDAKAKID
+2266 SGANTDQKAKID
-2280 TLKAGAGTTTI
+2280 TLKAGTGETTI
-2291 NLDNQAKIKTINA
+2291 NLTANAKIKTINA
-2304 NDAADSTIT
+2304 SDTNDSTIT

-2324 GSDTKDTINIKD
+2324 GSDTKDIIKISGT
-2336 AGSSI
+2336 GSTI
-2341 TNLNAGAGETDVVF
+2341 TNLNAGASGTDITF
-2355 SGGATVTNL
+2355 SGNATVTNL
-2364 NVSQSGSDI
+2364 NVSKSGSEI
-2373 KLKNTTTNE
+2373 NITNTADN
-2382 ATINKLNTTGTGT
+2382 ATISKLNTTGTGT
-2395 HKIDVDNKVKIAG
+2395 HKITVGDKVKIAG

-2413 GDDSI
+2413 GDDTLIVS
-2418 TVKSGGTISATS
+2418 SGGAIGDTTSKELNLGSGSNTLTVQSGGDISALETIKMGNGTNNITIAS
-2430 LDFKSG
+2430 GATVTGLKAITLGNG
-2436 TNTLDLKSGANIT
+2436 TNTLELGVSGDATNGITVTGGSGTDTIKVSGTNGKIKTLVAGANETNIT
-2449 SLTNLKMGDGG
+2449 LDNNGSITTI
-2460 NANLTIE
+2460 NAN
-2467 DGVTLGNSLA
+2467 D
-2477 IELGSAGTGATD
+2477 
-2489 KNTFTLKASGDKITL
+2489 ASGSTI
-2504 SGSSSLDEITVA
+2504 SVS
-2516 GNNAKLGTLNAGT
+2516 GT
-2529 GTTQIT
+2529 GT
-2535 LNDNASIDTIN
+2535 
-2546 AKDTEGGT
+2546 
-2554 INISGSG
+2554 
-2561 SITTIVGK
+2561 ITTIVGK
-2569 SGADTITLGQ
+2569 NQTDNITLGQ
-2579 NITVKTYTGGTG
+2579 NITVTTYTGGTG

-2602 TTLDTNAGNTTISGD
+2602 TTLDTNTGNTTISGD
-2617 ATSKGT
+2617 ATHKGT
-2623 VETLKTTSGDNH
+2623 VGTLKTTSGGSH

-2644 KNYTAGTQNDTLIV
+2644 NKYEAGTQNDTLIV
-2658 SSGGVIGDNNTTLN
+2658 SSGGVIGDNNTTLD

-2684 GGDISKLG
+2684 GGDISKLS
-2692 TITMGD
+2692 TITMG
-2698 NGNANITIENG
+2698 NGGNANITIEKG
-2709 AKLSSTDQTINL
+2709 AMLGTTTINL
-2721 GTAAANGKNTF
+2721 GIAATGGQNDKNTF
-2732 TLKAS
+2732 KLYANGENLS
-2737 GDHLNLSGSSS
+2737 LSGSSS
-2748 MDEITISGNGIN
+2748 TDEITISGNGIN
-2760 LNKLSAGSGTTTIN
+2760 LKQLSAGSGTTTIN
-2774 LESNGGIKTL
+2774 LESKGGIKTL
-2784 DMGNDA
+2784 NVGDQE
-2790 NTITINGSGGVS
+2790 NTISINGEGGVS
-2802 TITATGSST
+2802 TITATGDKAHTLTVGNQATISSYSGGSGVDN
-2811 HTITIGDK
+2811 ITIGSG
-2819 ATISTYTG
+2819 ANINVTSNTPGASLNITT
-2827 GSGDDTITLQ
+2827 GSGD
-2837 SGASIGTT
+2837 
-2845 AAGATGGTGLKI
+2845 
-2857 ETGSGSDTITIE
+2857 DTITIE
-2869 KGAKFGSG
+2869 KGAKFGSN
-2877 VTIDFGASGSGTLK
+2877 VTIDFGADGNGTLK
-2891 LKGADFDLTKMT
+2891 LKGAGGFDLTQMDQVQGSAKNALSVKNVT
-2903 GTTGTANALNVTNV
+2903 KIDLSEASGSISLGGNGANALV
-2917 TNIDLT
+2917 
-2923 EATGNIN
+2923 GK
-2930 FGGNSG
+2930 S
-2936 ATTSKTGNNQVEITG
+2936 TTQVEITG

-2966 ETVKLENDAKGI
+2966 ETVKLESDAKGI

-2987 KIDFSKVSTELST
+2987 KIDFSKVATDLST

-3007 SSVSSTGSI
+3007 SSVSSTDSI

-3026 KMQDNEFGST
+3026 KMSDSEFSNT

-3043 KEAAKN
+3043 KDAASN
-3049 LNDNQKALVAVKN
+3049 LTSGQKALVAIN
-3062 NNESKSAI
+3062 NSDTSNQKSAI
-3070 YLVSGSGTNGNSDN
+3070 YLVSGSGSGTGNND

-3094 HKIDNGDKL
+3094 HKIDNQDKL
-3103 AANGVIEF
+3103 GTSGVIEF

>member
-196 NDEKTNLNIE
+196 NDEKTDLNIE

-273 DNITVNSQMSLLDT
+273 DNITVNTQMSLLDT

-343 GNDIIDLAAGSKIN
+343 GNDIIDLAASSKIN

-384 AGFNSIKLYDGLV
+384 AGFNSLKLYDGLV
-397 DLTQTTLSGINA
+397 DLTNTTLSGINA

-455 SMDLSKLAIAQ
+455 SMDLSKLAIAE

-632 DLKAGDGDDTINI
+632 DLKAGDGDDIISI

-665 KLSDG
+665 KLSNG

-689 KLSANQVNNKSL
+689 KLQANQVNNKSL

-730 DLNLQ
+730 DLNLNT
-735 GLKIASG
+735 LKIASG

-757 ISLNDQNLGNDGIDD
+757 ISLNDKNLGNDGIDD
-772 VAVFASKVNVAGTAN
+772 VAVFASKVNVTGTAN

-819 NLKAGD
+819 SLKAGD

-888 AFDKNASGSTS
+888 AFDKSSGSTS

-927 NGQSFILGGDKDKE
+927 NGQSFILGGDKNKE

-946 LSGNAKL
+946 LLGNAKL

-977 TVEIQDVSE
+977 TVEVQDVSE

-1028 KLNGSTGTNSAASSP
+1028 KLTGSTGTGTNSAASSP

-1102 FKVNGPSTQS
+1102 FKVNGPSTTS
-1112 SLNSNMLKLLAIT
+1112 NLNSNMLKLLAIT

-1152 KGDTKVQSA
+1152 KGDKIVQSA

-1170 SVDLSQADQGTP
+1170 SVDISQADQGTP
-1182 NNKTEIIGSKD
+1182 NKETQIIGSKD
-1193 FTDTLAIQITSGSS
+1193 FTDTLAIQITSG
-1207 TGGTTQ
+1207 GGSGTN
-1213 KLDKSN
+1213 KLDQDTFK
-1219 FEKIVDTSKVKD
+1219 KIVDTSKVKD

-1262 GSGTTKL
+1262 GSGKTKL

-1360 SGNGTDTVT
+1360 SGSDTVT

-1374 SISNITGEGKVTIG
+1374 SISNITGEGKVTIADQTTL
-1388 NNTTLQNQ
+1388 NNT

-1410 SSAKVKELLAD
+1410 AGANVKNLLAD
-1421 DNKIKLEAGSEVEK
+1421 NNKIKLEANSQIEK

-1505 TLNVAS
+1505 TLNIAS

-1529 ITIDKNATASKLATI
+1529 ITIDKDATASKLATI

-1558 GVSTGLT
+1558 GATNGIT
-1565 VSGGSGTDNINLSGT
+1565 VSGGSGTDNINLSEA

-1591 NSTNIHLNTSNNTI
+1591 NSTNINLNTSDNTI

-1639 VGKGNTISEIKT
+1639 VGKGNTVNEIKT
-1651 GTGAISIDGEGTITK
+1651 GTGAISIDGEGTISK

-1756 QNGSDNI
+1756 QQGNDNI

-1769 KLDVTDAGKNL
+1769 KLDVTDNSKNL

-1804 MGSGSGSV
+1804 MGDGSGSV
-1812 ILQNGAKADK
+1812 TLKDGAKADK
-1822 LTTINLGDGNNNLD
+1822 LATINLGNGDNTLD

-1869 AGANKTDITL
+1869 AGQNNTNITL

-1889 ANNNASSTISVSG
+1889 ANNNANSTISVSG

-1913 QDDTITLGKD
+1913 QNDTITLGEN
-1923 ITVDTIDTG
+1923 ITVNTIDTG
-1932 ANQTTTINGGT
+1932 ANNSMTINGGN
-1943 ITTVSTTATGNVAV
+1943 ITTLSATATGNVSV
-1957 TVDKNAHITTL
+1957 TVNQKAHITTL
-1968 NTSNTAGAVTI
+1968 DTSNTAGAVTI
-1979 SGASTVDS
+1979 SGASTVNS
-1987 LTAAGAVTISGAST
+1987 LKAAGAVTISGAST
-2001 VNSLTATGS
+2001 VNSLT
-2010 GAVTISGASTVNSLT
+2010 TV
-2025 TTGSGDIT
+2025 GSGDIT

-2064 GTINLNTAQDSDLQN
+2064 GTINLNTAQDSDRNNNQ
-2079 SKTGDQVIVSG
+2079 SGDQVIVSG
-2090 ANTVVNKIDTG
+2090 ASTVVEKIDAG
-2101 SGAKTIT
+2101 QGVKTIT
-2108 LENNATINTI
+2108 LDQATINTI
-2118 DAGHKKNDILLSGSG
+2118 DAGYKKNDILLSGSG

-2142 TTSND
+2142 TTSSD
-2147 THKIK
+2147 THKIQ
-2152 IGGDTAGTTLSV
+2152 IGGNDASKKVEVTT
-2164 EKFTAGTGKDEI
+2164 FTAGTGKDEI

-2198 SVSGDISGANK
+2198 SVSGDISGATQ
-2209 ILTGSGANTITL
+2209 ILTGSGENTITL

-2228 DNLMVDFSNAKDDK
+2228 DNLMVDFSNANDSKN
-2242 ASNLAMNASGSISV
+2242 STLTMNASGSISV

-2266 SGTNTGVDAKAKID
+2266 SGANTGADPKAKID

-2291 NLDNQAKIKTINA
+2291 NFTDNAKIKTINA
-2304 NDAADSTIT
+2304 SDTNDSTIT

-2324 GSDTKDTINIKD
+2324 GSDTKDTIKIND
-2336 AGSSI
+2336 ANSSI
-2341 TNLNAGAGETDVVF
+2341 TNLNAGAGSTDVTF
-2355 SGGATVTNL
+2355 SGGATITTL
-2364 NVSQSGSDI
+2364 NVSKSGSEI
-2373 KLKNTTTNE
+2373 NIRNTSTTD
-2382 ATINKLNTTGTGT
+2382 ATITKLSTANGTGT

-2408 FEAGN
+2408 FEAGS

-2418 TVKSGGTISATS
+2418 TVKSGGTISANS

-2436 TNTLDLKSGANIT
+2436 TNTLDLKSGANIA

-2467 DGVTLGNSLA
+2467 NGVTLGTSTLS

-2489 KNTFTLKASGDKITL
+2489 KNTFTLKASGDIITL

-2535 LNDNASIDTIN
+2535 LNDNATITTIN
-2546 AKDTEGGT
+2546 AKDTEGST

-2569 SGADTITLGQ
+2569 SGADTINLSQ
-2579 NITVKTYTGGTG
+2579 HITVTTYTGGTG

-2602 TTLDTNAGNTTISGD
+2602 TTLDTNTGNTTISGD
-2617 ATSKGT
+2617 ATHKGT
-2623 VETLKTTSGDNH
+2623 VSTLKTTSGGSH

-2644 KNYTAGTQNDTLIV
+2644 NKYEAGTQNDTLIV
-2658 SSGGVIGDNNTTLN
+2658 SNGGVIGDTTNKELN
-2672 FSGGNNTLMVKS
+2672 LGSGSNTLTVQS
-2684 GGDISKLG
+2684 GGDISKLS

-2709 AKLSSTDQTINL
+2709 AKLGTTTDTTINL

-2748 MDEITISGNGIN
+2748 TDEITVSGNGIN
-2760 LNKLSAGSGTTTIN
+2760 LNKLSAGSGATTIN

-2790 NTITINGSGGVS
+2790 NTITINGSGGIS
-2802 TITATGSST
+2802 TITASGNST
-2811 HTITIGDK
+2811 HTLTVGNQ
-2819 ATISTYTG
+2819 ATISSYSG

-2845 AAGATGGTGLKI
+2845 AAGATQGGTLKI

-2869 KGAKFGSG
+2869 KGAKFGSN
-2877 VTIDFGASGSGTLK
+2877 VTIDFGASGTGTLK
-2891 LKGADFDLTKMT
+2891 LKGAGGFDLTQMDGT
-2903 GTTGTANALNVTNV
+2903 QGTTKNALTVKNVTK
-2917 TNIDLT
+2917 IDLT

-2930 FGGNSG
+2930 FGGSG
-2936 ATTSKTGNNQVEITG
+2936 ANALEGQTQQAGSTTKNDVEITG
-2951 VTKTNSTITLSDKAK
+2951 VKSKDNTITLSNKAQEK
-2966 ETVKLENDAKGI
+2966 VTLESGAKGI

-2987 KIDFSKVSTELST
+2987 KIDFSKVASDLST
-3000 AISTTNF
+3000 AISSGTF
-3007 SSVSSTGSI
+3007 SSANSTGSSI
-3016 SSSGA
+3016 SASGA

-3026 KMQDNEFGST
+3026 SINGFDQI
-3036 EQVKAKI
+3036 EQVKAQI
-3043 KEAAKN
+3043 KTAASS
-3049 LNDNQKALVAVKN
+3049 LTTGQKALVAIN
-3062 NNESKSAI
+3062 NGDTSNQKSAI
-3070 YLVSGSGTNGNSDN
+3070 YLVSGSGTGNND

-3094 HKIDNGDKL
+3094 HKIDNQDKL
-3103 AANGVIEF
+3103 GTSGVIEF

>member
-1 MALTNQQVQQA
+1 MALANQQVQQA

-175 ADEPTQGSDEHASTY
+175 ADEPTIGSDEHASTY

-196 NDEKTNLNIE
+196 NDEKTDLNIE

-397 DLTQTTLSGINA
+397 DLTNTTLSGINA

-455 SMDLSKLAIAQ
+455 SMDLSKLAIAE

-601 NDNISLSGALKE
+601 NDNISLSGVIKE

-632 DLKAGDGDDTINI
+632 DLKAGDGDDIISI

-665 KLSDG
+665 KLSNG

-730 DLNLQ
+730 DLNLNN
-735 GLKIASG
+735 LKIASG

-757 ISLNDQNLGNDGIDD
+757 ISLNDKNLGNDGIDD
-772 VAVFASKVNVAGTAN
+772 VAVFVSKVNVTGSAN

-794 EGKFASLDTNN
+794 EGKFASLDANN

-819 NLKAGD
+819 SLKAGD

-888 AFDKNASGSTS
+888 AFDKSSGGTS
-899 QTPTDISKATISNIE
+899 QATDISKTTISNIE

-927 NGQSFILGGDKDKE
+927 NGQSFILGGDKNKE

-946 LSGNAKL
+946 LLGNAKL

-1028 KLNGSTGTNSAASSP
+1028 KLTSSTGTGTNSAASSP

-1051 KTISSSKLYTINL
+1051 KTISSSKFYTINL

-1071 LSSLDSTLSAYS
+1071 LSSLDSTLSTYS
-1083 VSSNANA
+1083 VASNANA

-1161 GDADTVFVG
+1161 GNADTVFVG
-1170 SVDLSQADQGTP
+1170 SVDLSDAENGTP
-1182 NNKTEIIGSKD
+1182 NKNTQIIGSKD

-1262 GSGTTKL
+1262 GSGATKL

-1360 SGNGTDTVT
+1360 SGTDTVT

-1374 SISNITGEGKVTIG
+1374 SISNITGEGKVKIG
-1388 NNTTLQNQ
+1388 DQTTLDKQ
-1396 LDIGSYKND
+1396 LDIGSYKAE

-1410 SSAKVKELLAD
+1410 GSANVKNLLAD
-1421 DNKIKLEAGSEVEK
+1421 DNKIKLEANSQIEK

-1475 FTAGSG
+1475 FNAGSG

-1496 KLELTNGNN
+1496 KIGLTNGNN
-1505 TLNVAS
+1505 TLNIAS
-1511 GGNVENLTS
+1511 GGNVASLTT

-1529 ITIDKNATASKLATI
+1529 ITIDKDATASQLANI

-1558 GVSTGLT
+1558 GATNGIT
-1565 VSGGSGTDNINLSGT
+1565 VSGGSGTDNINLSEA
-1580 NGKITTLNAGA
+1580 NGKITTLNAGENA
-1591 NSTNIHLNTSNNTI
+1591 TNISLKANDNTI

-1639 VGKGNTISEIKT
+1639 IGKGNTVNEIKT

-1685 TVTTLQAGNNGT
+1685 TVNELVAGNNST
-1697 SNQNINLANGSTIS
+1697 NQNINFDQGSVIT
-1711 TLEAKSGGAI
+1711 TLKAASGGTL

-1727 EVSTLDLTGNST
+1727 EVTTLNLSGATT

-1780 NFSGGNDKL
+1780 NFSGGTSKL

-1804 MGSGSGSV
+1804 MGDGSGSV
-1812 ILQNGAKADK
+1812 TLKDGAKADK
-1822 LTTINLGDGNNNLD
+1822 LATINLGNGNNTLD

-1869 AGANKTDITL
+1869 AGVNKTDITL

-1889 ANNNASSTISVSG
+1889 ANNTASSTISVSG

-1913 QDDTITLGKD
+1913 QADTITLGKD

-2001 VNSLTATGS
+2001 VNSLTAVS
-2010 GAVTISGASTVNSLT
+2010 
-2025 TTGSGDIT
+2025 SGDIT

-2064 GTINLNTAQDSDLQN
+2064 GTINLNTAQDSDRNNNQ
-2079 SKTGDQVIVSG
+2079 SGDQVIVSG
-2090 ANTVVNKIDTG
+2090 ANTVVNKIDTD
-2101 SGAKTIT
+2101 SGVKTIT
-2108 LENNATINTI
+2108 LDQATINTI
-2118 DAGHKKNDILLSGSG
+2118 DAGYKNNDILLSGSG

-2164 EKFTAGTGKDEI
+2164 ENFKAGTGKDEI

-2198 SVSGDISGANK
+2198 SVSGDISKAEK

-2228 DNLMVDFSNAKDDK
+2228 DNLMVDFSNANDGKN
-2242 ASNLAMNASGSISV
+2242 STLTMNASGSISV

-2266 SGTNTGVDAKAKID
+2266 SGTNTGADPKAKID
-2280 TLKAGAGTTTI
+2280 TLKAGTGETTI
-2291 NLDNQAKIKTINA
+2291 NLTANAKIKTINA
-2304 NDAADSTIT
+2304 NDVADSTIT
-2313 VSGTGTIENIS
+2313 VSGSGSITTLN
-2324 GSDTKDTINIKD
+2324 GSDTKDTIKIND
-2336 AGSSI
+2336 ANSSI
-2341 TNLNAGAGETDVVF
+2341 TNLNAGASETDVVF

-2373 KLKNTTTNE
+2373 KLKNTTTTE
-2382 ATINKLNTTGTGT
+2382 ATITKLSTTGEGT

-2418 TVKSGGTISATS
+2418 TVKSGGTISASS

-2436 TNTLDLKSGANIT
+2436 TNTLDLKSGANIA

-2467 DGVTLGNSLA
+2467 NGVTLGNSLS
-2477 IELGSAGTGATD
+2477 IELGSAGTGTTD
-2489 KNTFTLKASGDKITL
+2489 KNTFTLKASGDNITL

-2529 GTTQIT
+2529 GTTNIK
-2535 LNDNASIDTIN
+2535 LDNSASIATIN
-2546 AKDTEGGT
+2546 AENTNGST

-2561 SITTIVGK
+2561 SITTIVGN
-2569 SGADTITLGQ
+2569 SGADTITLSKD
-2579 NITVKTYTGGTG
+2579 IKVTTYTGSTG
-2591 DDNINLSGATI
+2591 DDILNLSGATI
-2602 TTLDTNAGNTTISGD
+2602 TTLDTNTGTTTISGD
-2617 ATSKGT
+2617 TTNKGT
-2623 VETLKTTSGDNH
+2623 VGTLKTTSGGSH

-2644 KNYTAGTQNDTLIV
+2644 NKYEAGTQNDTLIV
-2658 SSGGVIGDNNTTLN
+2658 SNGGAIGDSTNKELNLGSGSNTLTIK
-2672 FSGGNNTLMVKS
+2672 SGGN
-2684 GGDISKLG
+2684 ISNLS
-2692 TITMGD
+2692 TIKMGD
-2698 NGNANITIENG
+2698 GGNANITIEKG
-2709 AKLSSTDQTINL
+2709 ATLSTTTQTINL
-2721 GTAAANGKNTF
+2721 GTAGSGQDAKNTF
-2732 TLKAS
+2732 KLYTS
-2737 GDHLNLSGSSS
+2737 GDNLSLSGSSS
-2748 MDEITISGNGIN
+2748 LDEITVSGNGIN

-2784 DMGNDA
+2784 ELGNDA
-2790 NTITINGSGGVS
+2790 NNITINGSGGVS
-2802 TITATGSST
+2802 TITASGSVA
-2811 HTITIGDK
+2811 HTLTVGNQ
-2819 ATISTYTG
+2819 ATISSYTG

-2845 AAGATGGTGLKI
+2845 AAGATAGTNLQI
-2857 ETGSGSDTITIE
+2857 NTGSGDDTITIE
-2869 KGAKFGSG
+2869 KGAKFGSN
-2877 VTIDFGASGSGTLK
+2877 VTIDFGADGNGTLK
-2891 LKGADFDLTKMT
+2891 LKGAGGFDLTQMDQVQGSAKNALSVKNVT
-2903 GTTGTANALNVTNV
+2903 KIDLSEASGSISLGGNGANALV
-2917 TNIDLT
+2917 
-2923 EATGNIN
+2923 GK
-2930 FGGNSG
+2930 S
-2936 ATTSKTGNNQVEITG
+2936 TTQVEITG

-2966 ETVKLENDAKGI
+2966 ETVKLESDAKGI

-2987 KIDFSKVSTELST
+2987 KIDFSKVATDLST

-3007 SSVSSTGSI
+3007 SSVSSTDSI

-3026 KMQDNEFGST
+3026 KMSDSEFSNT

-3043 KEAAKN
+3043 KQAANN

-3062 NNESKSAI
+3062 NDESKSAI
-3070 YLVSGSGTNGNSDN
+3070 YLVSGSGTNGNGEN

>member
-175 ADEPTQGSDEHASTY
+175 ADEPTIGSDEHASTY

-397 DLTQTTLSGINA
+397 DLTNTTLSGINA

-443 DSAKLEIKAEQG
+443 DTAKLEIKAEQG
-455 SMDLSKLAIAQ
+455 SMDLSKLAIAE

-529 TITISKA
+529 TITISQA

-564 GDDNISVSGEAGT
+564 GDDNISVSGETST

-665 KLSDG
+665 KLSNG

-757 ISLNDQNLGNDGIDD
+757 ISLNDKNLGNDGIDD
-772 VAVFASKVNVAGTAN
+772 VEVFASKVNVTGSAN

-794 EGKFASLDTNN
+794 EGKFASLDANN

-819 NLKAGD
+819 SLKAGD

-888 AFDKNASGSTS
+888 AFDRSSGGTS
-899 QTPTDISKATISNIE
+899 QTPTDISKTTISNIE
-914 ILDGFGLLSAKQI
+914 ILDGEGVLSAKQI
-927 NGQSFILGGDKDKE
+927 NGQSFILGGDKNKE

-946 LSGNAKL
+946 LLGNAKL
-953 QVKSDDLTNINLANL
+953 QVKSDDLTNINLNNL

-977 TVEIQDVSE
+977 TIELQDVSE

-1022 DFENIQ
+1022 DFTNIQ
-1028 KLNGSTGTNSAASSP
+1028 TLNGSTGTNSAASSP
-1043 EALDNSTN
+1043 EALDNTKN
-1051 KTISSSKLYTINL
+1051 TTISGSKLYTINL
-1064 VNGSVDD
+1064 VDGSVDD
-1071 LSSLDSTLSAYS
+1071 LSSLDSTLSTYS

-1112 SLNSNMLKLLAIT
+1112 KLNSNMLKLLAIT

-1137 GNTIEINGSVTITIN
+1137 GNTIELNGSVTITIN
-1152 KGDTKVQSA
+1152 KGDTRVESA

-1193 FTDTLAIQITSGSS
+1193 FTDTLAIQITSGAS

-1304 TLKVENSGKIGE
+1304 TLKVESGGKIGE

-1332 LVDKITTNG
+1332 SVDKITTNG

-1360 SGNGTDTVT
+1360 SGSDTVT

-1374 SISNITGEGKVTIG
+1374 SISNITGEGKVKIG
-1388 NNTTLQNQ
+1388 DQTTLNNT
-1396 LDIGSYKND
+1396 LDIGSYKNE

-1410 SSAKVKELLAD
+1410 GSANVKNLLAD
-1421 DNKIKLEAGSEVEK
+1421 NNKIKLEANSQIEK

-1481 DDTITIANGGKLSGD
+1481 DDTITIANGGKLSGASIN
-1496 KLELTNGNN
+1496 LNNGDN

-1511 GGNVENLTS
+1511 GGNVDNLTS

-1529 ITIDKNATASKLATI
+1529 ITIDKDATASKLATI

-1558 GVSTGLT
+1558 GATNGIT
-1565 VSGGSGTDNINLSGT
+1565 VSGGSGTDNINLSEA
-1580 NGKITTLNAGA
+1580 NGKITTLNAGENA
-1591 NSTNIHLNTSNNTI
+1591 TNISLNTSDNTI

-1749 VKNFTTD
+1749 VKNFTTNA
-1756 QNGSDNI
+1756 NGNDNI

-1780 NFSGGNDKL
+1780 NFSGGTSKL

-1812 ILQNGAKADK
+1812 TLKDGAKADK
-1822 LTTINLGDGNNNLD
+1822 LATINLGDGNNNLD

-1842 ANGIT
+1842 TQGIT

-1889 ANNNASSTISVSG
+1889 ANNNASSTIEVSG

-1913 QDDTITLGKD
+1913 QADTITLGKD

-2001 VNSLTATGS
+2001 VNSLT
-2010 GAVTISGASTVNSLT
+2010 

-2033 LSGAG
+2033 LSGTG

-2090 ANTVVNKIDTG
+2090 AGTVVNKIDTG

-2118 DAGHKKNDILLSGSG
+2118 DAGYKKNDILLSGSG

-2142 TTSND
+2142 TAPSD

-2152 IGGDTAGTTLSV
+2152 IGGDTAGTILSV

-2186 QEINLNNGDNTF
+2186 EVINLNNGDNTF

-2221 SDGAKLK
+2221 DNGAKLK
-2228 DNLMVDFSNAKDDK
+2228 DNLMVDFSNAGDTKT
-2242 ASNLAMNASGSISV
+2242 STLAMNASGSISV

-2266 SGTNTGVDAKAKID
+2266 SGANTGPDTKAKID

-2291 NLDNQAKIKTINA
+2291 NFTDNAKIKTLNA
-2304 NDAADSTIT
+2304 SDTNDSTIT

-2324 GSDTKDTINIKD
+2324 GSDTKDTININD
-2336 AGSSI
+2336 ANSQI
-2341 TNLNAGAGETDVVF
+2341 TNLNAGASGTDITF
-2355 SGGATVTNL
+2355 SGSATVANL

-2373 KLKNTTTNE
+2373 NIRNTTANE
-2382 ATINKLNTTGTGT
+2382 ATITKLITTGTGT
-2395 HKIDVDNKVKIAG
+2395 HTINVDNKVKIAG

-2418 TVKSGGTISATS
+2418 TVKSGGTISANS

-2436 TNTLDLKSGANIT
+2436 TNTLDLKSGASIVNLT
-2449 SLTNLKMGDGG
+2449 SLKMGDGG

-2467 DGVTLGNSLA
+2467 DGVTLNTSNLA
-2477 IELGSAGTGATD
+2477 IELGSAGTNTGD

-2535 LNDNASIDTIN
+2535 LNNNASINTIN

-2579 NITVKTYTGGTG
+2579 NIKVETYTGGTG

-2617 ATSKGT
+2617 TTSKGT
-2623 VETLKTTSGDNH
+2623 VGTLKTTSGDNH

-2644 KNYTAGTQNDTLIV
+2644 NKYEAGTKNDTLIV
-2658 SSGGVIGDNNTTLN
+2658 SNGGVIGDTTNNTLN
-2672 FSGGNNTLMVKS
+2672 FSGGNNTLEVKS

-2698 NGNANITIENG
+2698 GGNANITIENG
-2709 AKLSSTDQTINL
+2709 AKLSTNTDTTINL
-2721 GTAAANGKNTF
+2721 GTAGNEQGAKNTF
-2732 TLKAS
+2732 KLYAS

-2748 MDEITISGNGIN
+2748 TDEITISGNGIN
-2760 LNKLSAGSGTTTIN
+2760 LNKLSAGSGDTTIN
-2774 LESNGGIKTL
+2774 LQSNGGIKTL
-2784 DMGNDA
+2784 ELGNDA
-2790 NTITINGSGGVS
+2790 NNITINGSGGVS
-2802 TITATGSST
+2802 TITATGDKA
-2811 HTITIGDK
+2811 HTLTVGNQ
-2819 ATISTYTG
+2819 ATISSYSG

-2857 ETGSGSDTITIE
+2857 DTGSGSDTITIE

-2877 VTIDFGASGSGTLK
+2877 VTIDFTANGSGTLK
-2891 LKGADFDLTKMT
+2891 LKGNDFDLTKMA
-2903 GTTGTANALNVTNV
+2903 GTNNTQNKLTVKNVTGV
-2917 TNIDLT
+2917 DLT
-2923 EATGNIN
+2923 EATGSIN
-2930 FGGNSG
+2930 LGSNQTALQGQ
-2936 ATTSKTGNNQVEITG
+2936 TGQGKEVTVTG
-2951 VTKTNSTITLSDKAK
+2951 VTKDNHTITLSDATHEK
-2966 ETVKLENDAKGI
+2966 VVLESDAKGI

-2987 KIDFSKVSTELST
+2987 KIDFSKVATELST
-3000 AISTTNF
+3000 AISTGSFTSTSTSF
-3007 SSVSSTGSI
+3007 SDKGVYVWQNNI
-3016 SSSGA
+3016 SSDF
-3021 YVWND
+3021 D
-3026 KMQDNEFGST
+3026 KQET
-3036 EQVKAKI
+3036 VKQQI
-3043 KEAAKN
+3043 KDAGKH
-3049 LNDNQKALVAVKN
+3049 LNNGQKALVAIN
-3062 NNESKSAI
+3062 NGDTSNNKSAI
-3070 YLVSGSGTNGNSDN
+3070 YLVSGSGTDTTDEN

>member
-175 ADEPTQGSDEHASTY
+175 ADEPTIGSDEHASTY

-357 KLNAGAGDDIIS
+357 KLNAGAGDDIIN

-384 AGFNSIKLYDGLV
+384 AGFNSLKLYDGLV

-589 SGQVNRLDTGAG
+589 SGQANRLDTGAG

-632 DLKAGDGDDTINI
+632 DLKAGDGDDIISI

-665 KLSDG
+665 KLSNG

-689 KLSANQVNNKSL
+689 KLQANQVNNKSL

-730 DLNLQ
+730 DLSLNN
-735 GLKIASG
+735 LKIASG

-757 ISLNDQNLGNDGIDD
+757 ISLNDKNLGNDGIDD
-772 VAVFASKVNVAGTAN
+772 VEVFASKVNVAGTAN

-794 EGKFASLDTNN
+794 EGKFASLDANN

-819 NLKAGD
+819 SLKAGD

-870 KNGAKIDL
+870 KNGAKIEL
-878 IDGNAGSDTL
+878 IDGNTGNDTL
-888 AFDKNASGSTS
+888 AFDQSSGGTS
-899 QTPTDISKATISNIE
+899 QTPTDISKTTISNIE

-927 NGQSFILGGDKDKE
+927 NGQSFILGGDKNKE

-946 LSGNAKL
+946 LLGNAKL

-1028 KLNGSTGTNSAASSP
+1028 KLTGSTGTGTNSAASSP

-1071 LSSLDSTLSAYS
+1071 LSSLDSTLSTYS
-1083 VSSNANA
+1083 VSTGANA

-1102 FKVNGPSTQS
+1102 FKVNGPSTTS
-1112 SLNSNMLKLLAIT
+1112 KLNSNMLKLLAIT

-1161 GDADTVFVG
+1161 GNADTVFVG
-1170 SVDLSQADQGTP
+1170 SVDISQADQGTP
-1182 NNKTEIIGSKD
+1182 NKETQIIGSKD

-1236 LSTGNVEVDLTL
+1236 LSTGSVEVDLELT
-1248 ENTNGNFQNEVTIA
+1248 NTNGNFQNEVTIA

-1332 LVDKITTNG
+1332 SVDKITTNG
-1341 GADEIKLE
+1341 GADTITLSG
-1349 NAGTL
+1349 NGTL

-1360 SGNGTDTVT
+1360 SGSDTVT

-1374 SISNITGEGKVTIG
+1374 SISHITGEGKVTIADQTTL
-1388 NNTTLQNQ
+1388 NNT
-1396 LDIGSYKND
+1396 LDIGSYKNK

-1410 SSAKVKELLAD
+1410 SSANVKNLLAD
-1421 DNKIKLEAGSEVEK
+1421 DNKIKLEANSQIEK

-1496 KLELTNGNN
+1496 KIGLTNGNN
-1505 TLNVAS
+1505 TLNIAS
-1511 GGNVENLTS
+1511 GGNVSALTT

-1529 ITIDKNATASKLATI
+1529 ITIDKDATASQLANI

-1558 GVSTGLT
+1558 GATNGIT

-1580 NGKITTLNAGA
+1580 NGKIATLNAGA
-1591 NSTNIHLNTSNNTI
+1591 NSTNISLKANDNTI

-1629 EGKSGLDSIS
+1629 EGKSGADSIS
-1639 VGKGNTISEIKT
+1639 IGKGNTISEIKT

-1685 TVTTLQAGNNGT
+1685 TVNELVAGNNST
-1697 SNQNINLANGSTIS
+1697 NQNINFDQGSVIT
-1711 TLEAKSGGAI
+1711 TLKAASGGTL

-1727 EVSTLDLTGNST
+1727 EVTTLNLSGATT

-1763 TVASGG
+1763 TVANGG
-1769 KLDVTDAGKNL
+1769 KLDVTDTSKTL

-1804 MGSGSGSV
+1804 MGDGSGSV
-1812 ILQNGAKADK
+1812 TLKDGAKADK
-1822 LTTINLGDGNNNLD
+1822 LATINLGNGDNNLD

-1842 ANGIT
+1842 ANGLT

-1869 AGANKTDITL
+1869 AGQNATNIELKD
-1879 ENGGSISTIN
+1879 GGSISTIH
-1889 ANNNASSTISVSG
+1889 ANNTASSTISVSG
-1902 SGHIT
+1902 SGYID

-1923 ITVDTIDTG
+1923 ITVGTIDAG
-1932 ANQTTTINGGT
+1932 VNKTTTINGGN
-1943 ITTVSTTATGNVAV
+1943 ITTLSTKSTGNVSV
-1957 TVDKNAHITTL
+1957 KVDQKANIKTID
-1968 NTSNTAGAVTI
+1968 TSSTGGPVTI

-1987 LTAAGAVTISGAST
+1987 LTVAGE
-2001 VNSLTATGS
+2001 
-2010 GAVTISGASTVNSLT
+2010 VTISGASTVNSLT
-2025 TTGSGDIT
+2025 TTSSGAIT
-2033 LSGAG
+2033 ISGAG

-2064 GTINLNTAQDSDLQN
+2064 GTINLKAA
-2079 SKTGDQVIVSG
+2079 GDDTRGASTSGDVVNISG
-2090 ANTVVNKIDTG
+2090 ANTVVNKIDTD
-2101 SGAKTIT
+2101 SGVKTIT
-2108 LENNATINTI
+2108 LENGTINTI
-2118 DAGHKKNDILLSGSG
+2118 DAGYKKNDILLSGSG

-2142 TTSND
+2142 TASSD
-2147 THKIK
+2147 THKIQ
-2152 IGGDTAGTTLSV
+2152 IGGNDTSKMLSV

-2176 TVASGGKISN
+2176 TVASGGKILN

-2228 DNLMVDFSNAKDDK
+2228 DNLMVDFSNAGDK
-2242 ASNLAMNASGSISV
+2242 ASTLAMNASGSISV

-2266 SGTNTGVDAKAKID
+2266 SGANTDNSKAKID
-2280 TLKAGAGTTTI
+2280 TLKAGTGTTTI
-2291 NLDNQAKIKTINA
+2291 NFTDNAKIKTINA
-2304 NDAADSTIT
+2304 NEQADSTIT

-2324 GSDTKDTINIKD
+2324 GSDTKDTININD
-2336 AGSSI
+2336 ANSKI
-2341 TNLNAGAGETDVVF
+2341 TNLYAGASGTDITF
-2355 SGGATVTNL
+2355 SGGATITTL
-2364 NVSQSGSDI
+2364 NVSKSGSEI
-2373 KLKNTTTNE
+2373 NIRNTSTTD
-2382 ATINKLNTTGTGT
+2382 ATITKLSTANGTGT

-2408 FEAGN
+2408 FEAGS

-2436 TNTLDLKSGANIT
+2436 TNTLDLKSGANIA
-2449 SLTNLKMGDGG
+2449 SLTTLKMGDGG

-2467 DGVTLGNSLA
+2467 DGVTFGTSALNISLGTASN
-2477 IELGSAGTGATD
+2477 EQGA

-2504 SGSSSLDEITVA
+2504 SGSSSLDDITVA

-2535 LNDNASIDTIN
+2535 LNDNATITTIN

-2561 SITTIVGK
+2561 SITTIVGN
-2569 SGADTITLGQ
+2569 SGADTITLSKD
-2579 NITVKTYTGGTG
+2579 IKVTTYTGGTG

-2602 TTLDTNAGNTTISGD
+2602 TTLDTNTGNTTISGD
-2617 ATSKGT
+2617 TANQGT
-2623 VETLKTTSGDNH
+2623 VNELKTTSGDSH

-2644 KNYTAGTQNDTLIV
+2644 KKYTAGQKDDTLIV
-2658 SSGGVIGDNNTTLN
+2658 SNGGVIGDTTNNTLN

-2684 GGDISKLG
+2684 GGDISKLS

-2709 AKLSSTDQTINL
+2709 ATLGTTTINL
-2721 GTAAANGKNTF
+2721 GTATTTNGKNTF
-2732 TLKAS
+2732 TLYAS
-2737 GDHLNLSGSSS
+2737 GDNLSLSGSSS
-2748 MDEITISGNGIN
+2748 LDEITVSGNTA
-2760 LNKLSAGSGTTTIN
+2760 KLKTITAGANQTDIKLGGSSSITTV
-2774 LESNGGIKTL
+2774 
-2784 DMGNDA
+2784 DA
-2790 NTITINGSGGVS
+2790 NTEANTINIIAS
-2802 TITATGSST
+2802 GSST
-2811 HTITIGDK
+2811 TSNQTGTIDSITASGSSKHIININDKTLVYSYSGSGNSQNEINVKKGGAIGDITTASGTDTITLEAGSFFMLNK
-2819 ATISTYTG
+2819 SNQAPTINT
-2827 GSGDDTITLQ
+2827 GSGDDTITINGIL
-2837 SGASIGTT
+2837 ST
-2845 AAGATGGTGLKI
+2845 
-2857 ETGSGSDTITIE
+2857 TGSN
-2869 KGAKFGSG
+2869 
-2877 VTIDFGASGSGTLK
+2877 VTIDFGDGTNDTLVLSGDAVISNKITAIK
-2891 LKGADFDLTKMT
+2891 NVNKIDLTNS
-2903 GTTGTANALNVTNV
+2903 TA
-2917 TNIDLT
+2917 TNIDFSNVSGS
-2923 EATGNIN
+2923 A
-2930 FGGNSG
+2930 NS
-2936 ATTSKTGNNQVEITG
+2936 E
-2951 VTKTNSTITLSDKAK
+2951 VTIDKVNSNSTITLSKDNSTKTK
-2966 ETVKLENDAKGI
+2966 VVLEGKNA
-2978 TILSVTSGD
+2978 TILNVTSGD

-3000 AISTTNF
+3000 AIN
-3007 SSVSSTGSI
+3007 TGSFTSANTTGSSI
-3016 SSSGA
+3016 SASGT
-3021 YVWND
+3021 YVWHEGMND
-3026 KMQDNEFGST
+3026 FSNA

-3043 KEAAKN
+3043 KDAASN
-3049 LNDNQKALVAVKN
+3049 LTSGQKALVAIN
-3062 NNESKSAI
+3062 NSGGNTNDNKSAI
-3070 YLVSGSGTNGNSDN
+3070 YLVEGGNN
-3084 ITLDLLGIVG
+3084 KEITLDLLGIVG
-3094 HKIDNGDKL
+3094 HKIDNQDKL
-3103 AANGVIEF
+3103 AASGVIEF
-3111 A
+3111 N

>member
-36 GLINTIIT
+36 GLINTIIF

-137 KALMNTIDDK
+137 KALMSTIDDQ

-175 ADEPTQGSDEHASTY
+175 ADEPTIGSDEHASTY

-196 NDEKTNLNIE
+196 NDEKTDLNIE

-384 AGFNSIKLYDGLV
+384 AGFNSLKLYDGLV

-420 IGAQNFILG
+420 INAQNFILG
-429 VERLDNFAEPTGVF
+429 VERLDGFAEPTGVF

-455 SMDLSKLAIAQ
+455 SMDLSKLAIAE

-520 LLDSLSGND
+520 LLDSLKGND
-529 TITISKA
+529 TITISQA
-536 ASIAILNAND
+536 ASVAILNAND
-546 GKNKITIAG
+546 GKNTIKIAG

-589 SGQVNRLDTGAG
+589 SGQANRLDTGAG

-665 KLSDG
+665 KLSNG

-689 KLSANQVNNKSL
+689 KLQANQVNNKSL

-757 ISLNDQNLGNDGIDD
+757 ISLNDKNLGNDGIDD
-772 VAVFASKVNVAGTAN
+772 VEVFASKVNVTGTAN

-819 NLKAGD
+819 SLKAGD

-878 IDGNAGSDTL
+878 IDGNAGNDTL
-888 AFDKNASGSTS
+888 AFDKSSGGTS
-899 QTPTDISKATISNIE
+899 QTPTDISKTTISNIE
-914 ILDGFGLLSAKQI
+914 ILDGEGVLSAKQI
-927 NGQSFILGGDKDKE
+927 NGQSFILGGDKNKE

-946 LSGNAKL
+946 LLGNAKL

-1022 DFENIQ
+1022 DFTNIQ
-1028 KLNGSTGTNSAASSP
+1028 KLNSSTGTNSAASSP
-1043 EALDNSTN
+1043 EALDNSTS
-1051 KTISSSKLYTINL
+1051 KTLSGSKLYTLNL
-1064 VNGSVDD
+1064 VDGSVDD
-1071 LSSLDSTLSAYS
+1071 LSSLDSTLSTYS

-1112 SLNSNMLKLLAIT
+1112 PLNSNMLKLLAIT

-1137 GNTIEINGSVTITIN
+1137 GNTIELNGSVTITIN

-1161 GDADTVFVG
+1161 GNADTVFVG
-1170 SVDLSQADQGTP
+1170 SVDISQADQGTP

-1207 TGGTTQ
+1207 TGGAN
-1213 KLDKSN
+1213 KLDKTA

-1316 VTGSNEKDTI
+1316 VTSSNEKDTI

-1360 SGNGTDTVT
+1360 SGTDTVT

-1374 SISNITGEGKVTIG
+1374 SISNITGEGKVKIG
-1388 NNTTLQNQ
+1388 DNTTLNNT
-1396 LDIGSYKND
+1396 LDIGSYKNE

-1410 SSAKVKELLAD
+1410 SSANVKNLLAD
-1421 DNKIKLEAGSEVEK
+1421 NNQIKLEANSQIEK

-1505 TLNVAS
+1505 TLNIAS
-1511 GGNVENLTS
+1511 GGNVSALTN

-1529 ITIDKNATASKLATI
+1529 ITIDKDATANSLANI

-1558 GVSTGLT
+1558 GATNGIT
-1565 VSGGSGTDNINLSGT
+1565 VSGGSGTDNINLSGS

-1591 NSTNIHLNTSNNTI
+1591 NSTNISLKANDNTI
-1605 TTINANDKGST
+1605 TTINANDKGSI

-1629 EGKSGLDSIS
+1629 EGKSGADSIS
-1639 VGKGNTISEIKT
+1639 IGKGNTISEIKT

-1685 TVTTLQAGNNGT
+1685 TVATLQAGNNGT

-1727 EVSTLDLTGNST
+1727 EVTTLNLSGATT

-1769 KLDVTDAGKNL
+1769 KLDVTDTSKTL

-1804 MGSGSGSV
+1804 MGDGSGSV
-1812 ILQNGAKADK
+1812 TLKDGAKADK
-1822 LTTINLGDGNNNLD
+1822 LATINLGNGDNTLD

-1842 ANGIT
+1842 ANGLT

-1869 AGANKTDITL
+1869 AGKNDTKITL

-1889 ANNNASSTISVSG
+1889 VDNNTGSTNNISVSG

-1913 QDDTITLGKD
+1913 QTDNITLGEN
-1923 ITVDTIDTG
+1923 ITVGTLDTG
-1932 ANQTTTINGGT
+1932 ANGTTTINGGN
-1943 ITTVSTTATGNVAV
+1943 IDQVQTTGTGNVAT
-1957 TVDKNAHITTL
+1957 TVNNKAKITTL
-1968 NTSNTAGAVTI
+1968 DASNTLGAVTI

-1987 LTAAGAVTISGAST
+1987 LKV
-2001 VNSLTATGS
+2001 V

-2033 LSGAG
+2033 LSGTG

-2064 GTINLNTAQDSDLQN
+2064 GTINLNAAQDSDRQN
-2079 SKTGDQVIVSG
+2079 NTKTGDQVIVSG
-2090 ANTVVNKIDTG
+2090 ANTVVNKIITD
-2101 SGAKTIT
+2101 SGVKTIT

-2118 DAGHKKNDILLSGSG
+2118 DAGYKKNDILLSGSG

-2198 SVSGDISGANK
+2198 SVSGDISEANQ

-2221 SDGAKLK
+2221 DNGAKLK
-2228 DNLMVDFSNAKDDK
+2228 DNLMVDFSNANDGKN
-2242 ASNLAMNASGSISV
+2242 STLTMNASGSISV

-2266 SGTNTGVDAKAKID
+2266 SGANTGADPKAKID

-2291 NLDNQAKIKTINA
+2291 NFTNNAKIKTINA
-2304 NDAADSTIT
+2304 NEQADSTIT
-2313 VSGTGTIENIS
+2313 VSGSGSITTLN
-2324 GSDTKDTINIKD
+2324 GSDTKDTIKIND
-2336 AGSSI
+2336 ANSSI
-2341 TNLNAGAGETDVVF
+2341 TNLNAGAGSTDVTF
-2355 SGGATVTNL
+2355 SAGATVTNL
-2364 NVSQSGSDI
+2364 SVSKSGSEI
-2373 KLKNTTTNE
+2373 NIRNTSTSD
-2382 ATINKLNTTGTGT
+2382 ATITKLSTATGTGT

-2408 FEAGN
+2408 FDAGN

-2418 TVKSGGTISATS
+2418 TVKSGGTISASS

-2436 TNTLDLKSGANIT
+2436 ANTLDLKSGANIS

-2467 DGVTLGNSLA
+2467 NGVTLGTNNLS

-2489 KNTFTLKASGDKITL
+2489 KNTFTLKASGDIITL

-2535 LNDNASIDTIN
+2535 LNDNATITTIN
-2546 AKDTEGGT
+2546 AKDTEGST

-2569 SGADTITLGQ
+2569 SGADTINLSQ
-2579 NITVKTYTGGTG
+2579 HITVTTYTGGTG

-2602 TTLDTNAGNTTISGD
+2602 TTLDTNTGKTTISGD
-2617 ATSKGT
+2617 TTNKGT
-2623 VETLKTTSGDNH
+2623 VSTLKTTSGGSH

-2644 KNYTAGTQNDTLIV
+2644 NKYEAGTQNDTLIV
-2658 SSGGVIGDNNTTLN
+2658 SSGGVIGDTTNNTLN
-2672 FSGGNNTLMVKS
+2672 FSSGNNTLMVKS

-2698 NGNANITIENG
+2698 NGNANITIEKG
-2709 AKLSSTDQTINL
+2709 ATLGTTTINL
-2721 GTAAANGKNTF
+2721 GTAATGGQDNKNTF
-2732 TLKAS
+2732 KLYANGENLS
-2737 GDHLNLSGSSS
+2737 LSGSSS

-2784 DMGNDA
+2784 ELGNDA
-2790 NTITINGSGGVS
+2790 NNITINGSGGVS
-2802 TITATGSST
+2802 TITASGSST
-2811 HTITIGDK
+2811 HTITIGDQ

-2891 LKGADFDLTKMT
+2891 LKGAGGFDLTQMDGT
-2903 GTTGTANALNVTNV
+2903 QGTTKNALTVKNVTK
-2917 TNIDLT
+2917 IDLN
-2923 EATGNIN
+2923 EATGNVN
-2930 FGGNSG
+2930 FGGSG
-2936 ATTSKTGNNQVEITG
+2936 ANALEGQTQVGSTKKDVEITG
-2951 VTKTNSTITLSDKAK
+2951 VKSKDNTITLSNKAHEK
-2966 ETVKLENDAKGI
+2966 VTLENGAKGI

-3000 AISTTNF
+3000 AISSGTF
-3007 SSVSSTGSI
+3007 SSANSTGSSI
-3016 SSSGA
+3016 SASGA

-3026 KMQDNEFGST
+3026 SIDSFDQT
-3036 EQVKAKI
+3036 EQVKAQI
-3043 KEAAKN
+3043 KTAAN
-3049 LNDNQKALVAVKN
+3049 SLTTGQKAIVAVKN
-3062 NNESKSAI
+3062 NDQSKSAI
-3070 YLVSGSGTNGNSDN
+3070 YLVSGAGTGADG

-3094 HKIDNGDKL
+3094 HKIDNQDKL
-3103 AANGVIEF
+3103 GTGGVIEF

>member
-175 ADEPTQGSDEHASTY
+175 ADEPTIGSDEHASTY

-287 GDGGDTL
+287 GDGDDTL

-455 SMDLSKLAIAQ
+455 SMDLSKLAIAE

-589 SGQVNRLDTGAG
+589 SGQANHLDTGAG

-665 KLSDG
+665 KLSNG

-689 KLSANQVNNKSL
+689 KLQANQVNNKSL

-757 ISLNDQNLGNDGIDD
+757 ISLNDKNLGNDGIDD
-772 VAVFASKVNVAGTAN
+772 VEVFASKVNVTGSAN

-794 EGKFASLDTNN
+794 EGKFASLDANN

-819 NLKAGD
+819 SLKAGD

-888 AFDKNASGSTS
+888 AFDRSSGGTS
-899 QTPTDISKATISNIE
+899 QTPTDISKTTISNIE
-914 ILDGFGLLSAKQI
+914 ILDGEGVLSAKQI
-927 NGQSFILGGDKDKE
+927 NGQSFILGGDKNKE

-946 LSGNAKL
+946 LLGNAKL

-1022 DFENIQ
+1022 DFTNIQ
-1028 KLNGSTGTNSAASSP
+1028 NLNGTNSAASSP

-1051 KTISSSKLYTINL
+1051 KTISISKLYTINL

-1102 FKVNGPSTQS
+1102 FKVNGPSTTS
-1112 SLNSNMLKLLAIT
+1112 KLNSNMLKLLAIT

-1161 GDADTVFVG
+1161 GNADTVFVG

-1213 KLDKSN
+1213 KLNKSN
-1219 FEKIVDTSKVKD
+1219 FEKIVDTNKVKD

-1262 GSGTTKL
+1262 GSGKTKL

-1360 SGNGTDTVT
+1360 SGTDTVT

-1374 SISNITGEGKVTIG
+1374 SISHITGEGKVKIG
-1388 NNTTLQNQ
+1388 DNTTLNNT
-1396 LDIGSYKND
+1396 LDIGSYKKE

-1410 SSAKVKELLAD
+1410 SSANVKNLLAD
-1421 DNKIKLEAGSEVEK
+1421 NNQIKLEANSQIEK

-1505 TLNVAS
+1505 TLNIAS
-1511 GGNVENLTS
+1511 GGNVSTLTN

-1529 ITIDKNATASKLATI
+1529 ITIDKDATANSLATI

-1558 GVSTGLT
+1558 GSNLT
-1565 VSGGSGTDNINLSGT
+1565 VSGGNGTDNINLSGT

-1591 NSTNIHLNTSNNTI
+1591 NSTNISLKANDNTI

-1639 VGKGNTISEIKT
+1639 IGKGNTINEIKT
-1651 GTGAISIDGEGTITK
+1651 GTGAISIDGEGTISK
-1666 VTVSQNAS
+1666 VTATENATGNINIGQN
-1674 GDISIGNGTKT
+1674 TKT
-1685 TVTTLQAGNNGT
+1685 TIAELDTGKNTNQTINFDKSSVITTLKA
-1697 SNQNINLANGSTIS
+1697 A
-1711 TLEAKSGGAI
+1711 SGGTI

-1727 EVSTLDLTGNST
+1727 EVTTLNLSGATT

-1756 QNGSDNI
+1756 QQGNDNI

-1769 KLDVTDAGKNL
+1769 KLDVTDASKNL

-1804 MGSGSGSV
+1804 MGDGSGSV
-1812 ILQNGAKADK
+1812 TLKDGAKADK
-1822 LTTINLGDGNNNLD
+1822 LATINLGNGDNTLD

-1869 AGANKTDITL
+1869 AGQNTTNITL

-1889 ANNNASSTISVSG
+1889 ANNTTNSTNNISVSG

-1913 QDDTITLGKD
+1913 QADTITLGEN
-1923 ITVDTIDTG
+1923 ITVGTLDTG
-1932 ANQTTTINGGT
+1932 ANGTANINGGN
-1943 ITTVSTTATGNVAV
+1943 ITTVQTTGTGNVV
-1957 TVDKNAHITTL
+1957 TTVNNKAHITTL
-1968 NTSNTAGAVTI
+1968 NASNTAGAVTI

-2001 VNSLTATGS
+2001 VNSLT
-2010 GAVTISGASTVNSLT
+2010 TV
-2025 TTGSGDIT
+2025 GSGDIT

-2118 DAGHKKNDILLSGSG
+2118 DAGYKKNDILLSGSG

-2142 TTSND
+2142 TAPSD

-2152 IGGDTAGTTLSV
+2152 IGGDTAGTILSV

-2228 DNLMVDFSNAKDDK
+2228 DNLMVDFSNANDSKN
-2242 ASNLAMNASGSISV
+2242 STLTMNASGSISV

-2280 TLKAGAGTTTI
+2280 TLKAGTGETTI
-2291 NLDNQAKIKTINA
+2291 NLTANAKIKTINA
-2304 NDAADSTIT
+2304 NDTNDSTIT
-2313 VSGTGTIENIS
+2313 VSGSGSITTLN
-2324 GSDTKDTINIKD
+2324 GSDTKDTIKIND
-2336 AGSSI
+2336 ANSSI

-2436 TNTLDLKSGANIT
+2436 ANTLDLKSGANIS

-2467 DGVTLGNSLA
+2467 DGVTFGTSTLNISLGTASN
-2477 IELGSAGTGATD
+2477 EQGA
-2489 KNTFTLKASGDKITL
+2489 KNTFTLKASGDIITL

-2516 GNNAKLGTLNAGT
+2516 GNNAKLDTLNAGT

-2535 LNDNASIDTIN
+2535 LNDNATITTIN
-2546 AKDTEGGT
+2546 AKNTEGGT
-2554 INISGSG
+2554 ISVSGSG

-2569 SGADTITLGQ
+2569 SGADTINLSQ
-2579 NITVKTYTGGTG
+2579 NITVTTYTGGTG
-2591 DDNINLSGATI
+2591 DDILNLSGATI

-2617 ATSKGT
+2617 TTNKGT
-2623 VETLKTTSGDNH
+2623 VGTLKTTSGGSH
-2635 TITVSNATI
+2635 IITVSNATI
-2644 KNYTAGTQNDTLIV
+2644 NKYEAGTQNDTLIV
-2658 SSGGVIGDNNTTLN
+2658 SNGGAIGDSTNKELNLGSGSNTLTVQ
-2672 FSGGNNTLMVKS
+2672 SGGN
-2684 GGDISKLG
+2684 ISNLS
-2692 TITMGD
+2692 TIKMGD
-2698 NGNANITIENG
+2698 GGNANITIEKG
-2709 AKLSSTDQTINL
+2709 AMLSSTTQTINL
-2721 GTAAANGKNTF
+2721 GTAGSGQGAKNTF
-2732 TLKAS
+2732 KLYAS
-2737 GDHLNLSGSSS
+2737 GDNLSLSGSSS
-2748 MDEITISGNGIN
+2748 TDEITVSGNGIN

-2784 DMGNDA
+2784 ELGDQA
-2790 NTITINGSGGVS
+2790 NTISINGSGGVS
-2802 TITATGSST
+2802 TITASGSAA
-2811 HTITIGDK
+2811 HTLTVGDK
-2819 ATISTYTG
+2819 ATISSYTG

-2837 SGASIGTT
+2837 SGASIGLTANNATAGTT
-2845 AAGATGGTGLKI
+2845 LQLN
-2857 ETGSGSDTITIE
+2857 TGSGSDTITIE
-2869 KGAKFGSG
+2869 KGAKFASG
-2877 VTIDFGASGSGTLK
+2877 VTIDFTASGSGTLK
-2891 LKGADFDLTKMT
+2891 LKGNDFDLTKMDPIQ
-2903 GTTGTANALNVTNV
+2903 GTTKNALSVKNVTK
-2917 TNIDLT
+2917 IDLT

-2936 ATTSKTGNNQVEITG
+2936 ATITKTNNGEVEITG
-2951 VTKTNSTITLSDKAK
+2951 VKSKDSTITLSDKAHEK
-2966 ETVKLENDAKGI
+2966 VTLESGAKGI

-2987 KIDFSKVSTELST
+2987 KIDFSKVATELST
-3000 AISTTNF
+3000 AISSTNF

-3021 YVWND
+3021 YVWNETMND
-3026 KMQDNEFGST
+3026 FNST

-3043 KEAAKN
+3043 KDAAKN
-3049 LNDNQKALVAVKN
+3049 LNSGQKALVAIKN
-3062 NNESKSAI
+3062 GDTNNDKSAI
-3070 YLVSGSGTNGNSDN
+3070 YLVSGSGTDGDTN

-3094 HKIDNGDKL
+3094 HKIDTNDKL
-3103 AANGVIEF
+3103 GTGGVIEF

>member
-162 QFNEAKKVTVKPG
+162 QFNDAKKVTVKPG

-196 NDEKTNLNIE
+196 NDEKTDLNIE

-443 DSAKLEIKAEQG
+443 DTAKLEIKAEQG
-455 SMDLSKLAIAQ
+455 SMDLSKLAIAE

-632 DLKAGDGDDTINI
+632 DLKAGDGDDIISI

-665 KLSDG
+665 KLSNG

-689 KLSANQVNNKSL
+689 KLQANQVNNKSL

-757 ISLNDQNLGNDGIDD
+757 ISLHDQNLGNDGIDD
-772 VAVFASKVNVAGTAN
+772 VEVFASKVNVAGTAN

-794 EGKFASLDTNN
+794 EGKFASLNAGD

-819 NLKAGD
+819 KLNADD
-825 GNDTINIK
+825 GNDTINVK

-838 LDAGNGD
+838 LNANNGD
-845 DDVIVE
+845 DVVVLDNS
-851 KDAEVK
+851 AEVK

-878 IDGNAGSDTL
+878 IDGNTGNDTL
-888 AFDKNASGSTS
+888 AFDKSSGSTS
-899 QTPTDISKATISNIE
+899 QTPTDISKTTISNIE
-914 ILDGFGLLSAKQI
+914 ILDGEGVLSAKQI
-927 NGQSFILGGDKDKE
+927 NGQSFILGGDKNKE

-977 TVEIQDVSE
+977 TIEVQDVSE

-1028 KLNGSTGTNSAASSP
+1028 KLTGSTGTGTNSAASSP

-1064 VNGSVDD
+1064 VDGSVDD
-1071 LSSLDSTLSAYS
+1071 LSSLDSTLSTYS
-1083 VSSNANA
+1083 VSAGANA

-1102 FKVNGPSTQS
+1102 FKVNGPSTTS
-1112 SLNSNMLKLLAIT
+1112 KLNSNMLKLLAIT

-1137 GNTIEINGSVTITIN
+1137 GNTIELNGSVTITIN
-1152 KGDTKVQSA
+1152 KEDKIVQSA

-1170 SVDLSQADQGTP
+1170 SVDISQADQGTP
-1182 NNKTEIIGSKD
+1182 NKDTQIIGSKD
-1193 FTDTLAIQITSGSS
+1193 FTDTLAIQITSGS
-1207 TGGTTQ
+1207 GTAGT
-1213 KLDKSN
+1213 KLDKDK
-1219 FEKIVDTSKVKD
+1219 FDKIVDTSKVKD

-1262 GSGTTKL
+1262 GSGKTKL
-1269 QVKQDTQKISLGSG
+1269 AVKQDTQKISLGSG
-1283 SGDVTVSSASVG
+1283 SGDVTVSGASVG

-1304 TLKVENSGKIGE
+1304 TLKVESGGKIGE
-1316 VTGSNEKDTI
+1316 VTGSDGKDTI
-1326 TISGSG
+1326 TISGSSSQ
-1332 LVDKITTNG
+1332 VDKITTNG

-1360 SGNGTDTVT
+1360 SGADTVT

-1374 SISNITGEGKVTIG
+1374 SISNITGEGKVTIA
-1388 NNTTLQNQ
+1388 NNTEIQNT
-1396 LDIGSYKND
+1396 LDIGSYKNE

-1410 SSAKVKELLAD
+1410 SSAKVKKLLAD

-1435 LQIKDGGNVSVSGSG
+1435 LQIKDGGKVEVSGSG
-1450 SITFDTTNDTGTHTL
+1450 SVTLDTTNDTGAHTI
-1465 TVGQDTTLKT
+1465 TIGDQTTLKT

-1511 GGNVENLTS
+1511 GGNVENLTN

-1529 ITIDKNATASKLATI
+1529 ITIDKDATASKLATI

-1558 GVSTGLT
+1558 GSNLT
-1565 VSGGSGTDNINLSGT
+1565 VSGGNGTDNINLSGT
-1580 NGKITTLNAGA
+1580 NGKITTLNAGENA
-1591 NSTNIHLNTSNNTI
+1591 TNISLKANDNTI

-1639 VGKGNTISEIKT
+1639 VGKGNTVNEIKT

-1685 TVTTLQAGNNGT
+1685 TVNELIAGKNT
-1697 SNQNINLANGSTIS
+1697 ANQNINFDQGSVIT
-1711 TLEAKSGGAI
+1711 TLKAASGGTL

-1727 EVSTLDLTGNST
+1727 EVTSLDTTGNST

-1756 QNGSDNI
+1756 QQGNDNI

-1769 KLDVTDAGKNL
+1769 KLGSGTEL

-1804 MGSGSGSV
+1804 MGDGSGSV
-1812 ILQNGAKADK
+1812 TLKDGAKADK
-1822 LTTINLGDGNNNLD
+1822 LATINLGNGDNTLD

-1869 AGANKTDITL
+1869 AGKNDTKITL

-1889 ANNNASSTISVSG
+1889 VDNNTGSTNNISISG

-1913 QDDTITLGKD
+1913 QTDNITLGKD
-1923 ITVDTIDTG
+1923 ITVGTLDTG
-1932 ANQTTTINGGT
+1932 ANGTTTINGGN
-1943 ITTVSTTATGNVAV
+1943 IDQVKTTGAGNVAI
-1957 TVDKNAHITTL
+1957 TVNNKAKITTL
-1968 NTSNTAGAVTI
+1968 DASNTLGAVTI

-2001 VNSLTATGS
+2001 VNSLT
-2010 GAVTISGASTVNSLT
+2010 

-2033 LSGAG
+2033 LSGTG

-2064 GTINLNTAQDSDLQN
+2064 GTINLNAAKDSERQTSN
-2079 SKTGDQVIVSG
+2079 SGDVVNISG
-2090 ANTVVNKIDTG
+2090 TNTVVNKIDTG
-2101 SGAKTIT
+2101 SGVKTIT
-2108 LENNATINTI
+2108 LDQATINTI
-2118 DAGHKKNDILLSGSG
+2118 DAGYKKNDILLSGSG
-2133 TVKELITGD
+2133 TVKELLTGD
-2142 TTSND
+2142 TAGSD
-2147 THKIK
+2147 KHVIK
-2152 IGGDTAGTTLSV
+2152 IGGDDKNKMLSV
-2164 EKFTAGTGKDEI
+2164 EKFTAGTGTDEI

-2242 ASNLAMNASGSISV
+2242 ASNLTMNASGSISV

-2266 SGTNTGVDAKAKID
+2266 SGANTDTNKAKIT
-2280 TLKAGAGTTTI
+2280 TLDAGTGTTTI
-2291 NLDNQAKIKTINA
+2291 NFTDNAKIKTINA
-2304 NDAADSTIT
+2304 NEQADSTIT

-2324 GSDTKDTINIKD
+2324 GSDTKDIIKISGT
-2336 AGSSI
+2336 GSTI
-2341 TNLNAGAGETDVVF
+2341 TNLNAGASGTDITF
-2355 SGGATVTNL
+2355 SGNATVTNL
-2364 NVSQSGSDI
+2364 NVSKSGSEINITNTD
-2373 KLKNTTTNE
+2373 TTTG
-2382 ATINKLNTTGTGT
+2382 ATITKLSTANGTGT
-2395 HKIDVDNKVKIAG
+2395 HTITVGDKVTIAG

-2413 GDDSI
+2413 GDDTLIVS
-2418 TVKSGGTISATS
+2418 SGGAIGDTNSTELNLGSGSNTLTVQSGGDISKLGTIKMGDGTNNITIASGATVTG
-2430 LDFKSG
+2430 LKAITLGNG
-2436 TNTLDLKSGANIT
+2436 TNTLDIGVSGDTSNGITVTGGSGTDTIKVSGTNGKIKTLVAGANE
-2449 SLTNLKMGDGG
+2449 TN
-2460 NANLTIE
+2460 
-2467 DGVTLGNSLA
+2467 
-2477 IELGSAGTGATD
+2477 
-2489 KNTFTLKASGDKITL
+2489 ITL
-2504 SGSSSLDEITVA
+2504 D
-2516 GNNAKLGTLNAGT
+2516 NN
-2529 GTTQIT
+2529 
-2535 LNDNASIDTIN
+2535 
-2546 AKDTEGGT
+2546 
-2554 INISGSG
+2554 G
-2561 SITTIVGK
+2561 SITTINANDASGSTISVSGSGTINEIVGK
-2569 SGADTITLGQ
+2569 NKADNITLSQG
-2579 NITVKTYTGGTG
+2579 ITLTKYTGGTG

-2617 ATSKGT
+2617 ATHKGT
-2623 VETLKTTSGDNH
+2623 VETLKTTSGDSH
-2635 TITVSNATI
+2635 IITVSNATI
-2644 KNYTAGTQNDTLIV
+2644 NKYEAGTQNDTLIV
-2658 SSGGVIGDNNTTLN
+2658 SGGGQIGNDSNKELN

-2684 GGDISKLG
+2684 GGDISKLS
-2692 TITMGD
+2692 TITMGN
-2698 NGNANITIENG
+2698 NGNANITIEKG
-2709 AKLSSTDQTINL
+2709 ATLGTTTINL
-2721 GTAAANGKNTF
+2721 GTAATSGQDNKNTF
-2732 TLKAS
+2732 KLYAS
-2737 GDHLNLSGSSS
+2737 GENLSLSGSSS
-2748 MDEITISGNGIN
+2748 TDEITISGNGIN
-2760 LNKLSAGSGTTTIN
+2760 LNKLSAGSGDTTIN

-2784 DMGNDA
+2784 ELGNDA
-2790 NTITINGSGGVS
+2790 NNITINGSGGVS
-2802 TITATGSST
+2802 TITATGDKA
-2811 HTITIGDK
+2811 HTLTVGNQ
-2819 ATISTYTG
+2819 ATISSYSG

-2857 ETGSGSDTITIE
+2857 DTGSGSDTITIE

-2877 VTIDFGASGSGTLK
+2877 VTIDFTANGSGTLK
-2891 LKGADFDLTKMT
+2891 LKGNDFDLTKMA
-2903 GTTGTANALNVTNV
+2903 GTNNTQNKLTVKNVTGV
-2917 TNIDLT
+2917 DLT
-2923 EATGNIN
+2923 EATGSIN
-2930 FGGNSG
+2930 LGSNQTALQGQ
-2936 ATTSKTGNNQVEITG
+2936 TGQGKEVTVTG
-2951 VTKTNSTITLSDKAK
+2951 VTKDNHTITLSDATHEK
-2966 ETVKLENDAKGI
+2966 VVLESDAKGI

-2987 KIDFSKVSTELST
+2987 KIDFSKVATELST
-3000 AISTTNF
+3000 AISTGSFTSTSTSF
-3007 SSVSSTGSI
+3007 SDKGVYVWQNNI
-3016 SSSGA
+3016 SSDF
-3021 YVWND
+3021 D
-3026 KMQDNEFGST
+3026 KQET
-3036 EQVKAKI
+3036 VKQQI
-3043 KEAAKN
+3043 KDAGKH
-3049 LNDNQKALVAVKN
+3049 LNNGQKALVAIN
-3062 NNESKSAI
+3062 NGDTSNNKSAI
-3070 YLVSGSGTNGNSDN
+3070 YLVSGSGTDTTDEN

-3094 HKIDNGDKL
+3094 HKIDNQDKL
-3103 AANGVIEF
+3103 AASGVIEF

>member
-175 ADEPTQGSDEHASTY
+175 ADEPTIGSDEHASTY

-243 LNLRDSRLTN
+243 LNLKDSRITN

-273 DNITVNSQMSLLDT
+273 DNITVNTQMSLLDT

-343 GNDIIDLAAGSKIN
+343 GNDIINLAAGSKIN

-369 ISQKANIKNALIDGG
+369 ISQKANITNALIDGG
-384 AGFNSIKLYDGLV
+384 AGFNSLKLYDGLV
-397 DLTQTTLSGINA
+397 DLTKTTLSGINA

-443 DSAKLEIKAEQG
+443 DTAKLEIKAEQG
-455 SMDLSKLAIAQ
+455 SMDLSKLAIAE

-520 LLDSLSGND
+520 LLDSLKGND
-529 TITISKA
+529 TITISQA
-536 ASIAILNAND
+536 ASVAILNAND
-546 GKNKITIAG
+546 GKNTIKIAG
-555 KVGTLTTKS
+555 KVGALTTKS
-564 GDDNISVSGEAGT
+564 GDDNISVSGEAST

-589 SGQVNRLDTGAG
+589 SGKVNSLDTGAG
-601 NDNISLSGALKE
+601 NDTISVSGQVSKE

-624 INQGAKIR
+624 INQGARIR
-632 DLKAGDGDDTINI
+632 DLKAGDGNDIISI

-665 KLSDG
+665 KLLNG
-670 EVDLSK
+670 EVNLSK

-701 TLGTGQKDN
+701 TLGTEQKDN

-730 DLNLQ
+730 DLSLNN
-735 GLKIASG
+735 LKIASG

-757 ISLNDQNLGNDGIDD
+757 ISLNDKNLGNDGIDD
-772 VAVFASKVNVAGTAN
+772 VEVFASKVNVAGSAN

-794 EGKFASLDTNN
+794 EGKFASLNAGD

-819 NLKAGD
+819 KLNADD
-825 GNDTINIK
+825 GNDTINVK

-838 LDAGNGD
+838 LNANNGD
-845 DDVIVE
+845 DVVVLDNS
-851 KDAEVK
+851 AEVK

-878 IDGNAGSDTL
+878 IDGNTGNDTL
-888 AFDKNASGSTS
+888 AFDKSSGSTS
-899 QTPTDISKATISNIE
+899 QTPTDISKTTISNIE
-914 ILDGFGLLSAKQI
+914 ILDGEGVLSAKQI
-927 NGQSFILGGDKDKE
+927 NGQSFILGGDKNKE

-977 TVEIQDVSE
+977 TIEVQDVSE

-1022 DFENIQ
+1022 DFTNIQ
-1028 KLNGSTGTNSAASSP
+1028 NLNGTNNAAQSP
-1043 EALDNSTN
+1043 EALDNTS

-1064 VNGSVDD
+1064 VDGSVDD

-1102 FKVNGPSTQS
+1102 FKVNGPSTTS
-1112 SLNSNMLKLLAIT
+1112 KLNSNMLKLLAIT
-1125 DSEINLGTTKVI
+1125 DSEINLGTTTVK
-1137 GNTIEINGSVTITIN
+1137 GNTIELNGSVTITIN

-1161 GDADTVFVG
+1161 GNADTVFVG

-1193 FTDTLAIQITSGSS
+1193 FTDTLAIQITSGAS

-1219 FEKIVDTSKVKD
+1219 FDKIVDTSKVKD

-1326 TISGSG
+1326 TISGSSSQ
-1332 LVDKITTNG
+1332 VDKITTNG

-1360 SGNGTDTVT
+1360 KGNGSDEVT

-1374 SISNITGEGKVTIG
+1374 SISNITGEGKVKIG
-1388 NNTTLQNQ
+1388 DNTTLNNT
-1396 LDIGSYKND
+1396 LDIGDYKAE

-1421 DNKIKLEAGSEVEK
+1421 DNKIKLEANSQIEK
-1435 LQIKDGGNVSVSGSG
+1435 LQIKDGGKVEVSGSG
-1450 SITFDTTNDTGTHTL
+1450 SVTLDTTNDTGTHTL

-1496 KLELTNGNN
+1496 KIGLTNGNN
-1505 TLNVAS
+1505 TLNIAS
-1511 GGNVENLTS
+1511 GGNVTNLTT

-1529 ITIDKNATASKLATI
+1529 ITIDKDATASKLATI
-1544 NLGNGTNTLDLSVS
+1544 NLGNGTNTLDLGVS

-1591 NSTNIHLNTSNNTI
+1591 NSTNISLKDSATI
-1605 TTINANDKGST
+1605 DNIKANEKGST
-1616 INIASGSGTITTI
+1616 INIASGTSTHTIKEIAGDSGA
-1629 EGKSGLDSIS
+1629 DSIS
-1639 VGKGNTISEIKT
+1639 VGKNITISEIKT
-1651 GTGAISIDGEGTITK
+1651 GTGAISIDGEGTISK
-1666 VTVSQNAS
+1666 VTATENATGNINIGQN
-1674 GDISIGNGTKT
+1674 TKT
-1685 TVTTLQAGNNGT
+1685 TVNELIAGKNTANQTINFDKSSVITTLKA
-1697 SNQNINLANGSTIS
+1697 A
-1711 TLEAKSGGAI
+1711 SGGTL

-1727 EVSTLDLTGNST
+1727 EVSTLDLTGNTT

-1756 QNGSDNI
+1756 ANGNDNI
-1763 TVASGG
+1763 TVANGG
-1769 KLDVTDAGKNL
+1769 KFSSGTTL

-1804 MGSGSGSV
+1804 MGDGSGSV
-1812 ILQNGAKADK
+1812 TLKDGAKADK
-1822 LTTINLGDGNNNLD
+1822 LATINLGNGDNTLD

-1879 ENGGSISTIN
+1879 EKGGSISTIN
-1889 ANNNASSTISVSG
+1889 ANNTASSTIEVSG
-1902 SGHIT
+1902 SGYID

-1913 QDDTITLGKD
+1913 QDDIITLGKD
-1923 ITVDTIDTG
+1923 ITVGTIDAG
-1932 ANQTTTINGGT
+1932 VNKTTTINGGN
-1943 ITTVSTTATGNVAV
+1943 ITTLSAKSTGNVAV
-1957 TVDKNAHITTL
+1957 KVDQKANIKTID
-1968 NTSNTAGAVTI
+1968 TSSTAGAVTI

-1987 LTAAGAVTISGAST
+1987 LTVAGEVTISCAST
-2001 VNSLTATGS
+2001 VN
-2010 GAVTISGASTVNSLT
+2010 NLT

-2033 LSGAG
+2033 LSGTG

-2064 GTINLNTAQDSDLQN
+2064 GTIKLDTAKDSERNGGTN
-2079 SKTGDQVIVSG
+2079 SGDVVNISG

-2108 LENNATINTI
+2108 IENNATINTI

-2147 THKIK
+2147 THKIQ

-2228 DNLMVDFSNAKDDK
+2228 DNVMVDFSNAGDTKT
-2242 ASNLAMNASGSISV
+2242 STLAMNASGSISV

-2266 SGTNTGVDAKAKID
+2266 SGANTGADAKAKID
-2280 TLKAGAGTTTI
+2280 TLKAGTGETTI
-2291 NLDNQAKIKTINA
+2291 NLTDNAKIKTINA

-2373 KLKNTTTNE
+2373 KLKNTTTTE
-2382 ATINKLNTTGTGT
+2382 ATITKLITTGTGT

-2408 FEAGN
+2408 FEAGS

-2418 TVKSGGTISATS
+2418 TVKSGGTISASS

-2436 TNTLDLKSGANIT
+2436 ANTLDLKSGASIVNLT
-2449 SLTNLKMGDGG
+2449 SLKMGDGG

-2467 DGVTLGNSLA
+2467 DGVTLGTGTLS
-2477 IELGSAGTGATD
+2477 IELGSAGTGTTD

-2535 LNDNASIDTIN
+2535 LNNNASIDTIN

-2569 SGADTITLGQ
+2569 SGADTITLSKD
-2579 NITVKTYTGGTG
+2579 IKVTTYTGGTG

-2602 TTLDTNAGNTTISGD
+2602 TTLDTNTGNTTISGD
-2617 ATSKGT
+2617 TANQGT
-2623 VETLKTTSGDNH
+2623 VNELKTTSGDSH

-2644 KNYTAGTQNDTLIV
+2644 KKYTAGQKDDTLIV
-2658 SSGGVIGDNNTTLN
+2658 SSGGVIGDTSNKTLDLGSGSNTLTIK
-2672 FSGGNNTLMVKS
+2672 SGGN
-2684 GGDISKLG
+2684 ISALD
-2692 TITMGD
+2692 TIKMGD
-2698 NGNANITIENG
+2698 GGNANITIEKG
-2709 AKLSSTDQTINL
+2709 ATLGTTTINL
-2721 GTAAANGKNTF
+2721 GTAATTNGKNTF
-2732 TLKAS
+2732 TLYAS
-2737 GDHLNLSGSSS
+2737 GDNLSLSGSSS

-2760 LNKLSAGSGTTTIN
+2760 LNKLSAGSGDTTIN

-2784 DMGNDA
+2784 ELGNDA
-2790 NTITINGSGGVS
+2790 NNITINGSGGVS

-2811 HTITIGDK
+2811 HTLTIGDK
-2819 ATISTYTG
+2819 ATISSYTG
-2827 GSGDDTITLQ
+2827 GSGNDTITIG
-2837 SGASIGTT
+2837 SGANINVTSSNPSAPLNIT
-2845 AAGATGGTGLKI
+2845 
-2857 ETGSGSDTITIE
+2857 TGSGDDTITIE
-2869 KGAKFGSG
+2869 KGAKFGSN
-2877 VTIDFGASGSGTLK
+2877 VTIDFTANGSGTLK
-2891 LKGADFDLTKMT
+2891 LKGANFDLTQMDQVQGSAK
-2903 GTTGTANALNVTNV
+2903 NALSVKNVTK
-2917 TNIDLT
+2917 IDLT

-2936 ATTSKTGNNQVEITG
+2936 ATTTKTTNGEVEITG
-2951 VTKTNSTITLSDKAK
+2951 VKSKDSTITLSDKAHEK
-2966 ETVKLENDAKGI
+2966 VTLESGAKGI
-2978 TILSVTSGD
+2978 TILSVGSGD

-3000 AISTTNF
+3000 AISSGTF
-3007 SSVSSTGSI
+3007 SSVGSTGTSTTI

-3026 KMQDNEFGST
+3026 GISNFDQT
-3036 EQVKAKI
+3036 EQVKTQI
-3043 KEAAKN
+3043 QTAASS
-3049 LNDNQKALVAVKN
+3049 LTTGQKALVAVKN
-3062 NNESKSAI
+3062 NDQSKSAI
-3070 YLVSGSGTNGNSDN
+3070 YLVSGSGTGNND

-3094 HKIDNGDKL
+3094 HKIDNQDKL
-3103 AANGVIEF
+3103 GTSGVIEF

>member
-36 GLINTIIT
+36 GLINTIIF

-175 ADEPTQGSDEHASTY
+175 ADEPTIGSDEHASTY

-384 AGFNSIKLYDGLV
+384 AGFNSLKLYDGLV

-443 DSAKLEIKAEQG
+443 DTAKLEIKAEQG

-624 INQGAKIR
+624 INQGARIR
-632 DLKAGDGDDTINI
+632 DLKAGDGNDIISI

-665 KLSDG
+665 KLLNG
-670 EVDLSK
+670 EVNLSK

-701 TLGTGQKDN
+701 TLGTEQKDN

-757 ISLNDQNLGNDGIDD
+757 ISLNDKNLGNDGIDD
-772 VAVFASKVNVAGTAN
+772 VEVFASKVNVTGSAN

-794 EGKFASLDTNN
+794 EGKFASLDTDN

-819 NLKAGD
+819 SLKAGD
-825 GNDTINIK
+825 GNDTINVK

-838 LDAGNGD
+838 LNANNGD
-845 DDVIVE
+845 DVVVLE
-851 KDAEVK
+851 QGAEVK

-870 KNGAKIDL
+870 KNGAQVEL
-878 IDGNAGSDTL
+878 IDGSAGSDTL
-888 AFDKNASGSTS
+888 AFDKSASSGTS
-899 QTPTDISKATISNIE
+899 QATDISKATISNIE
-914 ILDGFGLLSAKQI
+914 ILDGEGVLSAKQL

-946 LSGNAKL
+946 LTGNAKL

-977 TVEIQDVSE
+977 TIELQDVSE

-1022 DFENIQ
+1022 DFTNIQ
-1028 KLNGSTGTNSAASSP
+1028 SLNGASQNSAAHSP
-1043 EALDNSTN
+1043 ETLDNTS
-1051 KTISSSKLYTINL
+1051 KTISGSKLYTIDL
-1064 VNGSVDD
+1064 VDGSVDD
-1071 LSSLDSTLSAYS
+1071 LSSLDSTLSTYS
-1083 VSSNANA
+1083 VSSGANA

-1102 FKVNGPSTQS
+1102 FKVNGPSTTS
-1112 SLNSNMLKLLAIT
+1112 NLNSNMLKLLAIT

-1137 GNTIEINGSVTITIN
+1137 GNTIELNGSVTITIN
-1152 KGDTKVQSA
+1152 KEDKIVQSA

-1170 SVDLSQADQGTP
+1170 SVDLSDAENGTP

-1193 FTDTLAIQITSGSS
+1193 FTDTLAIQITSGGGA
-1207 TGGTTQ
+1207 GGTPQ
-1213 KLDKSN
+1213 KLDDTN
-1219 FEKIVDTSKVKD
+1219 FKKIVDTNKVKD

-1332 LVDKITTNG
+1332 SVDKITTNG
-1341 GADEIKLE
+1341 GADTITLSG
-1349 NAGTL
+1349 NGTL

-1360 SGNGTDTVT
+1360 SGAETVT
-1369 ISGSG
+1369 VSGSG
-1374 SISNITGEGKVTIG
+1374 SISNITGEGKVTIADQ
-1388 NNTTLQNQ
+1388 TTLDKQ

-1410 SSAKVKELLAD
+1410 AGANVKNLLAD
-1421 DNKIKLEAGSEVEK
+1421 NNQIKLEANSQIEK

-1450 SITFDTTNDTGTHTL
+1450 SITFDTTNDAGTHTL

-1481 DDTITIANGGKLSGD
+1481 DDTITIANGGKLSGASIN
-1496 KLELTNGNN
+1496 LNNGNN
-1505 TLNVAS
+1505 TLNIAS
-1511 GGNVENLTS
+1511 GGNVSTLTN

-1529 ITIDKNATASKLATI
+1529 ITIDKDATANSLATI

-1558 GVSTGLT
+1558 GSNLT
-1565 VSGGSGTDNINLSGT
+1565 VSGGNGTDNINLSGT

-1591 NSTNIHLNTSNNTI
+1591 NSTNISLKANDNTI

-1629 EGKSGLDSIS
+1629 EGKSGADSIS
-1639 VGKGNTISEIKT
+1639 IGKGNTINEIKT
-1651 GTGAISIDGEGTITK
+1651 GTGAISIDGEGTISK
-1666 VTVSQNAS
+1666 VTATENATGNINIGQN
-1674 GDISIGNGTKT
+1674 TKT
-1685 TVTTLQAGNNGT
+1685 TIAELDTGKNTNQTINFDKSSVITTLKA
-1697 SNQNINLANGSTIS
+1697 A
-1711 TLEAKSGGAI
+1711 SGGTL

-1727 EVSTLDLTGNST
+1727 EVTTLNLSGATT

-1756 QNGSDNI
+1756 ANGNDNI

-1769 KLDVTDAGKNL
+1769 KLDVTDNSKNL

-1804 MGSGSGSV
+1804 MGDGSGSV
-1812 ILQNGAKADK
+1812 TLKDGAKADK
-1822 LTTINLGDGNNNLD
+1822 LATINLGNGDNTLD

-1889 ANNNASSTISVSG
+1889 ANNTTGSTNNINISG

-1913 QDDTITLGKD
+1913 QTDNITLDKD
-1923 ITVDTIDTG
+1923 ITVGTIDAG
-1932 ANQTTTINGGT
+1932 VNGSTTINGGNINT
-1943 ITTVSTTATGNVAV
+1943 LNTKSTANVSI
-1957 TVDKNAHITTL
+1957 TVDQKAHITTL
-1968 NTSNTAGAVTI
+1968 NTSTSNGPVTI

-1987 LTAAGAVTISGAST
+1987 LTVAGAVTISGAST
-2001 VNSLTATGS
+2001 VNSLTA
-2010 GAVTISGASTVNSLT
+2010 V
-2025 TTGSGDIT
+2025 GSGDIT
-2033 LSGAG
+2033 LSGDG

-2064 GTINLNTAQDSDLQN
+2064 GTINLKAA
-2079 SKTGDQVIVSG
+2079 GDDTRGASTSGDVVNISG
-2090 ANTVVNKIDTG
+2090 ANTVVNKIDTD
-2101 SGAKTIT
+2101 SGVKTIT

-2118 DAGHKKNDILLSGSG
+2118 DAGYKKNDILLSGSG

-2142 TTSND
+2142 TAPSSTD
-2147 THKIK
+2147 KHVIK
-2152 IGGDTAGTTLSV
+2152 IGGDDKNKMLSV
-2164 EKFTAGTGKDEI
+2164 ENFTAGTGKDEI

-2186 QEINLNNGDNTF
+2186 QEINLNDGDNTF

-2242 ASNLAMNASGSISV
+2242 ASNLTMNASGSISV

-2266 SGTNTGVDAKAKID
+2266 SGANTDNSKAKIN
-2280 TLKAGAGTTTI
+2280 TLDAGTGTTTI
-2291 NLDNQAKIKTINA
+2291 NFTNNAKIKTINA
-2304 NDAADSTIT
+2304 NDASGSTIT

-2324 GSDTKDTINIKD
+2324 GSDTKDIIKISGT
-2336 AGSSI
+2336 GSTI
-2341 TNLNAGAGETDVVF
+2341 TNLNAGASGTDITF
-2355 SGGATVTNL
+2355 SGNATVTNL
-2364 NVSQSGSDI
+2364 NVSKSGSEINITNTD
-2373 KLKNTTTNE
+2373 TTTG
-2382 ATINKLNTTGTGT
+2382 ATITKLSTANGTGT
-2395 HKIDVDNKVKIAG
+2395 HTITVGDKVTIAG

-2413 GDDSI
+2413 GDDTLIVS
-2418 TVKSGGTISATS
+2418 SGGAIGDTNSTELNLGSGSNTLTVQSGGDISKLGTIKMGDGTNNITIASGATVTG
-2430 LDFKSG
+2430 LKAITLGNG
-2436 TNTLDLKSGANIT
+2436 TNTLDIGVSGDTSNGITVTGGSGTDTIKVSGTNGKIKTLVAGANE
-2449 SLTNLKMGDGG
+2449 TN
-2460 NANLTIE
+2460 
-2467 DGVTLGNSLA
+2467 
-2477 IELGSAGTGATD
+2477 
-2489 KNTFTLKASGDKITL
+2489 ITL
-2504 SGSSSLDEITVA
+2504 D
-2516 GNNAKLGTLNAGT
+2516 NN
-2529 GTTQIT
+2529 
-2535 LNDNASIDTIN
+2535 
-2546 AKDTEGGT
+2546 
-2554 INISGSG
+2554 G
-2561 SITTIVGK
+2561 SITTINANDASGSTISVSGSGTINEIVGK
-2569 SGADTITLGQ
+2569 NKADNITLSQG
-2579 NITVKTYTGGTG
+2579 ITLTKYTGGTG

-2602 TTLDTNAGNTTISGD
+2602 TTLDTNTGTTMISGD

-2623 VETLKTTSGDNH
+2623 VGTLKTTSGGSH

-2644 KNYTAGTQNDTLIV
+2644 NKYEAGTQNDTLIV
-2658 SSGGVIGDNNTTLN
+2658 SGGGQIGNDSNKELN

-2684 GGDISKLG
+2684 GGDISKLS

-2698 NGNANITIENG
+2698 NGNANITIEKG
-2709 AKLSSTDQTINL
+2709 AMLGTTTINL
-2721 GTAAANGKNTF
+2721 GTAATSGQDAKNTF
-2732 TLKAS
+2732 KLYTS
-2737 GDHLNLSGSSS
+2737 GDNLSLSGSSS
-2748 MDEITISGNGIN
+2748 LDEITVSGNTA
-2760 LNKLSAGSGTTTIN
+2760 KLKTITAGANQTDIKLGGSSSITTV
-2774 LESNGGIKTL
+2774 
-2784 DMGNDA
+2784 DA
-2790 NTITINGSGGVS
+2790 NTEANTINIIAS
-2802 TITATGSST
+2802 GSST
-2811 HTITIGDK
+2811 TSNQTGTIDSITASGSSKHIININDKTLVYSYSGSGNSQNEINVKKGGAIGDITTASGTDTITLEAGSFFMLNK
-2819 ATISTYTG
+2819 QNQAPTIKT
-2827 GSGDDTITLQ
+2827 GSGDDTITINGIL
-2837 SGASIGTT
+2837 ST
-2845 AAGATGGTGLKI
+2845 
-2857 ETGSGSDTITIE
+2857 SGSN
-2869 KGAKFGSG
+2869 
-2877 VTIDFGASGSGTLK
+2877 VTIDFGDGTNDTLVLSGDAVISNK
-2891 LKGADFDLTKMT
+2891 I
-2903 GTTGTANALNVTNV
+2903 TAIKNVNK
-2917 TNIDLT
+2917 IDLT
-2923 EATGNIN
+2923 NSTANNID
-2930 FGGNSG
+2930 FSKVSG
-2936 ATTSKTGNNQVEITG
+2936 S
-2951 VTKTNSTITLSDKAK
+2951 VTIDKVQASSTITLNSTQADNK
-2966 ETVKLENDAKGI
+2966 TVNLAGENA
-2978 TILSVTSGD
+2978 TILNVTSGD
-2987 KIDFSKVSTELST
+2987 KIDFNNVATDLST
-3000 AISTTNF
+3000 AITATTF
-3007 SSVSSTGSI
+3007 SEANSTGSSI
-3016 SSSGA
+3016 SASGA
-3021 YVWND
+3021 YVWNNGIEGFD
-3026 KMQDNEFGST
+3026 KQD
-3036 EQVKAKI
+3036 QVKTQI
-3043 KEAAKN
+3043 KDVANN
-3049 LNDNQKALVAVKN
+3049 LNGKALVAVKN
-3062 NNESKSAI
+3062 TNQDKSAI
-3070 YLVSGSGTNGNSDN
+3070 YLVSGSGTAGNGNGDN
-3084 ITLDLLGIVG
+3084 IDLKLLGIVG
-3094 HKIDNGDKL
+3094 NKIDNQDKL
-3103 AANGVIEF
+3103 DQGVITF

>member
-147 TSINDIQEDINHFIG
+147 TSINDIQDDINHFIG

-175 ADEPTQGSDEHASTY
+175 ADEPTIGSDEHASTY

-196 NDEKTNLNIE
+196 NDEKTDLNIE

-327 DNIKVNAQVN
+327 DNVKVNAQVN

-384 AGFNSIKLYDGLV
+384 AGFNSLKLYDGLV

-443 DSAKLEIKAEQG
+443 DTAKLEIKAEQG

-529 TITISKA
+529 TITISQA
-536 ASIAILNAND
+536 ASVAILNAND
-546 GKNKITIAG
+546 GKNTIKIAG

-564 GDDNISVSGEAGT
+564 GDDNISVSGEANT

-589 SGQVNRLDTGAG
+589 SGQANHLDTGAG

-665 KLSDG
+665 KLSNG

-689 KLSANQVNNKSL
+689 KLQANQVNNKSL

-730 DLNLQ
+730 DLNLNT
-735 GLKIASG
+735 LKIASG

-757 ISLNDQNLGNDGIDD
+757 ISLNDKNLGNDGIDD

-794 EGKFASLDTNN
+794 EGKFASLNAGD

-819 NLKAGD
+819 KLNADD

-888 AFDKNASGSTS
+888 AFDKSSGGTS
-899 QTPTDISKATISNIE
+899 QATDISKATISNIE

-927 NGQSFILGGDKDKE
+927 NGQSFILGGDKNKE

-946 LSGNAKL
+946 LLGNAKL

-1007 AHSVDISNI
+1007 ANSVDISNI

-1028 KLNGSTGTNSAASSP
+1028 KLTGSTGTGTNSAASSP

-1071 LSSLDSTLSAYS
+1071 LSSLDSTLSTYS
-1083 VSSNANA
+1083 VSSGANA

-1102 FKVNGPSTQS
+1102 FKVSANAAGK
-1112 SLNSNMLKLLAIT
+1112 LNSNMLKLLAIT

-1161 GDADTVFVG
+1161 GNADTVFVG

-1182 NNKTEIIGSKD
+1182 NKNTQIIGSKD

-1207 TGGTTQ
+1207 TGGVGTSN
-1213 KLDKSN
+1213 KLDKPA
-1219 FEKIVDTSKVKD
+1219 FDKIVDTSKVKD

-1236 LSTGNVEVDLTL
+1236 LSTGSVEVDLTL

-1360 SGNGTDTVT
+1360 SGSDTVT

-1374 SISNITGEGKVTIG
+1374 SISNITGEGNVKIG
-1388 NNTTLQNQ
+1388 DQTTLNNT
-1396 LDIGSYKND
+1396 LDIGSYKNE

-1410 SSAKVKELLAD
+1410 GSANVKNLLAD
-1421 DNKIKLEAGSEVEK
+1421 NNKIKLEANSQIEK

-1505 TLNVAS
+1505 TLNIAS
-1511 GGNVENLTS
+1511 GGSVENLTN

-1558 GVSTGLT
+1558 GATNGIT

-1580 NGKITTLNAGA
+1580 NGKIATLNAGA
-1591 NSTNIHLNTSNNTI
+1591 NSTNISLKANDNTI

-1685 TVTTLQAGNNGT
+1685 TVGTLQAGNNGT

-1727 EVSTLDLTGNST
+1727 EVTTLNLSGATT

-1763 TVASGG
+1763 TVANGG
-1769 KLDVTDAGKNL
+1769 KLDVTDTSKTL

-1804 MGSGSGSV
+1804 MGDGSGSV
-1812 ILQNGAKADK
+1812 TLKDGAKADK
-1822 LTTINLGDGNNNLD
+1822 LATINLGDGNNNLD

-1842 ANGIT
+1842 TQGIT

-1889 ANNNASSTISVSG
+1889 VDNNTGSTNNISVSG

-1913 QDDTITLGKD
+1913 QTDNITLGEN
-1923 ITVDTIDTG
+1923 ITVGTLDTG
-1932 ANQTTTINGGT
+1932 ANGTTTINGGN
-1943 ITTVSTTATGNVAV
+1943 IDQVQTTGTGNVAT
-1957 TVDKNAHITTL
+1957 TVNNKAKITTL
-1968 NTSNTAGAVTI
+1968 DASNTLGAVTI
-1979 SGASTVDS
+1979 SGASTVET
-1987 LTAAGAVTISGAST
+1987 LKAAGAVTISGAST
-2001 VNSLTATGS
+2001 VNSLTA
-2010 GAVTISGASTVNSLT
+2010 V
-2025 TTGSGDIT
+2025 GSGDIT

-2064 GTINLNTAQDSDLQN
+2064 GTINLNAATDSDRQN
-2079 SKTGDQVIVSG
+2079 NTKTGDQVIVSG
-2090 ANTVVNKIDTG
+2090 ASTVVEKIDAG
-2101 SGAKTIT
+2101 QGVKTIT
-2108 LENNATINTI
+2108 LDQATINTI
-2118 DAGHKKNDILLSGSG
+2118 DAGYKKNDILLSGSG

-2142 TTSND
+2142 TAPGSD
-2147 THKIK
+2147 KHVIQ
-2152 IGGDTAGTTLSV
+2152 IGGNAAGTTLSV
-2164 EKFTAGTGKDEI
+2164 EKFTAGTGTDEI
-2176 TVASGGKISN
+2176 TVASGGKILN

-2198 SVSGDISGANK
+2198 SVSGDISKAEK

-2221 SDGAKLK
+2221 SDGATLK
-2228 DNLMVDFSNAKDDK
+2228 ENLMVDFSNAKDDK
-2242 ASNLAMNASGSISV
+2242 ASNLTMNASGSISV

-2266 SGTNTGVDAKAKID
+2266 SGTNTDANKAKID
-2280 TLKAGAGTTTI
+2280 TLKAGTGTTTI
-2291 NLDNQAKIKTINA
+2291 NFTDNAKIKTINA
-2304 NDAADSTIT
+2304 NEQADSTIT

-2324 GSDTKDTINIKD
+2324 GSDTKDTINISGT
-2336 AGSSI
+2336 GSTI
-2341 TNLNAGAGETDVVF
+2341 TNLNAGASGTDITF
-2355 SGGATVTNL
+2355 SGNATVANL
-2364 NVSQSGSDI
+2364 NVSKSGSEI
-2373 KLKNTTTNE
+2373 NIRNTSTNE
-2382 ATINKLNTTGTGT
+2382 ATITKLSTTGTGT

-2436 TNTLDLKSGANIT
+2436 TNTLDLKSGASIVNLT
-2449 SLTNLKMGDGG
+2449 SLKMGDGG

-2467 DGVTLGNSLA
+2467 DGVTLGTNNLA

-2535 LNDNASIDTIN
+2535 LNNNASIDTIN

-2569 SGADTITLGQ
+2569 SGADTITLGK
-2579 NITVKTYTGGTG
+2579 NITVTTYTGGTG

-2617 ATSKGT
+2617 TTSKGT
-2623 VETLKTTSGDNH
+2623 VSTLKTTSGDNH

-2644 KNYTAGTQNDTLIV
+2644 NKYEAGTKNDTLIV
-2658 SSGGVIGDNNTTLN
+2658 SNGGVIGDTTNNTLN

-2698 NGNANITIENG
+2698 NGNANITIEKG
-2709 AKLSSTDQTINL
+2709 AMLSSTAQTINL
-2721 GTAAANGKNTF
+2721 GTAGSGQDAKNTF
-2732 TLKAS
+2732 KLYTNGENLS
-2737 GDHLNLSGSSS
+2737 LSGSSS
-2748 MDEITISGNGIN
+2748 TDEITISGNGIN

-2774 LESNGGIKTL
+2774 LESKGGIKTL
-2784 DMGNDA
+2784 NVGDQE
-2790 NTITINGSGGVS
+2790 NTISINGEGGVS
-2802 TITATGSST
+2802 TITASGSVA
-2811 HTITIGDK
+2811 HTLTVGDK
-2819 ATISTYTG
+2819 ATISSYTG

-3026 KMQDNEFGST
+3026 KMQDNEFGNT

-3062 NNESKSAI
+3062 NDESKSAI
-3070 YLVSGSGTNGNSDN
+3070 YLVSGSGTNGDTN

-3103 AANGVIEF
+3103 AANGIIEF